1 MGAQVPQS
9 GANAARRTLWSASMI
24 FKVVAVLLILHATC
38 GTYHTATAKQLS
50 NAELN
55 IDDTFDIDQFEEAPA
70 ANPKL
75 LLVRNERDLDNESLL
90 EDELQP
96 IAAEEDTDA
105 DADSGSWLA
114 KGVKRVRR
122 ELSRLFGKAEDKSA
136 AHRHR
141 VNGGTKNTHV
151 KHPKHHKAH
160 GGDDKKHHS
169 KHQLH
174 GKHRAHRLLQ
184 QQRPDGN
191 GHDNLE
197 HQGKQ
202 INKLAKKHSKRQ
214 SDYDVDGSGDG
225 DEDFVV
231 PDTELWH
238 TYFIINEPWTDDFSY
253 ELSEKFLELHR
264 QLEIAFRDLFHA
276 TFSDEDFEINP
287 TLKSISPNND
297 KFKVYALVE
306 LQLPRGNTD
315 FKNVFETQIARY
327 HRLGGL
333 GVEADE
339 RFYFKRETEDLED
352 AVYNPAKEYDGEGG
366 DEVPTGYE
374 CDPEVG
380 FRCADGSSIACESLC
395 NNQSDCSDGDDEE
408 EAFCEERQRIQMEE
422 RRRQQAEQDEER
434 QRAKAEEEEEEARRQ
449 AEDEQRRA
457 DEDRLRA
464 EEEEARRQAE
474 DEQRRAEEERLRA
487 EEEVARR
494 QAEDEQRRAEEERM
508 RAEEEEARRQA
519 EEEDKA
525 NELAEKEEEE
535 RRQQEGQHNQLEE
548 DADKIPY
555 DRYEPYP
562 DQENDLFTPYPTE
575 EDNDVE
581 YDEETR
587 RRNEEERARIEQE
600 EEERRLA
607 EEKRQQEEDEHR
619 QAEEKRQQEEN
630 EHRRLQYE
638 EFERRRAEEER
649 QRAAQEEEEYR
660 RAEEERRLADEAEAR
675 RRAEQAEAERRR
687 YEYEEEQRNRE
698 DAAGRDPYEE
708 PEQPKGPETP
718 TEAPEVSET
727 DEPAYNPN
735 FDEGSG
741 DDYGISTDR
750 STVFTAAGCRGD
762 ATYTCYKSGSRICDE
777 QRCDD
782 HEDCPDGEDE
792 EDCGFISGGLD
803 DKEGDVDGNLPGG
816 EDDGGYEHV
825 CSDAE
830 FKCDGRCLPLEYFCN
845 GRVECLDGTDERDC
859 PDTKPEATV
868 CQPDEYKCRAG
879 NCIDSARR
887 CDRVPDCPDGDDEDA
902 SCLIG
907 CREDEY
913 LCKDGMRCISNSKVC
928 DRVTDCIDA
937 DDEDGC
943 EGSGESACR
952 YNEFQCGNGQCI
964 PMRELC
970 DNIYDCVDY
979 SDERDCDLED
989 IGRNIFDEDEIIREY
1004 APHDHRVLTTEAPVL
1019 EGLDAKEYYLYN
1031 SGLYEK
1037 SNAQHSCNE
1046 RQFECG
1052 NKVCIPLQLR
1062 CDGFYHCND
1071 LTDEYGCDQ
1080 YRPESRRTTLPPPKL
1095 VRTTHSPW
1103 WNTTAATTT
1112 TSRPS
1117 TTTTDANIVT
1127 PVVPSYNNNT
1137 CLENLEFACR
1147 NGDCIPIESVCD
1159 GAADCRQRED
1169 EDYNLCNC
1177 SSDKW
1182 KCLRGGGCIAKTQV
1196 CDGRRQCKDG
1206 SDESICHFH
1215 AKYNKTRI
1223 VNECHSFQYQCADGI
1238 CISGYKRCNG
1248 ITDCVDGS
1256 DENNCPLNYDD
1267 TTYDFEPDPA
1277 LSECDIYE
1285 FECDY
1290 SRCIPIEKKCDG
1302 YPDCD
1307 DETDELQCP
1316 PFTEH
1321 CHENEFECDENY
1333 CVLRD
1338 QQCNG
1343 IVNCNDGTDEQNC
1356 TFCRD
1361 KAFLCHTG
1369 ECILPQQRCNGHP
1382 DCIDA
1387 SDEQNCAA
1395 KIECPRLKFLCN
1407 GTCVDWSLYC
1417 NGKIDC
1423 DDGQDEKN
1431 CDVATRHTPE
1441 DCTADQYFCDDECH
1455 PDSIRCNNI
1464 RECTDGSDELN
1475 CTPYPPT
1482 RPRPLPTYPCPMHTC
1497 PNGKCYSESERC
1509 DGSRDCDDGA
1519 DEANCCAANQFRCRN
1534 GDCVSSNAQCNGY
1547 QDCRDGSDEEDCS
1560 EPAYVVPCTGS
1571 QFRCNNGQCINAAA
1585 RCDGYTDCADSSDE
1599 ISCKAVDFPASNPEL
1614 NLKTYPESQIIK
1626 ERYIKEGREVIF
1638 RCRDEGS
1645 LRARVK
1651 WTRPGGRPLPIGA
1664 RDNGDGRLEIPN
1676 IRVEDSGPYICEA
1689 AGYPR
1694 HVSGQQV
1701 TVHLTVEKLNP
1712 DNERPPTACRAYQ
1725 ATCRDN
1731 QCIDKSQICDGTPH
1745 CADGSDEESCSHGL
1759 KCQPNQFMCRNSR
1772 CIDRIWRCDGEDDC
1786 FDNSDE
1792 DSCDPEPSGAPC
1804 RYDEFQCRSGHCIP
1818 KNFQCDD
1825 TNDCLDGS
1833 DEIGCMGPAAIRPPP
1848 PNVRLESGE
1857 ALNITC
1863 VGTGVP
1869 VPLIVWRLNW
1879 GHVPDKCVTKNYG
1892 GTATLYCP
1900 NMASQDQGAYS
1911 CEILNPKGR
1920 VFVTPDTQVTVNIPT
1935 TADVCPAG
1943 FFNMLARRPDECIDC
1958 FCFGISKT
1966 CKSANLFNFAIQ
1978 PSISS
1983 HKVKNVELNPYGD
1996 IIINDAPVPNILS
2009 RHHGVQ
2015 FRVSDVGYNSRE
2027 QPYLAL
2033 PNEYMGNQLKSY
2045 GGYLRYEVNYMGN
2058 GRSNNAPDVII
2069 TGNGITL
2076 TQRVR
2081 NQPEPNV
2088 KNKISVQFSSGNWYK
2103 TDGRRATRGEVMM
2116 VLANVDNILIRLSY
2130 IDATEREVELTN
2142 IVMDSASLDD
2152 QGLGSASL
2160 VEKCVCPPGYI
2171 GDSCETCAPGYVRE
2185 KYGPW
2190 LGRCVPFVPEPCQ
2203 PGTYGDPARGIPCRS
2218 CPCPQ
2223 TGSSNFA
2230 SGCQLSPDG
2239 DVTCNCLEGYT
2250 GRRCEICA
2258 AGYQGNPLI
2267 PGGSCHP
2274 IPESTCNAEGTYYPH
2289 PNGTCECKPLVVGPR
2304 CDTCAPESFHLNS
2317 FTYTGCI
2324 ECFCSGLTKQCS
2336 SSSWYRDQISSSFG
2350 RSGAPHGFEL
2360 IRDYKAAQ
2368 PSKVNFQQYN
2378 SALTFNQQLSPDPLY
2393 WSLPAPFLGDKIT
2406 AYGGKLSYNL
2416 SYNPLPGG
2424 LMSRNTAPDVVI
2436 SGEDIT
2442 IIHYRKA
2449 GVNPSQPSSYSVP
2462 IIESAWQRPDGQV
2475 VNREHL
2481 LMTLSKIDAI
2491 YIKATYTTS
2500 TKDGQLTQVS
2510 LDIAT
2515 QNNIGTP
2522 RAYEVEECRCPV
2534 GYIGLSCERCA
2545 PGYKRLSEGG
2555 LYLGVCIQCE
2565 CNGHS
2570 DQCDAETGTCI
2581 NCEHNTAGEFCDR
2594 CAPGYVGNA
2603 SGGTPNDCSPDY
2615 EPYPPPAP
2623 GNQTIECA
2631 YCNRDG
2637 TASCSGNYCACKPN
2651 VVGPYCSECRPGTYG
2666 LSERNPDGCEECYC
2680 SGKSTKCSSAVLY
2693 RQLIPVDFILSK
2705 PLLTDEEGSIVDEEN
2720 LSFDIP
2726 TNMFTYNYNSYTQ
2739 KYWSIRGSVLG
2750 NQLYS
2755 YGGHLSYRLDVDSYG
2770 NSVPGS
2776 DVILIGNGMK
2786 LVWSRPRE
2794 EQDNSEYRVRLHE
2807 DENWQ
2812 RKEFGRSVN
2821 AGRLDFM
2828 SVLSNLEHI
2837 LIRATPKIPTTR
2849 TSIRDVILESAVE
2862 HRTPDAQQ
2870 AIEVEVCTC
2879 PAGYSGTSCEK
2890 CEPLHYKDNY
2900 GSCVACPC
2908 REDTTDSCYL
2918 QDSEVTCRC
2927 KPGYSGQQCQID
2939 DGYARP
2945 EPPRPVPTP
2954 LPDYQTQI
2962 TVSIA
2967 PPEITIIPIGGS
2979 LTLSCT
2985 GRMAWNG
2992 VPVFVSWSKLGDRLP
3007 IGAEED
3013 GGVLRLY
3020 NLEIHDSGVYVC
3032 RAVNNETN
3040 RVFEDRIS
3048 ITITEQSQRT
3058 PSQIVNL
3065 PQVVTFEEYQ
3075 RNEIYC
3081 EVSGHPTPTV
3091 TWTRVEG
3098 QMSLEARTE
3107 DTRLIFEAPRKS
3119 DEGRYRCR
3127 ASNENGIDEK
3137 YTQVYVRVAPPVAP
3151 PPPRELI
3158 YIDPPSYTGESGQ
3171 QVRLTCQ
3178 PTTSISLIYEWNKDG
3193 YPLYRQRNVII
3204 SGNTIEIR
3212 DPTPRDSGLYT
3223 CIGIDLRGRRN
3234 YTNDAQVLIED
3245 SGYPAPGPGPYPGQL
3260 PGTIGPV
3267 VKRLPEQNLIIQ
3279 GQDFSITCEATGS
3292 PYPSIK
3298 WTKVHEALADNV
3310 QQTGNVLRIINARP
3324 ENRGMYLCI
3333 AENIAGS
3340 EESNT
3345 IIDVEPRESP
3355 TVDVHPPGP
3364 QSVTVG
3370 TEAMLYCSGTGIPDP
3385 SVQWRRVDGKP
3396 LSPRC
3401 QEISPGYI
3409 MIREIQLEDSG
3420 DYECIA
3426 QNDVGRVTV
3435 VQKVNVMLPPVI
3447 TLEPNDEYLSLTEG
3461 DELKVI
3467 CTATGVPSPIV
3478 QWVDDTTEFNRGLPP
3493 SPQHSQAFLEK
3504 YRVDR
3509 NDAKTYKC
3517 IASNEAGTAE
3527 SSVTVDVR
3535 PRRGDV
3541 PHDGDVI
3548 RNPYPIYP
3556 RPPQYDPPQNVYRA
3570 NKGEAVRLTC
3580 DLGPELMTSWQREDG
3595 RPLPPNSYL
3604 EQSSLIITAVEEQNS
3619 GKYIC
3624 NAIDNR
3630 GAIVSFVIAELVLVP
3645 IPQITFHPNIPI
3657 VVTVNDNIDVY
3668 CEVTGEQPIEVS
3680 WHTDHNR
3687 PLTDTARIEGQY
3699 LRFNGITP
3707 ADAGRYYCSASNRYG
3722 NTTKMAEVT
3731 VNRRGP
3737 YLPSP
3742 RAQTY
3747 NIREGDDVTLDCDVQ
3762 SVRETL
3768 RGEIRYEWHR
3778 EDGRPLP
3785 RNALVRDQRLYLRG
3799 VQKPDEGRYVCE
3811 SYSTGGSRSAP
3822 SFVDLIVKR
3831 GYSISEVPC
3840 VVFYICT
3847 DFKAPKALVSKPP
3860 TRLSYACQPSDFKC
3874 VSHPHTCIKA
3884 AMVCDGIHDCTD
3896 HSDEFNC
3903 TPQQPPTTL
3912 ATAQSLTTPT
3922 ATPLPPPMSAPP
3934 THKPLATQKPAQ
3946 KASQKSSQ
3954 KPSYKRWRKR
3964 HSSHS
3969 SHKERRNNHTHTH
3982 KRKQRLRLKKRRHL
3996 LPTTVFR
4003 PPLAAAVP
4011 TLRLPAIPQALPELS
4026 TPPPLQQTF
4035 PRDRSLKLDQQSSQ
4049 LRIGESTEV
4058 ECYSSDSSYTD
4069 VVWERADGSPLPLNI
4084 QQIGN
4089 RLVISHVS
4097 ASDAGD
4103 YRCKCK
4109 TDEGELYTTSYTLGI
4124 EEWPHEWKR
4133 PKLVH
4138 ANVGSSAQLNCD
4150 AEVPGSYRWSRQYG
4164 QMQGDRDLYNERLE
4178 LQDVQANDAGTYIC
4192 TSSTPDGQSVD
4203 YPVILVVTGAI
4214 PRFHQEPISYMS
4226 FPTLPESYIKFNFD
4240 ITFRPEQ
4247 PNGLLLFNGQKRG
4260 SGDYISLSL
4269 KDRYPEFRFDFDG
4282 KPMVIR
4288 SERPVSLNE
4297 WHTVRVNRFR
4307 RDGYIQ
4313 VDDQHPVAFP
4323 TLAQISPLDLI
4334 EDLYI
4339 GGVPNW
4345 DMLPHDAVDQ
4355 QAGFVGCISRLTL
4368 QGTIVELM
4376 KEAKLKEGIT
4386 ACRPCQQNPCENG
4399 GICLESQ
4406 TEVAYTCICQQGWT
4420 GHNCGVEGTQ
4430 CTPGICGSGRCE
4442 NTETGMECL
4451 CPLNK
4456 TGDRCQYIEHLNENS
4471 LAFKLNSYAAYPTP
4485 RASKLNV
4492 KLKVRPNSLHD
4503 AILLYAA
4510 ESKLPSGD
4518 FIAVLLR
4525 DKHVELIINT
4535 GARLNPVLVRSQN
4548 PLPVNKWTEIEI
4560 SRRFGEGILR
4570 VGNEPEQRAKAT
4582 KLARMLYIKTP
4593 LYVGGYDH
4601 ENVKLNR
4608 DVNITQGFDGC
4619 ISGLFEGQ
4627 RQIHLIADVIDAA
4640 NIQNCGEINEIDQN
4654 ESFDNFEQDATKL
4667 QPAKGTESKAR
4678 SENVDQLVDACASD
4692 PCENGGS
4699 CSVHDS
4705 EAVCSCPVGFTGM
4718 HCEEHIS
4725 LVYDANFHGNGYL
4738 EINRDQFNSDVE
4750 QKYSFAAMVFST
4762 TDPNGL
4768 LLWWGQ
4774 KKDEEYTGQD
4784 FMALAIVDGT
4794 VEFSFRLNGEETV
4807 IRNPDKRIDDGGRH
4821 IVLIKRTDNTAVLEL
4836 DHLLDAGET
4845 RPTGKDQMNLP
4856 GHVFIGGT
4864 PDVAKFTGGRYTKNF
4879 NGCVRVVE
4887 GEARGII
4894 QLGTA
4899 AISGQNVDTCPQTDD
4914 GTEPP
4919 VV

>member
-9 GANAARRTLWSASMI
+9 GANAARRTLWSVSMI
-24 FKVVAVLLILHATC
+24 FKVVAVLLILHTTC

-96 IAAEEDTDA
+96 IAAEEDADA

-136 AHRHR
+136 AHRHHR
-141 VNGGTKNTHV
+141 VSGGTKNKHV

-160 GGDDKKHHS
+160 GGDDKKHHN
-169 KHQLH
+169 KHQLN

-184 QQRPDGN
+184 RQRPDGN
-191 GHDNLE
+191 EHDNFE

-202 INKLAKKHSKRQ
+202 INKLAKKHTKRQ

-238 TYFIINEPWTDDFSY
+238 TFFIITEPWTEDFSR
-253 ELSEKFLELHR
+253 ESSEKFLELHR

-287 TLKSISPNND
+287 TLKSISPSND

-315 FKNVFETQIARY
+315 FKNVFESQITRY

-339 RFYFKRETEDLED
+339 RFYFKRE
-352 AVYNPAKEYDGEGG
+352 A
-366 DEVPTGYE
+366 
-374 CDPEVG
+374 
-380 FRCADGSSIACESLC
+380 
-395 NNQSDCSDGDDEE
+395 
-408 EAFCEERQRIQMEE
+408 
-422 RRRQQAEQDEER
+422 
-434 QRAKAEEEEEEARRQ
+434 
-449 AEDEQRRA
+449 
-457 DEDRLRA
+457 
-464 EEEEARRQAE
+464 
-474 DEQRRAEEERLRA
+474 
-487 EEEVARR
+487 
-494 QAEDEQRRAEEERM
+494 
-508 RAEEEEARRQA
+508 
-519 EEEDKA
+519 
-525 NELAEKEEEE
+525 
-535 RRQQEGQHNQLEE
+535 
-548 DADKIPY
+548 
-555 DRYEPYP
+555 
-562 DQENDLFTPYPTE
+562 
-575 EDNDVE
+575 
-581 YDEETR
+581 
-587 RRNEEERARIEQE
+587 
-600 EEERRLA
+600 
-607 EEKRQQEEDEHR
+607 
-619 QAEEKRQQEEN
+619 
-630 EHRRLQYE
+630 
-638 EFERRRAEEER
+638 
-649 QRAAQEEEEYR
+649 
-660 RAEEERRLADEAEAR
+660 
-675 RRAEQAEAERRR
+675 
-687 YEYEEEQRNRE
+687 
-698 DAAGRDPYEE
+698 DPYEE
-708 PEQPKGPETP
+708 PEGPETP

-727 DEPAYNPN
+727 NEPAYNPN

-792 EDCGFISGGLD
+792 EDCGFISGGFD
-803 DKEGDVDGNLPGG
+803 DKEDDVGGEDDNQAGGG

-825 CSDAE
+825 CSDSE

-868 CQPDEYKCRAG
+868 CQPDEYRCRAG

-887 CDRVPDCPDGDDEDA
+887 CNRVPDCPDGDDEDA

-913 LCKDGMRCISNSKVC
+913 LCKDGMRCISNSKIC

-1037 SNAQHSCNE
+1037 SNAQHACNE

-1052 NKVCIPLQLR
+1052 NKVCIPLHLR

-1080 YRPESRRTTLPPPKL
+1080 YRPEPRRTTLPPPKL

-1103 WNTTAATTT
+1103 WNTTAATRTTTTTT
-1112 TSRPS
+1112 TSRAS

-1127 PVVPSYNNNT
+1127 PLVPSYNNNT

-1169 EDYNLCNC
+1169 EDYSLCNC

-1316 PFTEH
+1316 PFT
-1321 CHENEFECDENY
+1321 
-1333 CVLRD
+1333 
-1338 QQCNG
+1338 
-1343 IVNCNDGTDEQNC
+1343 
-1356 TFCRD
+1356 
-1361 KAFLCHTG
+1361 
-1369 ECILPQQRCNGHP
+1369 
-1382 DCIDA
+1382 
-1387 SDEQNCAA
+1387 
-1395 KIECPRLKFLCN
+1395 
-1407 GTCVDWSLYC
+1407 
-1417 NGKIDC
+1417 
-1423 DDGQDEKN
+1423 
-1431 CDVATRHTPE
+1431 VATRHTPE

-1920 VFVTPDTQVTVNIPT
+1920 VFVTPDTQVTVNTPT

-1966 CKSANLFNFAIQ
+1966 CRSANLFNFAIQ

-2058 GRSNNAPDVII
+2058 GRANNAPDVII
-2069 TGNGITL
+2069 TGNGLTL

-2481 LMTLSKIDAI
+2481 LMALSKIDAI

-2555 LYLGVCIQCE
+2555 LYLGVCIPCE

-2615 EPYPPPAP
+2615 DEPYPPPAP

-2693 RQLIPVDFILSK
+2693 RQLIPVDFILFK

-2794 EQDNSEYRVRLHE
+2794 EQDSSEYRVRLHE

-2849 TSIRDVILESAVE
+2849 TSIRDVILESAGE

-3048 ITITEQSQRT
+3048 ITITAYASEMLARYEQSQRT

-3158 YIDPPSYTGESGQ
+3158 YIDPPSFTGESGQ
-3171 QVRLTCQ
+3171 PVRLTCQ

-3212 DPTPRDSGLYT
+3212 DSTPRDSGLYT

-3245 SGYPAPGPGPYPGQL
+3245 SGYPAPGPGPYPGPL
-3260 PGTIGPV
+3260 PGTIEPA
-3267 VKRLPEQNLIIQ
+3267 VKHLPEQNRIIQ

-3333 AENIAGS
+3333 AESIAGS
-3340 EESNT
+3340 DESNT

-3435 VQKVNVMLPPVI
+3435 VQKVIVMLPPVI

-3493 SPQHSQAFLEK
+3493 THNQVFLEK

-3527 SSVTVDVR
+3527 SSVTVEVR

-3630 GAIVSFVIAELVLVP
+3630 GSIVSFVIAELVLVP

-3822 SFVDLIVKR
+3822 SFVDLIIKR

-3860 TRLSYACQPSDFKC
+3860 TRLSYACQSSDFKC

-3903 TPQQPPTTL
+3903 TPPQPPTTL
-3912 ATAQSLTTPT
+3912 ATAQSLTTPP
-3922 ATPLPPPMSAPP
+3922 ATPLPAPMSAPP

-3946 KASQKSSQ
+3946 KATQKPSQ
-3954 KPSYKRWRKR
+3954 KPSYKRWKKR

-3996 LPTTVFR
+3996 LPTSAFR
-4003 PPLAAAVP
+4003 QPLAAAVP

-4203 YPVILVVTGAI
+4203 YPIILVVTGAI
-4214 PRFHQEPISYMS
+4214 PRFHQEPVSYMS

-4503 AILLYAA
+4503 AVLLYAA

-4667 QPAKGTESKAR
+4667 QPATGTESKAR
-4678 SENVDQLVDACASD
+4678 SEKVDQLVDACASD

-4899 AISGQNVDTCPQTDD
+4899 AISGQNVDTCSHSWNPSSLVYHEIDFIDARFDPSLFDEFDQP
-4914 GTEPP
+4914 PP
-4919 VV
+4919 VHILYPRPTNNPYYRNSAPNAYSQTNSLHLECIVRWNVVSLRCCCLPLTLTITLLAYVHSCAQNVLPRGSLQAQRQYTLGSGLK

>member
-9 GANAARRTLWSASMI
+9 GANAARRTLWSVSMI
-24 FKVVAVLLILHATC
+24 FKVVAVLLILHTTC

-96 IAAEEDTDA
+96 IAAEEDADA

-136 AHRHR
+136 AHRHHR
-141 VNGGTKNTHV
+141 VSGGTKNKHV

-160 GGDDKKHHS
+160 GGDDKKHHN
-169 KHQLH
+169 KHQLN

-184 QQRPDGN
+184 RQRPDGN
-191 GHDNLE
+191 EHDNFE

-202 INKLAKKHSKRQ
+202 INKLAKKHTKRQ

-238 TYFIINEPWTDDFSY
+238 TFFIITEPWTEDFSR
-253 ELSEKFLELHR
+253 ESSEKFLELHR

-287 TLKSISPNND
+287 TLKSISPSND

-315 FKNVFETQIARY
+315 FKNVFESQITRY

-339 RFYFKRETEDLED
+339 RFYFKRE
-352 AVYNPAKEYDGEGG
+352 A
-366 DEVPTGYE
+366 
-374 CDPEVG
+374 
-380 FRCADGSSIACESLC
+380 
-395 NNQSDCSDGDDEE
+395 
-408 EAFCEERQRIQMEE
+408 
-422 RRRQQAEQDEER
+422 
-434 QRAKAEEEEEEARRQ
+434 
-449 AEDEQRRA
+449 
-457 DEDRLRA
+457 
-464 EEEEARRQAE
+464 
-474 DEQRRAEEERLRA
+474 
-487 EEEVARR
+487 
-494 QAEDEQRRAEEERM
+494 
-508 RAEEEEARRQA
+508 
-519 EEEDKA
+519 
-525 NELAEKEEEE
+525 
-535 RRQQEGQHNQLEE
+535 
-548 DADKIPY
+548 
-555 DRYEPYP
+555 
-562 DQENDLFTPYPTE
+562 
-575 EDNDVE
+575 
-581 YDEETR
+581 
-587 RRNEEERARIEQE
+587 
-600 EEERRLA
+600 
-607 EEKRQQEEDEHR
+607 
-619 QAEEKRQQEEN
+619 
-630 EHRRLQYE
+630 
-638 EFERRRAEEER
+638 
-649 QRAAQEEEEYR
+649 
-660 RAEEERRLADEAEAR
+660 
-675 RRAEQAEAERRR
+675 
-687 YEYEEEQRNRE
+687 
-698 DAAGRDPYEE
+698 
-708 PEQPKGPETP
+708 
-718 TEAPEVSET
+718 
-727 DEPAYNPN
+727 
-735 FDEGSG
+735 
-741 DDYGISTDR
+741 
-750 STVFTAAGCRGD
+750 
-762 ATYTCYKSGSRICDE
+762 
-777 QRCDD
+777 
-782 HEDCPDGEDE
+782 
-792 EDCGFISGGLD
+792 
-803 DKEGDVDGNLPGG
+803 
-816 EDDGGYEHV
+816 V
-825 CSDAE
+825 CSDSE

-868 CQPDEYKCRAG
+868 CQPDEYRCRAG

-887 CDRVPDCPDGDDEDA
+887 CNRVPDCPDGDDEDA

-913 LCKDGMRCISNSKVC
+913 LCKDGMRCISNSKIC

-1037 SNAQHSCNE
+1037 SNAQHACNE

-1052 NKVCIPLQLR
+1052 NKVCIPLHLR

-1080 YRPESRRTTLPPPKL
+1080 YRPEPRRTTLPPPKL

-1103 WNTTAATTT
+1103 WNTTAATRTTTTTT
-1112 TSRPS
+1112 TSRAS

-1127 PVVPSYNNNT
+1127 PLVPSYNNNT

-1169 EDYNLCNC
+1169 EDYSLCNC

-1316 PFTEH
+1316 PFT
-1321 CHENEFECDENY
+1321 
-1333 CVLRD
+1333 
-1338 QQCNG
+1338 
-1343 IVNCNDGTDEQNC
+1343 
-1356 TFCRD
+1356 
-1361 KAFLCHTG
+1361 
-1369 ECILPQQRCNGHP
+1369 
-1382 DCIDA
+1382 
-1387 SDEQNCAA
+1387 
-1395 KIECPRLKFLCN
+1395 
-1407 GTCVDWSLYC
+1407 
-1417 NGKIDC
+1417 
-1423 DDGQDEKN
+1423 
-1431 CDVATRHTPE
+1431 VATRHTPE

-1920 VFVTPDTQVTVNIPT
+1920 VFVTPDTQVTVNTPT

-1966 CKSANLFNFAIQ
+1966 CRSANLFNFAIQ

-2058 GRSNNAPDVII
+2058 GRANNAPDVII
-2069 TGNGITL
+2069 TGNGLTL

-2481 LMTLSKIDAI
+2481 LMALSKIDAI

-2555 LYLGVCIQCE
+2555 LYLGVCIPCE

-2615 EPYPPPAP
+2615 DEPYPPPAP

-2693 RQLIPVDFILSK
+2693 RQLIPVDFILFK

-2794 EQDNSEYRVRLHE
+2794 EQDSSEYRVRLHE

-2849 TSIRDVILESAVE
+2849 TSIRDVILESAGE

-3048 ITITEQSQRT
+3048 ITITAYASEMLARYEQSQRT

-3158 YIDPPSYTGESGQ
+3158 YIDPPSFTGESGQ
-3171 QVRLTCQ
+3171 PVRLTCQ

-3212 DPTPRDSGLYT
+3212 DSTPRDSGLYT

-3245 SGYPAPGPGPYPGQL
+3245 SGYPAPGPGPYPGPL
-3260 PGTIGPV
+3260 PGTIEPA
-3267 VKRLPEQNLIIQ
+3267 VKHLPEQNRIIQ

-3333 AENIAGS
+3333 AESIAGS
-3340 EESNT
+3340 DESNT

-3435 VQKVNVMLPPVI
+3435 VQKVIVMLPPVI

-3493 SPQHSQAFLEK
+3493 THNQVFLEK

-3527 SSVTVDVR
+3527 SSVTVEVR

-3630 GAIVSFVIAELVLVP
+3630 GSIVSFVIAELVLVP

-3822 SFVDLIVKR
+3822 SFVDLIIKR

-3860 TRLSYACQPSDFKC
+3860 TRLSYACQSSDFKC

-3903 TPQQPPTTL
+3903 TPPQPPTTL
-3912 ATAQSLTTPT
+3912 ATAQSLTTPP
-3922 ATPLPPPMSAPP
+3922 ATPLPAPMSAPP

-3946 KASQKSSQ
+3946 KATQKPSQ
-3954 KPSYKRWRKR
+3954 KPSYKRWKKR

-3996 LPTTVFR
+3996 LPTSAFR
-4003 PPLAAAVP
+4003 QPLAAAVP

-4203 YPVILVVTGAI
+4203 YPIILVVTGAI
-4214 PRFHQEPISYMS
+4214 PRFHQEPVSYMS

-4503 AILLYAA
+4503 AVLLYAA

-4667 QPAKGTESKAR
+4667 QPATGTESKAR
-4678 SENVDQLVDACASD
+4678 SEKVDQLVDACASD

-4899 AISGQNVDTCPQTDD
+4899 AISGQNVDTCSHSWNPSSLVYHEIDFIDARFDPSLFDEFDQP
-4914 GTEPP
+4914 PP
-4919 VV
+4919 VHILYPRPTNNPYYRNSAPNAYSQTNSLHLECIVRWNVVSLRCCCLPLTLTITLLAYVHSCAQNVLPRGSLQAQRQYTLGSGLK

>member
-9 GANAARRTLWSASMI
+9 GANAARRTLWSVSMI
-24 FKVVAVLLILHATC
+24 FKVVAVLLILHTTC

-96 IAAEEDTDA
+96 IAAEEDADA

-136 AHRHR
+136 AHRHHR
-141 VNGGTKNTHV
+141 VSGGTKNKHV

-160 GGDDKKHHS
+160 GGDDKKHHN
-169 KHQLH
+169 KHQLN

-184 QQRPDGN
+184 RQRPDSN
-191 GHDNLE
+191 EHDNLE

-202 INKLAKKHSKRQ
+202 INKLAKKHTKRQ

-238 TYFIINEPWTDDFSY
+238 TFFIITEPWTEDFSR
-253 ELSEKFLELHR
+253 ESSEKFLELHR

-287 TLKSISPNND
+287 TLKSISPSND

-315 FKNVFETQIARY
+315 FKNVFESQITRY

-339 RFYFKRETEDLED
+339 RFYFKREAEDLED
-352 AVYNPAKEYDGEGG
+352 VVYNPAKEYDGEGG
-366 DEVPTGYE
+366 NEVPTGYE

-395 NNQSDCSDGDDEE
+395 NNQSDCFDGDDEE
-408 EAFCEERQRIQMEE
+408 EAFCEERQRIEMEE
-422 RRRQQAEQDEER
+422 RRRQHAEEEDKKRREQDEKR
-434 QRAKAEEEEEEARRQ
+434 QRAEAERRRVEEEEEEEARRR

-464 EEEEARRQAE
+464 EEEEARRQVE

-494 QAEDEQRRAEEERM
+494 QAEDEQRRAEEERFKT
-508 RAEEEEARRQA
+508 EEEEAHRQA

-525 NELAEKEEEE
+525 NELAEREEEE
-535 RRQQEGQHNQLEE
+535 RRQEEEHRSRGEE
-548 DADKIPY
+548 DADNIPY
-555 DRYEPYP
+555 DTYAPYP
-562 DQENDLFTPYPTE
+562 DEENNLFTPYPTE

-587 RRNEEERARIEQE
+587 RRNEEERTRIEQE
-600 EEERRLA
+600 EEDRRLA

-619 QAEEKRQQEEN
+619 QAEEKRQQEEDD
-630 EHRRLQYE
+630 HRRVQYE
-638 EFERRRAEEER
+638 EFERRRAEEEH

-708 PEQPKGPETP
+708 PEGPETP

-727 DEPAYNPN
+727 NEPAYNPN

-792 EDCGFISGGLD
+792 EDCGFISGGFD
-803 DKEGDVDGNLPGG
+803 DKEDDVGGEDDNQAGGG

-825 CSDAE
+825 CSDSE

-868 CQPDEYKCRAG
+868 CQPDEYRCRAG

-887 CDRVPDCPDGDDEDA
+887 CNRVPDCPDGDDEDA
-902 SCLIG
+902 SCL
-907 CREDEY
+907 
-913 LCKDGMRCISNSKVC
+913 
-928 DRVTDCIDA
+928 
-937 DDEDGC
+937 
-943 EGSGESACR
+943 
-952 YNEFQCGNGQCI
+952 
-964 PMRELC
+964 
-970 DNIYDCVDY
+970 
-979 SDERDCDLED
+979 
-989 IGRNIFDEDEIIREY
+989 
-1004 APHDHRVLTTEAPVL
+1004 
-1019 EGLDAKEYYLYN
+1019 
-1031 SGLYEK
+1031 
-1037 SNAQHSCNE
+1037 
-1046 RQFECG
+1046 
-1052 NKVCIPLQLR
+1052 
-1062 CDGFYHCND
+1062 
-1071 LTDEYGCDQ
+1071 
-1080 YRPESRRTTLPPPKL
+1080 
-1095 VRTTHSPW
+1095 
-1103 WNTTAATTT
+1103 
-1112 TSRPS
+1112 
-1117 TTTTDANIVT
+1117 
-1127 PVVPSYNNNT
+1127 
-1137 CLENLEFACR
+1137 
-1147 NGDCIPIESVCD
+1147 
-1159 GAADCRQRED
+1159 
-1169 EDYNLCNC
+1169 
-1177 SSDKW
+1177 
-1182 KCLRGGGCIAKTQV
+1182 
-1196 CDGRRQCKDG
+1196 
-1206 SDESICHFH
+1206 
-1215 AKYNKTRI
+1215 
-1223 VNECHSFQYQCADGI
+1223 
-1238 CISGYKRCNG
+1238 
-1248 ITDCVDGS
+1248 
-1256 DENNCPLNYDD
+1256 
-1267 TTYDFEPDPA
+1267 
-1277 LSECDIYE
+1277 
-1285 FECDY
+1285 
-1290 SRCIPIEKKCDG
+1290 
-1302 YPDCD
+1302 
-1307 DETDELQCP
+1307 
-1316 PFTEH
+1316 
-1321 CHENEFECDENY
+1321 
-1333 CVLRD
+1333 
-1338 QQCNG
+1338 
-1343 IVNCNDGTDEQNC
+1343 
-1356 TFCRD
+1356 
-1361 KAFLCHTG
+1361 
-1369 ECILPQQRCNGHP
+1369 
-1382 DCIDA
+1382 
-1387 SDEQNCAA
+1387 
-1395 KIECPRLKFLCN
+1395 
-1407 GTCVDWSLYC
+1407 
-1417 NGKIDC
+1417 
-1423 DDGQDEKN
+1423 
-1431 CDVATRHTPE
+1431 ATRHTPE

-1920 VFVTPDTQVTVNIPT
+1920 VFVTPDTQVTVNTPT

-1966 CKSANLFNFAIQ
+1966 CRSANLFNFAIQ

-2058 GRSNNAPDVII
+2058 GRANNAPDVII
-2069 TGNGITL
+2069 TGNGLTL

-2481 LMTLSKIDAI
+2481 LMALSKIDAI

-2555 LYLGVCIQCE
+2555 LYLGVCIPCE

-2615 EPYPPPAP
+2615 DEPYPPPAP

-2693 RQLIPVDFILSK
+2693 RQLIPVDFILFK

-2794 EQDNSEYRVRLHE
+2794 EQDSSEYRVRLHE

-2849 TSIRDVILESAVE
+2849 TSIRDVILESAGE

-3158 YIDPPSYTGESGQ
+3158 YIDPPSFTGESGQ
-3171 QVRLTCQ
+3171 PVRLTCQ

-3212 DPTPRDSGLYT
+3212 DSTPRDSGLYT

-3245 SGYPAPGPGPYPGQL
+3245 SGYPAPGPGPYPGPL
-3260 PGTIGPV
+3260 PGTIEPA
-3267 VKRLPEQNLIIQ
+3267 VKHLPEQNRIIQ

-3333 AENIAGS
+3333 AESIAGS
-3340 EESNT
+3340 DESNT

-3435 VQKVNVMLPPVI
+3435 VQKVIVMLPPVI

-3493 SPQHSQAFLEK
+3493 THNQVFLEK

-3527 SSVTVDVR
+3527 SSVTVEVR

-3630 GAIVSFVIAELVLVP
+3630 GSIVSFVIAELVLVP

-3822 SFVDLIVKR
+3822 SFVDLIIKR

-3903 TPQQPPTTL
+3903 TPPQPPTTL
-3912 ATAQSLTTPT
+3912 ATAQSLTTPP
-3922 ATPLPPPMSAPP
+3922 ATPLPAPMSAPP

-3946 KASQKSSQ
+3946 KATQKPSQ
-3954 KPSYKRWRKR
+3954 KPSYKRWKKR

-3996 LPTTVFR
+3996 LPTSAFR
-4003 PPLAAAVP
+4003 QPLAAAVP

-4203 YPVILVVTGAI
+4203 YPIILVVTGAI
-4214 PRFHQEPISYMS
+4214 PRFHQEPVSYMS

-4503 AILLYAA
+4503 AVLLYAA

-4667 QPAKGTESKAR
+4667 QPATGTESKAR
-4678 SENVDQLVDACASD
+4678 SEKVDQLVDACASD

-4899 AISGQNVDTCPQTDD
+4899 AISGQNVDTCSHSWNPSSLVYHEIDFIDARFDPSLFDEFDQP
-4914 GTEPP
+4914 PP
-4919 VV
+4919 VHILYPRPTNNPYYRNSAPNAYSQTNSLHLECIVRWNVVSLRCCCLPLTLTITLLAYVHSCAQNVLPRGSLQAQRQYTLGSGLK

>member
-9 GANAARRTLWSASMI
+9 GASAARRTLWSASMI

-38 GTYHTATAKQLS
+38 GTYHMATAKQLS
-50 NAELN
+50 NGELN

-70 ANPKL
+70 ANAKL

-96 IAAEEDTDA
+96 IAAEEDADA

-141 VNGGTKNTHV
+141 VNGGAKNKHV
-151 KHPKHHKAH
+151 KHPKQQKAH

-174 GKHRAHRLLQ
+174 GKHRPHRLLQ
-184 QQRPDGN
+184 RQRPDGN
-191 GHDNLE
+191 EHDNLE

-202 INKLAKKHSKRQ
+202 INKLAKKHTKRQ

-225 DEDFVV
+225 DEDFV

-238 TYFIINEPWTDDFSY
+238 TFFIITEPWTDDFSY
-253 ELSEKFLELHR
+253 ELNEKFLELHR

-287 TLKSISPNND
+287 TLKSISPSND

-315 FKNVFETQIARY
+315 FKNAFETQIARY
-327 HRLGGL
+327 HRLGSL

-339 RFYFKRETEDLED
+339 RFYFKRATEDPEEG
-352 AVYNPAKEYDGEGG
+352 VYNPAKEYDGEGDNEG
-366 DEVPTGYE
+366 PTGYE

-380 FRCADGSSIACESLC
+380 FRCGDGSSIACESLC
-395 NNQSDCSDGDDEE
+395 NNQIDCSDGEDEE
-408 EAFCEERQRIQMEE
+408 EALCEERQRIEMEE
-422 RRRQQAEQDEER
+422 RRRQQAEEEDKNRREQDEER
-434 QRAKAEEEEEEARRQ
+434 QRAEAERRRVEE
-449 AEDEQRRA
+449 
-457 DEDRLRA
+457 

-487 EEEVARR
+487 EEEVARH

-525 NELAEKEEEE
+525 NELAEREEEE
-535 RRQQEGQHNQLEE
+535 RRQEEEQRGQGKE

-555 DRYEPYP
+555 DTYEPYP
-562 DQENDLFTPYPTE
+562 DQKNDLFTPYPTE

-581 YDEETR
+581 YDEDTR
-587 RRNEEERARIEQE
+587 RRNEEERTRIEHE

-619 QAEEKRQQEEN
+619 QAEEKRQQEED
-630 EHRRLQYE
+630 EHRRVQYE

-660 RAEEERRLADEAEAR
+660 RAEEERRLADETEAR

-698 DAAGRDPYEE
+698 DAEGRDPYEV
-708 PEQPKGPETP
+708 PEQPTGPETP
-718 TEAPEVSET
+718 TEAPEESET

-741 DDYGISTDR
+741 DDFGISTDR

-762 ATYTCYKSGSRICDE
+762 ATYTCHKSGSRICDE

-803 DKEGDVDGNLPGG
+803 DNEGEDGNLPGGG

-825 CSDAE
+825 CSDSE

-859 PDTKPEATV
+859 PYTKPEVTV

-902 SCLIG
+902 SCL
-907 CREDEY
+907 
-913 LCKDGMRCISNSKVC
+913 
-928 DRVTDCIDA
+928 
-937 DDEDGC
+937 
-943 EGSGESACR
+943 
-952 YNEFQCGNGQCI
+952 
-964 PMRELC
+964 
-970 DNIYDCVDY
+970 
-979 SDERDCDLED
+979 
-989 IGRNIFDEDEIIREY
+989 
-1004 APHDHRVLTTEAPVL
+1004 
-1019 EGLDAKEYYLYN
+1019 
-1031 SGLYEK
+1031 
-1037 SNAQHSCNE
+1037 
-1046 RQFECG
+1046 
-1052 NKVCIPLQLR
+1052 
-1062 CDGFYHCND
+1062 
-1071 LTDEYGCDQ
+1071 
-1080 YRPESRRTTLPPPKL
+1080 
-1095 VRTTHSPW
+1095 
-1103 WNTTAATTT
+1103 
-1112 TSRPS
+1112 
-1117 TTTTDANIVT
+1117 
-1127 PVVPSYNNNT
+1127 
-1137 CLENLEFACR
+1137 
-1147 NGDCIPIESVCD
+1147 
-1159 GAADCRQRED
+1159 
-1169 EDYNLCNC
+1169 
-1177 SSDKW
+1177 
-1182 KCLRGGGCIAKTQV
+1182 
-1196 CDGRRQCKDG
+1196 
-1206 SDESICHFH
+1206 
-1215 AKYNKTRI
+1215 
-1223 VNECHSFQYQCADGI
+1223 
-1238 CISGYKRCNG
+1238 
-1248 ITDCVDGS
+1248 
-1256 DENNCPLNYDD
+1256 
-1267 TTYDFEPDPA
+1267 
-1277 LSECDIYE
+1277 
-1285 FECDY
+1285 
-1290 SRCIPIEKKCDG
+1290 
-1302 YPDCD
+1302 
-1307 DETDELQCP
+1307 
-1316 PFTEH
+1316 
-1321 CHENEFECDENY
+1321 
-1333 CVLRD
+1333 
-1338 QQCNG
+1338 
-1343 IVNCNDGTDEQNC
+1343 
-1356 TFCRD
+1356 
-1361 KAFLCHTG
+1361 
-1369 ECILPQQRCNGHP
+1369 
-1382 DCIDA
+1382 
-1387 SDEQNCAA
+1387 
-1395 KIECPRLKFLCN
+1395 
-1407 GTCVDWSLYC
+1407 
-1417 NGKIDC
+1417 
-1423 DDGQDEKN
+1423 
-1431 CDVATRHTPE
+1431 ATRHTPE
-1441 DCTADQYFCDDECH
+1441 DCTAEQYFCDDECH

-1626 ERYIKEGREVIF
+1626 ESREVIF

-1920 VFVTPDTQVTVNIPT
+1920 VFVTPDTQVTVNPPT

-2009 RHHGVQ
+2009 RHHGIQ

-2069 TGNGITL
+2069 TGNGVTL

-2239 DVTCNCLEGYT
+2239 DVTCNCHEGYT

-2481 LMTLSKIDAI
+2481 LMALSKIDAI

-2555 LYLGVCIQCE
+2555 LYLGVCIPCE

-2581 NCEHNTAGEFCDR
+2581 NCEHNTGGEFCDR

-2603 SGGTPNDCSPDY
+2603 SGGTPSDCSPDY
-2615 EPYPPPAP
+2615 DEPYPPPAP

-2651 VVGPYCSECRPGTYG
+2651 AVGPYCSECRPGTYG

-2945 EPPRPVPTP
+2945 EPPRPVPQP
-2954 LPDYQTQI
+2954 PPDYQTQI

-3013 GGVLRLY
+3013 GGILRLY

-3171 QVRLTCQ
+3171 PVRLTCQ

-3204 SGNTIEIR
+3204 NGNTIEIR
-3212 DPTPRDSGLYT
+3212 DSSPRDSGLYT

-3245 SGYPAPGPGPYPGQL
+3245 SGYPAPRPGPYPGPL
-3260 PGTIGPV
+3260 PGTIEPV
-3267 VKRLPEQNLIIQ
+3267 VKRLPEQNRIIQ

-3340 EESNT
+3340 DESNT

-3426 QNDVGRVTV
+3426 QNDVGRATV
-3435 VQKVNVMLPPVI
+3435 VQKVTVMSPPVI

-3493 SPQHSQAFLEK
+3493 THNQAFLEK

-3517 IASNEAGTAE
+3517 IASNEAGTAD
-3527 SSVTVDVR
+3527 SSVSVEVR

-3580 DLGPELMTSWQREDG
+3580 DLGPELMTSWKREDG

-3604 EQSSLIITAVEEQNS
+3604 EQRSLIITAVEEQNS

-3630 GAIVSFVIAELVLVP
+3630 GTIVSFVIAELVLVP

-3822 SFVDLIVKR
+3822 SFVDLIIKR

-3840 VVFYICT
+3840 VVLYFCA
-3847 DFKAPKALVSKPP
+3847 DFKAPKALISKPP
-3860 TRLSYACQPSDFKC
+3860 TRLSYACQPNDFKC

-3903 TPQQPPTTL
+3903 TPPQPPTTL
-3912 ATAQSLTTPT
+3912 VTAQSLTTPT
-3922 ATPLPPPMSAPP
+3922 ATPLPAPMSAPP
-3934 THKPLATQKPAQ
+3934 THKSPQKATQKPT
-3946 KASQKSSQ
+3946 Q
-3954 KPSYKRWRKR
+3954 KPSYKRWKKR

-3969 SHKERRNNHTHTH
+3969 SHKERRNNHTHSH

-4011 TLRLPAIPQALPELS
+4011 TIRLPAIPQALPELS

-4069 VVWERADGSPLPLNI
+4069 VIWERADGSPLPLNI

-4214 PRFHQEPISYMS
+4214 PRFHQEPVSYMS

-4260 SGDYISLSL
+4260 SGDYISLLL

-4430 CTPGICGSGRCE
+4430 CTPGICGRGRCE

-4503 AILLYAA
+4503 AVLLYAA

-4667 QPAKGTESKAR
+4667 QPAKGTESKAP
-4678 SENVDQLVDACASD
+4678 SEKVDQLVDACASD

-4699 CSVHDS
+4699 CSVHDT
-4705 EAVCSCPVGFTGM
+4705 EAVCSCPVGFAGM

-4899 AISGQNVDTCPQTDD
+4899 AISGQNVDTCSQTDD

>member
-9 GANAARRTLWSASMI
+9 GASAARRTLWSASMI

-38 GTYHTATAKQLS
+38 GTYHMATAKQLS
-50 NAELN
+50 NGELN

-70 ANPKL
+70 ANAKL

-96 IAAEEDTDA
+96 IAAEEDADA

-141 VNGGTKNTHV
+141 VNGGAKNKHV
-151 KHPKHHKAH
+151 KHPKQQKAH

-174 GKHRAHRLLQ
+174 GKHRPHRLLQ
-184 QQRPDGN
+184 RQRPDGN
-191 GHDNLE
+191 EHDNLE

-202 INKLAKKHSKRQ
+202 INKLAKKHTKRQ

-225 DEDFVV
+225 DEDFV

-238 TYFIINEPWTDDFSY
+238 TFFIITEPWTDDFSY
-253 ELSEKFLELHR
+253 ELNEKFLELHR

-287 TLKSISPNND
+287 TLKSISPSND

-315 FKNVFETQIARY
+315 FKNAFETQIARY
-327 HRLGGL
+327 HRLGSL

-339 RFYFKRETEDLED
+339 RFYFKRATEDPEEG
-352 AVYNPAKEYDGEGG
+352 VYNPAKEYDGEGDNEG
-366 DEVPTGYE
+366 PTGYE

-380 FRCADGSSIACESLC
+380 FRCGDGSSIACESLC
-395 NNQSDCSDGDDEE
+395 NNQIDCSDGEDEE
-408 EAFCEERQRIQMEE
+408 EALCEERQRIEMEE
-422 RRRQQAEQDEER
+422 RRRQQAEEEDKNRREQDEER
-434 QRAKAEEEEEEARRQ
+434 QRAEAERRRVEE
-449 AEDEQRRA
+449 
-457 DEDRLRA
+457 

-487 EEEVARR
+487 EEEVARH

-525 NELAEKEEEE
+525 NELAEREEEE
-535 RRQQEGQHNQLEE
+535 RRQEEEQRGQGKE

-555 DRYEPYP
+555 DTYEPYP
-562 DQENDLFTPYPTE
+562 DQKNDLFTPYPTE

-581 YDEETR
+581 YDEDTR
-587 RRNEEERARIEQE
+587 RRNEEERTRIEHE

-619 QAEEKRQQEEN
+619 QAEEKRQQEED
-630 EHRRLQYE
+630 EHRRVQYE

-660 RAEEERRLADEAEAR
+660 RAEEERRLADETEAR

-698 DAAGRDPYEE
+698 DAEGRDPYEV
-708 PEQPKGPETP
+708 PEQPTGPETP
-718 TEAPEVSET
+718 TEAPEESET

-741 DDYGISTDR
+741 DDFGISTDR

-762 ATYTCYKSGSRICDE
+762 ATYTCHKSGSRICDE

-803 DKEGDVDGNLPGG
+803 DNEGEDGNLPGGG

-825 CSDAE
+825 CSDSE

-859 PDTKPEATV
+859 PYTKPEVTV

-902 SCLIG
+902 SCH
-907 CREDEY
+907 
-913 LCKDGMRCISNSKVC
+913 
-928 DRVTDCIDA
+928 
-937 DDEDGC
+937 
-943 EGSGESACR
+943 
-952 YNEFQCGNGQCI
+952 
-964 PMRELC
+964 
-970 DNIYDCVDY
+970 
-979 SDERDCDLED
+979 LED

-1004 APHDHRVLTTEAPVL
+1004 APHDHRVLATEAPAL

-1052 NKVCIPLQLR
+1052 NKVCIPLHLR

-1080 YRPESRRTTLPPPKL
+1080 YRAEPRRTTLPPPNL

-1103 WNTTAATTT
+1103 WNTTAATTTTTT

-1137 CLENLEFACR
+1137 CLESLEFACR

-1169 EDYNLCNC
+1169 EDYSLCNC
-1177 SSDKW
+1177 SSEKW

-1206 SDESICHFH
+1206 SDESIC
-1215 AKYNKTRI
+1215 R
-1223 VNECHSFQYQCADGI
+1223 
-1238 CISGYKRCNG
+1238 
-1248 ITDCVDGS
+1248 
-1256 DENNCPLNYDD
+1256 
-1267 TTYDFEPDPA
+1267 
-1277 LSECDIYE
+1277 
-1285 FECDY
+1285 
-1290 SRCIPIEKKCDG
+1290 
-1302 YPDCD
+1302 
-1307 DETDELQCP
+1307 
-1316 PFTEH
+1316 
-1321 CHENEFECDENY
+1321 
-1333 CVLRD
+1333 
-1338 QQCNG
+1338 
-1343 IVNCNDGTDEQNC
+1343 
-1356 TFCRD
+1356 
-1361 KAFLCHTG
+1361 
-1369 ECILPQQRCNGHP
+1369 
-1382 DCIDA
+1382 
-1387 SDEQNCAA
+1387 
-1395 KIECPRLKFLCN
+1395 
-1407 GTCVDWSLYC
+1407 
-1417 NGKIDC
+1417 
-1423 DDGQDEKN
+1423 
-1431 CDVATRHTPE
+1431 
-1441 DCTADQYFCDDECH
+1441 
-1455 PDSIRCNNI
+1455 
-1464 RECTDGSDELN
+1464 
-1475 CTPYPPT
+1475 
-1482 RPRPLPTYPCPMHTC
+1482 
-1497 PNGKCYSESERC
+1497 
-1509 DGSRDCDDGA
+1509 
-1519 DEANCCAANQFRCRN
+1519 CAANQFRCRN

-1626 ERYIKEGREVIF
+1626 ESREVIF

-1920 VFVTPDTQVTVNIPT
+1920 VFVTPDTQVTVNPPT

-2009 RHHGVQ
+2009 RHHGIQ

-2069 TGNGITL
+2069 TGNGVTL

-2239 DVTCNCLEGYT
+2239 DVTCNCHEGYT

-2481 LMTLSKIDAI
+2481 LMALSKIDAI

-2555 LYLGVCIQCE
+2555 LYLGVCIPCE

-2581 NCEHNTAGEFCDR
+2581 NCEHNTGGEFCDR

-2603 SGGTPNDCSPDY
+2603 SGGTPSDCSPDY
-2615 EPYPPPAP
+2615 DEPYPPPAP

-2651 VVGPYCSECRPGTYG
+2651 AVGPYCSECRPGTYG

-2945 EPPRPVPTP
+2945 EPPRPVPQP
-2954 LPDYQTQI
+2954 PPDYQTQI

-3013 GGVLRLY
+3013 GGILRLY

-3171 QVRLTCQ
+3171 PVRLTCQ

-3204 SGNTIEIR
+3204 NGNTIEIR
-3212 DPTPRDSGLYT
+3212 DSSPRDSGLYT

-3245 SGYPAPGPGPYPGQL
+3245 SGYPAPRPGPYPGPL
-3260 PGTIGPV
+3260 PGTIEPV
-3267 VKRLPEQNLIIQ
+3267 VKRLPEQNRIIQ

-3340 EESNT
+3340 DESNT

-3426 QNDVGRVTV
+3426 QNDVGRATV
-3435 VQKVNVMLPPVI
+3435 VQKVTVMSPPVI

-3493 SPQHSQAFLEK
+3493 THNQAFLEK

-3517 IASNEAGTAE
+3517 IASNEAGTAD
-3527 SSVTVDVR
+3527 SSVSVEVR

-3580 DLGPELMTSWQREDG
+3580 DLGPELMTSWKREDG

-3604 EQSSLIITAVEEQNS
+3604 EQRSLIITAVEEQNS

-3630 GAIVSFVIAELVLVP
+3630 GTIVSFVIAELVLVP

-3822 SFVDLIVKR
+3822 SFVDLIIKR
-3831 GYSISEVPC
+3831 EYNPYFPDTIGR
-3840 VVFYICT
+3840 
-3847 DFKAPKALVSKPP
+3847 A
-3860 TRLSYACQPSDFKC
+3860 
-3874 VSHPHTCIKA
+3874 
-3884 AMVCDGIHDCTD
+3884 
-3896 HSDEFNC
+3896 
-3903 TPQQPPTTL
+3903 
-3912 ATAQSLTTPT
+3912 
-3922 ATPLPPPMSAPP
+3922 
-3934 THKPLATQKPAQ
+3934 
-3946 KASQKSSQ
+3946 
-3954 KPSYKRWRKR
+3954 
-3964 HSSHS
+3964 
-3969 SHKERRNNHTHTH
+3969 KERT
-3982 KRKQRLRLKKRRHL
+3982 RR
-3996 LPTTVFR
+3996 
-4003 PPLAAAVP
+4003 
-4011 TLRLPAIPQALPELS
+4011 
-4026 TPPPLQQTF
+4026 
-4035 PRDRSLKLDQQSSQ
+4035 
-4049 LRIGESTEV
+4049 
-4058 ECYSSDSSYTD
+4058 Y
-4069 VVWERADGSPLPLNI
+4069 
-4084 QQIGN
+4084 
-4089 RLVISHVS
+4089 
-4097 ASDAGD
+4097 
-4103 YRCKCK
+4103 
-4109 TDEGELYTTSYTLGI
+4109 
-4124 EEWPHEWKR
+4124 
-4133 PKLVH
+4133 
-4138 ANVGSSAQLNCD
+4138 
-4150 AEVPGSYRWSRQYG
+4150 
-4164 QMQGDRDLYNERLE
+4164 
-4178 LQDVQANDAGTYIC
+4178 
-4192 TSSTPDGQSVD
+4192 
-4203 YPVILVVTGAI
+4203 
-4214 PRFHQEPISYMS
+4214 
-4226 FPTLPESYIKFNFD
+4226 
-4240 ITFRPEQ
+4240 
-4247 PNGLLLFNGQKRG
+4247 
-4260 SGDYISLSL
+4260 
-4269 KDRYPEFRFDFDG
+4269 
-4282 KPMVIR
+4282 
-4288 SERPVSLNE
+4288 
-4297 WHTVRVNRFR
+4297 
-4307 RDGYIQ
+4307 
-4313 VDDQHPVAFP
+4313 
-4323 TLAQISPLDLI
+4323 
-4334 EDLYI
+4334 
-4339 GGVPNW
+4339 
-4345 DMLPHDAVDQ
+4345 
-4355 QAGFVGCISRLTL
+4355 
-4368 QGTIVELM
+4368 
-4376 KEAKLKEGIT
+4376 
-4386 ACRPCQQNPCENG
+4386 
-4399 GICLESQ
+4399 
-4406 TEVAYTCICQQGWT
+4406 
-4420 GHNCGVEGTQ
+4420 
-4430 CTPGICGSGRCE
+4430 
-4442 NTETGMECL
+4442 
-4451 CPLNK
+4451 
-4456 TGDRCQYIEHLNENS
+4456 
-4471 LAFKLNSYAAYPTP
+4471 
-4485 RASKLNV
+4485 
-4492 KLKVRPNSLHD
+4492 
-4503 AILLYAA
+4503 
-4510 ESKLPSGD
+4510 
-4518 FIAVLLR
+4518 
-4525 DKHVELIINT
+4525 
-4535 GARLNPVLVRSQN
+4535 
-4548 PLPVNKWTEIEI
+4548 
-4560 SRRFGEGILR
+4560 
-4570 VGNEPEQRAKAT
+4570 
-4582 KLARMLYIKTP
+4582 
-4593 LYVGGYDH
+4593 
-4601 ENVKLNR
+4601 
-4608 DVNITQGFDGC
+4608 
-4619 ISGLFEGQ
+4619 
-4627 RQIHLIADVIDAA
+4627 
-4640 NIQNCGEINEIDQN
+4640 
-4654 ESFDNFEQDATKL
+4654 
-4667 QPAKGTESKAR
+4667 KAR
-4678 SENVDQLVDACASD
+4678 RA
-4692 PCENGGS
+4692 
-4699 CSVHDS
+4699 
-4705 EAVCSCPVGFTGM
+4705 
-4718 HCEEHIS
+4718 
-4725 LVYDANFHGNGYL
+4725 
-4738 EINRDQFNSDVE
+4738 
-4750 QKYSFAAMVFST
+4750 
-4762 TDPNGL
+4762 
-4768 LLWWGQ
+4768 
-4774 KKDEEYTGQD
+4774 
-4784 FMALAIVDGT
+4784 
-4794 VEFSFRLNGEETV
+4794 
-4807 IRNPDKRIDDGGRH
+4807 
-4821 IVLIKRTDNTAVLEL
+4821 
-4836 DHLLDAGET
+4836 
-4845 RPTGKDQMNLP
+4845 
-4856 GHVFIGGT
+4856 
-4864 PDVAKFTGGRYTKNF
+4864 
-4879 NGCVRVVE
+4879 
-4887 GEARGII
+4887 
-4894 QLGTA
+4894 
-4899 AISGQNVDTCPQTDD
+4899 
-4914 GTEPP
+4914 
-4919 VV
+4919 

>member
-9 GANAARRTLWSASMI
+9 GANAARRTLWSVSMI
-24 FKVVAVLLILHATC
+24 FKVVAVLLILHTTC

-96 IAAEEDTDA
+96 IAAEEDADA

-136 AHRHR
+136 AHRHHR
-141 VNGGTKNTHV
+141 VSGGTKNKHV

-160 GGDDKKHHS
+160 GGDDKKHHN
-169 KHQLH
+169 KHQLN

-184 QQRPDGN
+184 RQRPDSN
-191 GHDNLE
+191 EHDNLE

-202 INKLAKKHSKRQ
+202 INKLAKKHTKRQ

-238 TYFIINEPWTDDFSY
+238 TFFIITEPWTEDFSR
-253 ELSEKFLELHR
+253 ESSEKFLELHR

-287 TLKSISPNND
+287 TLKSISPSND

-315 FKNVFETQIARY
+315 FKNVFESQITRY

-339 RFYFKRETEDLED
+339 RFYFKREAEDLED
-352 AVYNPAKEYDGEGG
+352 VVYNPAKEYDGEGG
-366 DEVPTGYE
+366 NEVPTGYE

-395 NNQSDCSDGDDEE
+395 NNQSDCFDGDDEE
-408 EAFCEERQRIQMEE
+408 EAFCEERQRIEMEE
-422 RRRQQAEQDEER
+422 RRRQHAEEEDKKRREQDEKR
-434 QRAKAEEEEEEARRQ
+434 QRAEAERRRVEEEEEEEARRR

-464 EEEEARRQAE
+464 EEEEARRQVE

-494 QAEDEQRRAEEERM
+494 QAEDEQRRAEEERFKT
-508 RAEEEEARRQA
+508 EEEEAHRQA

-525 NELAEKEEEE
+525 NELAEREEEE
-535 RRQQEGQHNQLEE
+535 RRQEEEHRSRGEE
-548 DADKIPY
+548 DADNIPY
-555 DRYEPYP
+555 DTYAPYP
-562 DQENDLFTPYPTE
+562 DEENNLFTPYPTE

-587 RRNEEERARIEQE
+587 RRNEEERTRIEQE
-600 EEERRLA
+600 EEDRRLA

-619 QAEEKRQQEEN
+619 QAEEKRQQEEDD
-630 EHRRLQYE
+630 HRRVQYE
-638 EFERRRAEEER
+638 EFERRRAEEEH

-708 PEQPKGPETP
+708 PEGPETP

-727 DEPAYNPN
+727 NEPAYNPN

-792 EDCGFISGGLD
+792 EDCGFISGGFD
-803 DKEGDVDGNLPGG
+803 DKEDDVGGEDDNQAGGG

-825 CSDAE
+825 CSDSE

-868 CQPDEYKCRAG
+868 CQPDEYRCRAG

-887 CDRVPDCPDGDDEDA
+887 CNRVPDCPDGDDEDA

-913 LCKDGMRCISNSKVC
+913 LCKDGMRCISNSKIC

-1037 SNAQHSCNE
+1037 SNAQHACNE

-1052 NKVCIPLQLR
+1052 NKVCIPLHLR

-1080 YRPESRRTTLPPPKL
+1080 YRPEPQRTTLPPPKL

-1103 WNTTAATTT
+1103 WNTTAATRTTTTTT
-1112 TSRPS
+1112 TSRAS

-1169 EDYNLCNC
+1169 EDYSLCNC

-1206 SDESICHFH
+1206 SDESIC
-1215 AKYNKTRI
+1215 
-1223 VNECHSFQYQCADGI
+1223 
-1238 CISGYKRCNG
+1238 
-1248 ITDCVDGS
+1248 
-1256 DENNCPLNYDD
+1256 
-1267 TTYDFEPDPA
+1267 
-1277 LSECDIYE
+1277 
-1285 FECDY
+1285 
-1290 SRCIPIEKKCDG
+1290 
-1302 YPDCD
+1302 
-1307 DETDELQCP
+1307 
-1316 PFTEH
+1316 
-1321 CHENEFECDENY
+1321 
-1333 CVLRD
+1333 
-1338 QQCNG
+1338 
-1343 IVNCNDGTDEQNC
+1343 
-1356 TFCRD
+1356 
-1361 KAFLCHTG
+1361 
-1369 ECILPQQRCNGHP
+1369 QR
-1382 DCIDA
+1382 A
-1387 SDEQNCAA
+1387 TVAA

-1423 DDGQDEKN
+1423 DDEQDEKN
-1431 CDVATRHTPE
+1431 CDGTERDKDVIQLVSNKSCHAYQWQCGNYQCINKDYLCDGHADCIDGSDEAPRQCSKNVATRHTPE

-1920 VFVTPDTQVTVNIPT
+1920 VFVTPDTQVTVNTPT

-1966 CKSANLFNFAIQ
+1966 CRSANLFNFAIQ

-2058 GRSNNAPDVII
+2058 GRANNAPDVII
-2069 TGNGITL
+2069 TGNGLTL

-2481 LMTLSKIDAI
+2481 LMALSKIDAI

-2555 LYLGVCIQCE
+2555 LYLGVCIPCE

-2615 EPYPPPAP
+2615 DEPYPPPAP

-2693 RQLIPVDFILSK
+2693 RQLIPVDFILFK

-2794 EQDNSEYRVRLHE
+2794 EQDSSEYRVRLHE

-2849 TSIRDVILESAVE
+2849 TSIRDVILESAGE

-3158 YIDPPSYTGESGQ
+3158 YIDPPSFTGESGQ
-3171 QVRLTCQ
+3171 PVRLTCQ

-3212 DPTPRDSGLYT
+3212 DSTPRDSGLYT

-3245 SGYPAPGPGPYPGQL
+3245 SGYPAPGPGPYPGPL
-3260 PGTIGPV
+3260 PGTIEPA
-3267 VKRLPEQNLIIQ
+3267 VKHLPEQNRIIQ

-3333 AENIAGS
+3333 AESIAGS
-3340 EESNT
+3340 DESNT

-3435 VQKVNVMLPPVI
+3435 VQKVIVMLPPVI

-3493 SPQHSQAFLEK
+3493 THNQVFLEK

-3527 SSVTVDVR
+3527 SSVTVEVR

-3630 GAIVSFVIAELVLVP
+3630 GSIVSFVIAELVLVP

-3822 SFVDLIVKR
+3822 SFVDLIIKR

-3847 DFKAPKALVSKPP
+3847 
-3860 TRLSYACQPSDFKC
+3860 
-3874 VSHPHTCIKA
+3874 
-3884 AMVCDGIHDCTD
+3884 
-3896 HSDEFNC
+3896 
-3903 TPQQPPTTL
+3903 
-3912 ATAQSLTTPT
+3912 
-3922 ATPLPPPMSAPP
+3922 
-3934 THKPLATQKPAQ
+3934 
-3946 KASQKSSQ
+3946 
-3954 KPSYKRWRKR
+3954 
-3964 HSSHS
+3964 
-3969 SHKERRNNHTHTH
+3969 
-3982 KRKQRLRLKKRRHL
+3982 
-3996 LPTTVFR
+3996 
-4003 PPLAAAVP
+4003 AAVP

-4203 YPVILVVTGAI
+4203 YPIILVVTGAI
-4214 PRFHQEPISYMS
+4214 PRFHQEPVSYMS

-4503 AILLYAA
+4503 AVLLYAA

-4667 QPAKGTESKAR
+4667 QPATGTESKAR
-4678 SENVDQLVDACASD
+4678 SEKVDQLVDACASD

-4899 AISGQNVDTCPQTDD
+4899 AISGQNVDTCSHSWNPSSLVYHEIDFIDARFDPSLFDEFDQP
-4914 GTEPP
+4914 PP
-4919 VV
+4919 VHILYPRPTNNPYYRNSAPNAYSQTNSLHLECIVRWNVVSLRCCCLPLTLTITLLAYVHSCAQNVLPRGSLQAQRQYTLGSGLK

>member
-9 GANAARRTLWSASMI
+9 GANAARRTLWSVSMI
-24 FKVVAVLLILHATC
+24 FKVVAVLLILHTTC

-96 IAAEEDTDA
+96 IAAEEDADA

-136 AHRHR
+136 AHRHHR
-141 VNGGTKNTHV
+141 VSGGTKNKHV

-160 GGDDKKHHS
+160 GGDDKKHHN
-169 KHQLH
+169 KHQLN

-184 QQRPDGN
+184 RQRPDGN
-191 GHDNLE
+191 EHDNFE

-202 INKLAKKHSKRQ
+202 INKLAKKHTKRQ

-238 TYFIINEPWTDDFSY
+238 TFFIITEPWTEDFSR
-253 ELSEKFLELHR
+253 ESSEKFLELHR

-287 TLKSISPNND
+287 TLKSISPSND

-315 FKNVFETQIARY
+315 FKNVFESQITRY

-339 RFYFKRETEDLED
+339 RFYFKREAEDLED
-352 AVYNPAKEYDGEGG
+352 VVYNPAKEYDGEGG
-366 DEVPTGYE
+366 NEVPTGYE

-395 NNQSDCSDGDDEE
+395 NNQSDCFDGDDEE
-408 EAFCEERQRIQMEE
+408 EAFCEERQRIEMEE
-422 RRRQQAEQDEER
+422 RRRQHAEEEDKKRREQDEKR
-434 QRAKAEEEEEEARRQ
+434 QRAEAERRRVEEEEEEEARRR

-464 EEEEARRQAE
+464 EEEEARRQVE

-494 QAEDEQRRAEEERM
+494 QAEDEQRRAEEERFK
-508 RAEEEEARRQA
+508 AEEEEAHRQA

-525 NELAEKEEEE
+525 NELAEREEEE
-535 RRQQEGQHNQLEE
+535 RRQEEEHRSRGEE
-548 DADKIPY
+548 DADNIPY
-555 DRYEPYP
+555 DTYAPYP
-562 DQENDLFTPYPTE
+562 DEENNLFTPYPTE

-587 RRNEEERARIEQE
+587 RRNEEERTRIEQE
-600 EEERRLA
+600 EEDRRLA

-619 QAEEKRQQEEN
+619 QAEEKRQQEEDD
-630 EHRRLQYE
+630 HRRVQYE

-708 PEQPKGPETP
+708 PEGPETP

-727 DEPAYNPN
+727 NEPAYNPN

-792 EDCGFISGGLD
+792 EDCGFISGGFD
-803 DKEGDVDGNLPGG
+803 DKEDDVGGEDDNQAGGG

-825 CSDAE
+825 CSDSE

-868 CQPDEYKCRAG
+868 CQPDEYRCRAG

-887 CDRVPDCPDGDDEDA
+887 CNRVPDCPDGDDEDA

-913 LCKDGMRCISNSKVC
+913 LCKDGMRCISNSKIC

-943 EGSGESACR
+943 EGIVPQLR
-952 YNEFQCGNGQCI
+952 YFCPKGKFTCHDLSCISIVHRCDGKTDCPNDRADEEGCPCLYERWMCDDGTCVPQNLRCNGNI
-964 PMRELC
+964 
-970 DNIYDCVDY
+970 DCPNDV
-979 SDERDCDLED
+979 SDER
-989 IGRNIFDEDEIIREY
+989 
-1004 APHDHRVLTTEAPVL
+1004 
-1019 EGLDAKEYYLYN
+1019 
-1031 SGLYEK
+1031 
-1037 SNAQHSCNE
+1037 
-1046 RQFECG
+1046 
-1052 NKVCIPLQLR
+1052 
-1062 CDGFYHCND
+1062 
-1071 LTDEYGCDQ
+1071 
-1080 YRPESRRTTLPPPKL
+1080 
-1095 VRTTHSPW
+1095 
-1103 WNTTAATTT
+1103 
-1112 TSRPS
+1112 
-1117 TTTTDANIVT
+1117 
-1127 PVVPSYNNNT
+1127 
-1137 CLENLEFACR
+1137 
-1147 NGDCIPIESVCD
+1147 
-1159 GAADCRQRED
+1159 
-1169 EDYNLCNC
+1169 
-1177 SSDKW
+1177 
-1182 KCLRGGGCIAKTQV
+1182 
-1196 CDGRRQCKDG
+1196 
-1206 SDESICHFH
+1206 
-1215 AKYNKTRI
+1215 
-1223 VNECHSFQYQCADGI
+1223 
-1238 CISGYKRCNG
+1238 
-1248 ITDCVDGS
+1248 
-1256 DENNCPLNYDD
+1256 
-1267 TTYDFEPDPA
+1267 
-1277 LSECDIYE
+1277 
-1285 FECDY
+1285 
-1290 SRCIPIEKKCDG
+1290 
-1302 YPDCD
+1302 
-1307 DETDELQCP
+1307 
-1316 PFTEH
+1316 
-1321 CHENEFECDENY
+1321 
-1333 CVLRD
+1333 
-1338 QQCNG
+1338 
-1343 IVNCNDGTDEQNC
+1343 NCN
-1356 TFCRD
+1356 
-1361 KAFLCHTG
+1361 
-1369 ECILPQQRCNGHP
+1369 
-1382 DCIDA
+1382 
-1387 SDEQNCAA
+1387 
-1395 KIECPRLKFLCN
+1395 
-1407 GTCVDWSLYC
+1407 
-1417 NGKIDC
+1417 
-1423 DDGQDEKN
+1423 
-1431 CDVATRHTPE
+1431 VATRHTPE

-1920 VFVTPDTQVTVNIPT
+1920 VFVTPDTQVTVNTPT

-1966 CKSANLFNFAIQ
+1966 CRSANLFNFAIQ

-2058 GRSNNAPDVII
+2058 GRANNAPDVII
-2069 TGNGITL
+2069 TGNGLTL

-2481 LMTLSKIDAI
+2481 LMALSKIDAI

-2555 LYLGVCIQCE
+2555 LYLGVCIPCE

-2615 EPYPPPAP
+2615 DEPYPPPAP

-2693 RQLIPVDFILSK
+2693 RQLIPVDFILFK

-2794 EQDNSEYRVRLHE
+2794 EQDSSEYRVRLHE

-2849 TSIRDVILESAVE
+2849 TSIRDVILESAGE

-3048 ITITEQSQRT
+3048 ITITAYASEMLARYEQSQRT

-3158 YIDPPSYTGESGQ
+3158 YIDPPSFTGESGQ
-3171 QVRLTCQ
+3171 PVRLTCQ

-3212 DPTPRDSGLYT
+3212 DSTPRDSGLYT

-3245 SGYPAPGPGPYPGQL
+3245 SGYPAPGPGPYPGPL
-3260 PGTIGPV
+3260 PGTIEPA
-3267 VKRLPEQNLIIQ
+3267 VKHLPEQNRIIQ

-3333 AENIAGS
+3333 AESIAGS
-3340 EESNT
+3340 DESNT

-3435 VQKVNVMLPPVI
+3435 VQKVIVMLPPVI

-3493 SPQHSQAFLEK
+3493 THNQVFLEK

-3527 SSVTVDVR
+3527 SSVTVEVR

-3630 GAIVSFVIAELVLVP
+3630 GSIVSFVIAELVLVP

-3822 SFVDLIVKR
+3822 SFVDLIIKR

-3860 TRLSYACQPSDFKC
+3860 TRLSYACQSSDFKC

-3903 TPQQPPTTL
+3903 TPPQPPTTL
-3912 ATAQSLTTPT
+3912 ATAQSLTTPP
-3922 ATPLPPPMSAPP
+3922 ATPLPAPMSAPP

-3946 KASQKSSQ
+3946 KATQKPSQ
-3954 KPSYKRWRKR
+3954 KPSYKRWKKR

-3996 LPTTVFR
+3996 LPTSAFR
-4003 PPLAAAVP
+4003 QPLAAAVP

-4203 YPVILVVTGAI
+4203 YPIILVVTGAI
-4214 PRFHQEPISYMS
+4214 PRFHQEPVSYMS

-4503 AILLYAA
+4503 AVLLYAA

-4667 QPAKGTESKAR
+4667 QPATGTESKAR
-4678 SENVDQLVDACASD
+4678 SEKVDQLVDACASD

-4899 AISGQNVDTCPQTDD
+4899 AISGQNVDTCSHSWNPSSLVYHEIDFIDARFDPSLFDEFDQP
-4914 GTEPP
+4914 PP
-4919 VV
+4919 VHILYPRPTNNPYYRNSAPNAYSQTNSLHLECIVRWNVVSLRCCCLPLTLTITLLAYVHSCAQNVLPRGSLQAQRQYTLGSGLK

>member
-9 GANAARRTLWSASMI
+9 GASAARRTLWSASMI

-38 GTYHTATAKQLS
+38 GTYHMATAKQLS
-50 NAELN
+50 NGELN

-70 ANPKL
+70 ANAKL

-96 IAAEEDTDA
+96 IAAEEDADA

-141 VNGGTKNTHV
+141 VNGGAKNKHV
-151 KHPKHHKAH
+151 KHPKQQKAH

-174 GKHRAHRLLQ
+174 GKHRPHRLLQ
-184 QQRPDGN
+184 RQRPDGN
-191 GHDNLE
+191 EHDNLE

-202 INKLAKKHSKRQ
+202 INKLAKKHTKRQ

-225 DEDFVV
+225 DEDFV

-238 TYFIINEPWTDDFSY
+238 TFFIITEPWTDDFSY
-253 ELSEKFLELHR
+253 ELNEKFLELHR

-287 TLKSISPNND
+287 TLKSISPSND

-315 FKNVFETQIARY
+315 FKNAFETQIARY
-327 HRLGGL
+327 HRLGSL

-339 RFYFKRETEDLED
+339 RFYFKRATEDPEEG
-352 AVYNPAKEYDGEGG
+352 VYNPAKEYDGEGDNEG
-366 DEVPTGYE
+366 PTGYE

-380 FRCADGSSIACESLC
+380 FRCGDGSSIACESLC
-395 NNQSDCSDGDDEE
+395 NNQIDCSDGEDEE
-408 EAFCEERQRIQMEE
+408 EALCEERQRIEMEE
-422 RRRQQAEQDEER
+422 RRRQQAEEEDKNRREQDEER
-434 QRAKAEEEEEEARRQ
+434 QRAEAERRRVEE
-449 AEDEQRRA
+449 
-457 DEDRLRA
+457 

-487 EEEVARR
+487 EEEVARH

-525 NELAEKEEEE
+525 NELAEREEEE
-535 RRQQEGQHNQLEE
+535 RRQEEEQRGQGKE

-555 DRYEPYP
+555 DTYEPYP
-562 DQENDLFTPYPTE
+562 DQKNDLFTPYPTE

-581 YDEETR
+581 YDEDTR
-587 RRNEEERARIEQE
+587 RRNEEERTRIEHE

-619 QAEEKRQQEEN
+619 QAEEKRQQEED
-630 EHRRLQYE
+630 EHRRVQYE

-660 RAEEERRLADEAEAR
+660 RAEEERRLADETEAR

-698 DAAGRDPYEE
+698 DAEGRDPYEV
-708 PEQPKGPETP
+708 PEQPTGPETP
-718 TEAPEVSET
+718 TEAPEESET

-741 DDYGISTDR
+741 DDFGISTDR

-762 ATYTCYKSGSRICDE
+762 ATYTCHKSGSRICDE

-803 DKEGDVDGNLPGG
+803 DNEGEDGNLPGGG

-825 CSDAE
+825 CSDSE

-859 PDTKPEATV
+859 PYTKPEVTV

-902 SCLIG
+902 SC
-907 CREDEY
+907 
-913 LCKDGMRCISNSKVC
+913 
-928 DRVTDCIDA
+928 
-937 DDEDGC
+937 
-943 EGSGESACR
+943 
-952 YNEFQCGNGQCI
+952 
-964 PMRELC
+964 
-970 DNIYDCVDY
+970 
-979 SDERDCDLED
+979 
-989 IGRNIFDEDEIIREY
+989 
-1004 APHDHRVLTTEAPVL
+1004 H
-1019 EGLDAKEYYLYN
+1019 
-1031 SGLYEK
+1031 
-1037 SNAQHSCNE
+1037 
-1046 RQFECG
+1046 
-1052 NKVCIPLQLR
+1052 
-1062 CDGFYHCND
+1062 
-1071 LTDEYGCDQ
+1071 
-1080 YRPESRRTTLPPPKL
+1080 
-1095 VRTTHSPW
+1095 
-1103 WNTTAATTT
+1103 
-1112 TSRPS
+1112 
-1117 TTTTDANIVT
+1117 
-1127 PVVPSYNNNT
+1127 
-1137 CLENLEFACR
+1137 
-1147 NGDCIPIESVCD
+1147 
-1159 GAADCRQRED
+1159 
-1169 EDYNLCNC
+1169 
-1177 SSDKW
+1177 
-1182 KCLRGGGCIAKTQV
+1182 
-1196 CDGRRQCKDG
+1196 
-1206 SDESICHFH
+1206 
-1215 AKYNKTRI
+1215 
-1223 VNECHSFQYQCADGI
+1223 
-1238 CISGYKRCNG
+1238 
-1248 ITDCVDGS
+1248 
-1256 DENNCPLNYDD
+1256 
-1267 TTYDFEPDPA
+1267 FEPDPA

-1333 CVLRD
+1333 CILRD

-1387 SDEQNCAA
+1387 SDEQNCELATVAA

-1423 DDGQDEKN
+1423 DDEQDEKN
-1431 CDVATRHTPE
+1431 CDGTERDKDVIELVSNKTCHAYQWQCGNYQCINKDYLCDGHADCPDGSDEAPRQCSKNVATRHTPE
-1441 DCTADQYFCDDECH
+1441 DCTAEQYFCDDECH

-1626 ERYIKEGREVIF
+1626 ESREVIF

-1920 VFVTPDTQVTVNIPT
+1920 VFVTPDTQVTVNPPT

-2009 RHHGVQ
+2009 RHHGIQ

-2069 TGNGITL
+2069 TGNGVTL

-2239 DVTCNCLEGYT
+2239 DVTCNCHEGYT

-2481 LMTLSKIDAI
+2481 LMALSKIDAI

-2555 LYLGVCIQCE
+2555 LYLGVCIPCE

-2581 NCEHNTAGEFCDR
+2581 NCEHNTGGEFCDR

-2603 SGGTPNDCSPDY
+2603 SGGTPSDCSPDY
-2615 EPYPPPAP
+2615 DEPYPPPAP

-2651 VVGPYCSECRPGTYG
+2651 AVGPYCSECRPGTYG

-2945 EPPRPVPTP
+2945 EPPRPVPQP
-2954 LPDYQTQI
+2954 PPDYQTQI

-3013 GGVLRLY
+3013 GGILRLY

-3171 QVRLTCQ
+3171 PVRLTCQ

-3204 SGNTIEIR
+3204 NGNTIEIR
-3212 DPTPRDSGLYT
+3212 DSSPRDSGLYT

-3245 SGYPAPGPGPYPGQL
+3245 SGYPAPRPGPYPGPL
-3260 PGTIGPV
+3260 PGTIEPV
-3267 VKRLPEQNLIIQ
+3267 VKRLPEQNRIIQ

-3340 EESNT
+3340 DESNT

-3426 QNDVGRVTV
+3426 QNDVGRATV
-3435 VQKVNVMLPPVI
+3435 VQKVTVMSPPVI

-3493 SPQHSQAFLEK
+3493 THNQAFLEK

-3517 IASNEAGTAE
+3517 IASNEAGTAD
-3527 SSVTVDVR
+3527 SSVSVEVR

-3580 DLGPELMTSWQREDG
+3580 DLGPELMTSWKREDG

-3604 EQSSLIITAVEEQNS
+3604 EQRSLIITAVEEQNS

-3630 GAIVSFVIAELVLVP
+3630 GTIVSFVIAELVLVP

-3822 SFVDLIVKR
+3822 SFVDLIIKR

-3840 VVFYICT
+3840 VVLYFCA
-3847 DFKAPKALVSKPP
+3847 DFKAPKALISKPP
-3860 TRLSYACQPSDFKC
+3860 TRLSYACQPNDFKC

-3903 TPQQPPTTL
+3903 TPPQPPTTL
-3912 ATAQSLTTPT
+3912 VTAQSLTTPT
-3922 ATPLPPPMSAPP
+3922 ATPLPAPMSAPP
-3934 THKPLATQKPAQ
+3934 THKSPQKATQKPT
-3946 KASQKSSQ
+3946 Q
-3954 KPSYKRWRKR
+3954 KPSYKRWKKR

-3969 SHKERRNNHTHTH
+3969 SHKERRNNHTHSH

-4011 TLRLPAIPQALPELS
+4011 TIRLPAIPQALPELS

-4069 VVWERADGSPLPLNI
+4069 VIWERADGSPLPLNI

-4214 PRFHQEPISYMS
+4214 PRFHQEPVSYMS

-4260 SGDYISLSL
+4260 SGDYISLLL

-4430 CTPGICGSGRCE
+4430 CTPGICGRGRCE

-4503 AILLYAA
+4503 AVLLYAA

-4667 QPAKGTESKAR
+4667 QPAKGTESKAP
-4678 SENVDQLVDACASD
+4678 SEKVDQLVDACASD

-4699 CSVHDS
+4699 CSVHDT
-4705 EAVCSCPVGFTGM
+4705 EAVCSCPVGFAGM

-4899 AISGQNVDTCPQTDD
+4899 AISGQNVDTCSQTDD

>member
-1 MGAQVPQS
+1 MGSQVPQS

-55 IDDTFDIDQFEEAPA
+55 IDDTFDIDEFEEAPA
-70 ANPKL
+70 ANPKML
-75 LLVRNERDLDNESLL
+75 LLRNERDLDNDSLR
-90 EDELQP
+90 EEELQP
-96 IAAEEDTDA
+96 IAADED
-105 DADSGSWLA
+105 SSSWLV

-122 ELSRLFGKAEDKSA
+122 ELNRLFGKSA
-136 AHRHR
+136 DESATQRR
-141 VNGGTKNTHV
+141 GVSASTKG
-151 KHPKHHKAH
+151 KRPKQQKAH
-160 GGDDKKHHS
+160 SDDGKKHHN

-174 GKHRAHRLLQ
+174 GKHRAHQLLHR
-184 QQRPDGN
+184 QRSDGN
-191 GHDNLE
+191 EHDNSE
-197 HQGKQ
+197 HQGKHV
-202 INKLAKKHSKRQ
+202 KKFAKKHSKRQ

-225 DEDFVV
+225 GEDFEAAE
-231 PDTELWH
+231 TESWL
-238 TYFIINEPWTDDFSY
+238 TYFIINEPWTDAFSNSNSNEFM
-253 ELSEKFLELHR
+253 ELYR
-264 QLEIAFRDLFHA
+264 QLEVSFRDLFHE
-276 TFSDEDFEINP
+276 TISDEDFDI
-287 TLKSISPNND
+287 TISLKSLSPTTD
-297 KFKVYALVE
+297 KFKVYALVQLE
-306 LQLPRGNTD
+306 LPAGNTV
-315 FKNVFETQIARY
+315 FKSAFENQISRY

-333 GVEADE
+333 GVESDE
-339 RFYFKRETEDLED
+339 RFYFRRESEFLDENDL
-352 AVYNPAKEYDGEGG
+352 APPGEYAGG
-366 DEVPTGYE
+366 DVVSTDNDID
-374 CDPEVG
+374 CNPEIG
-380 FRCADGSSIACESLC
+380 FT
-395 NNQSDCSDGDDEE
+395 CSDGSAISCENVCNSFQDCYDGADEDDAYCQALLDKENRKIE
-408 EAFCEERQRIQMEE
+408 EAAERERVEDE
-422 RRRQQAEQDEER
+422 RRRA
-434 QRAKAEEEEEEARRQ
+434 EEEARRK
-449 AEDEQRRA
+449 AE
-457 DEDRLRA
+457 
-464 EEEEARRQAE
+464 
-474 DEQRRAEEERLRA
+474 EEERLRA
-487 EEEVARR
+487 E
-494 QAEDEQRRAEEERM
+494 
-508 RAEEEEARRQA
+508 AEEEEARRQA
-519 EEEDKA
+519 EEERLREEDEEARRQVEDERRRAEEKRLRAEAEEEEARRKAEEEDARRQAEEDRLRAEEEAAARRQAADEDRA

-535 RRQQEGQHNQLEE
+535 RRQEE
-548 DADKIPY
+548 EEQRRREEA
-555 DRYEPYP
+555 E
-562 DQENDLFTPYPTE
+562 ENAYFGGEDVATPHPE
-575 EDNDVE
+575 EEE
-581 YDEETR
+581 YDEYAR
-587 RRNEEERARIEQE
+587 QRADDERKRIE
-600 EEERRLA
+600 EEEEAQRLA
-607 EEKRQQEEDEHR
+607 VERRQKEEEAHR
-619 QAEEKRQQEEN
+619 QAEEKRQQDDER
-630 EHRRLQYE
+630 RRLQYE
-638 EFERRRAEEER
+638 EFERRRVEKE
-649 QRAAQEEEEYR
+649 
-660 RAEEERRLADEAEAR
+660 RAEEERRLAEEAE
-675 RRAEQAEAERRR
+675 EQAKA
-687 YEYEEEQRNRE
+687 EYEEEQRRL
-698 DAAGRDPYEE
+698 AGEGRE
-708 PEQPKGPETP
+708 PEEEEEVLVSP
-718 TEAPEVSET
+718 TEAPEV
-727 DEPAYNPN
+727 DNDGLN
-735 FDEGSG
+735 DVFDEGSG

-750 STVFTAAGCRGD
+750 STVFIEEGCRGD
-762 ATYTCYKSGSRICDE
+762 ATYTCYHSNRQICDE
-777 QRCDD
+777 QRCDGR
-782 HEDCPDGEDE
+782 EDCPDGEDE
-792 EDCGFISGGLD
+792 ADCDFIAGG
-803 DKEGDVDGNLPGG
+803 VDGNGG
-816 EDDGGYEHV
+816 NVGGVGVDVPVREDDGDDINE
-825 CSDAE
+825 CNDSQ
-830 FKCDGRCLPLEYFCN
+830 FKCDGNCLSLDLKCD
-845 GRVECLDGTDERDC
+845 GVEDCVDATDELDC
-859 PDTKPEATV
+859 PGIEPDV
-868 CQPDEYKCRAG
+868 CQPNEYRCRAG
-879 NCIDSARR
+879 NCIPSERR
-887 CDRVPDCPDGDDEDA
+887 CDGVPDCSDRDDEDA
-902 SCLIG
+902 SC
-907 CREDEY
+907 
-913 LCKDGMRCISNSKVC
+913 RC
-928 DRVTDCIDA
+928 A
-937 DDEDGC
+937 
-943 EGSGESACR
+943 
-952 YNEFQCGNGQCI
+952 Y
-964 PMRELC
+964 
-970 DNIYDCVDY
+970 
-979 SDERDCDLED
+979 
-989 IGRNIFDEDEIIREY
+989 
-1004 APHDHRVLTTEAPVL
+1004 
-1019 EGLDAKEYYLYN
+1019 
-1031 SGLYEK
+1031 
-1037 SNAQHSCNE
+1037 
-1046 RQFECG
+1046 
-1052 NKVCIPLQLR
+1052 
-1062 CDGFYHCND
+1062 
-1071 LTDEYGCDQ
+1071 
-1080 YRPESRRTTLPPPKL
+1080 
-1095 VRTTHSPW
+1095 
-1103 WNTTAATTT
+1103 
-1112 TSRPS
+1112 
-1117 TTTTDANIVT
+1117 
-1127 PVVPSYNNNT
+1127 
-1137 CLENLEFACR
+1137 
-1147 NGDCIPIESVCD
+1147 
-1159 GAADCRQRED
+1159 
-1169 EDYNLCNC
+1169 
-1177 SSDKW
+1177 
-1182 KCLRGGGCIAKTQV
+1182 
-1196 CDGRRQCKDG
+1196 
-1206 SDESICHFH
+1206 
-1215 AKYNKTRI
+1215 
-1223 VNECHSFQYQCADGI
+1223 
-1238 CISGYKRCNG
+1238 
-1248 ITDCVDGS
+1248 
-1256 DENNCPLNYDD
+1256 
-1267 TTYDFEPDPA
+1267 
-1277 LSECDIYE
+1277 
-1285 FECDY
+1285 
-1290 SRCIPIEKKCDG
+1290 
-1302 YPDCD
+1302 
-1307 DETDELQCP
+1307 
-1316 PFTEH
+1316 
-1321 CHENEFECDENY
+1321 
-1333 CVLRD
+1333 
-1338 QQCNG
+1338 
-1343 IVNCNDGTDEQNC
+1343 
-1356 TFCRD
+1356 
-1361 KAFLCHTG
+1361 
-1369 ECILPQQRCNGHP
+1369 
-1382 DCIDA
+1382 
-1387 SDEQNCAA
+1387 
-1395 KIECPRLKFLCN
+1395 
-1407 GTCVDWSLYC
+1407 
-1417 NGKIDC
+1417 
-1423 DDGQDEKN
+1423 
-1431 CDVATRHTPE
+1431 
-1441 DCTADQYFCDDECH
+1441 
-1455 PDSIRCNNI
+1455 
-1464 RECTDGSDELN
+1464 
-1475 CTPYPPT
+1475 
-1482 RPRPLPTYPCPMHTC
+1482 
-1497 PNGKCYSESERC
+1497 
-1509 DGSRDCDDGA
+1509 
-1519 DEANCCAANQFRCRN
+1519 NQFRCNN
-1534 GDCVSSNAQCNGY
+1534 GDCVSGNAQCNSY
-1547 QDCRDGSDEEDCS
+1547 RDCRDGSDEEQCS
-1560 EPAYVVPCTGS
+1560 EPAYGVACTSS

-1599 ISCKAVDFPASNPEL
+1599 TSCRPQYAPAAPEL

-1626 ERYIKEGREVIF
+1626 ESREVIF
-1638 RCRDEGS
+1638 RCRDEGPQ
-1645 LRARVK
+1645 RARVK
-1651 WTRPGGRPLPIGA
+1651 WTRPGGRPLPIGS

-1676 IRVEDSGPYICEA
+1676 IRVEDSGQYICEA
-1689 AGYPR
+1689 AGFPR

-1731 QCIDKSQICDGTPH
+1731 TCIDKSQICDGTPH

-1825 TNDCLDGS
+1825 TNDCMDGS
-1833 DEIGCMGPAAIRPPP
+1833 DEIGCMAPAPIRPPP
-1848 PNVRLESGE
+1848 PYVRLQSGDP
-1857 ALNITC
+1857 LNITC

-1879 GHVPDKCVTKNYG
+1879 GHVPEKCISKNYG

-1900 NMASQDQGAYS
+1900 NMESVDQGAYS

-1920 VFVTPDTQVTVNIPT
+1920 IFVTPDTQVTVVSEPNL
-1935 TADVCPAG
+1935 DVCPSG
-1943 FFNMLARRPDECIDC
+1943 FFNMLARSPTDCIDC
-1958 FCFGISKT
+1958 FCFGITKN
-1966 CKSANLFNFAIQ
+1966 CKSANLYNFAIQ
-1978 PSISS
+1978 PPISS
-1983 HKVKNVELNPYGD
+1983 HKVKNVELNAYGD
-1996 IIINDAPVPNILS
+1996 IIINEVPVPNILL

-2015 FRVSDVGYNSRE
+2015 FRASDVGYNNRE

-2045 GGYLRYEVNYMGN
+2045 GGYLRYEVNYIGN
-2058 GRSNNAPDVII
+2058 GRSNKAPDVII
-2069 TGNGITL
+2069 TGNGLTL
-2076 TQRVR
+2076 TQRVL

-2088 KNKISVQFSSGNWYK
+2088 NNNVAVQFSPGNWYK

-2130 IDATEREVELTN
+2130 VDVTEREVELTN
-2142 IVMDSASLDD
+2142 IVMDSAGLED

-2160 VEKCVCPPGYI
+2160 VEKCACPSGYV
-2171 GDSCETCAPGYVRE
+2171 GDSCESCAPGYVRE

-2203 PGTYGDPARGIPCRS
+2203 PGTYGDPARGLPCRP

-2230 SGCQLSPDG
+2230 SGCQLSPDN
-2239 DVTCNCLEGYT
+2239 DVTCNCNEGYT

-2258 AGYQGNPLI
+2258 DGYQGNPLI

-2289 PNGTCECKPLVVGPR
+2289 PNGTCECKPLVTGPR

-2350 RSGAPHGFEL
+2350 RSGAPHGFAL
-2360 IRDYKAAQ
+2360 IRDYKAEQ
-2368 PSKVNFQQYN
+2368 PSQVSFQQYN
-2378 SALTFNQQLSPDPLY
+2378 SALTFSQQSSPDPLY
-2393 WSLPAPFLGDKIT
+2393 WSLPAPFLGDKIS

-2436 SGEDIT
+2436 TGEDIT

-2449 GVNPSQPSSYSVP
+2449 GVNPNQPSSYSVP
-2462 IIESAWQRPDGQV
+2462 MIESAWQRPDGQV

-2481 LMTLSKIDAI
+2481 LMALSKIDAI

-2515 QNNIGTP
+2515 KNNIGTQ

-2545 PGYKRLSEGG
+2545 PGYKRVTEEG
-2555 LYLGVCIQCE
+2555 LYLGVCAPCE

-2594 CAPGYVGNA
+2594 CAPGYSGNA
-2603 SGGTPNDCSPDY
+2603 SGGQPNDCSPDY
-2615 EPYPPPAP
+2615 GQPAP

-2651 VVGPYCSECRPGTYG
+2651 VVGQYCDQCRSGTYG

-2680 SGKSTKCSSAVLY
+2680 SGKSTKCNSAVLY
-2693 RQLIPVDFILSK
+2693 RQLIPVDFILSN

-2720 LSFDIP
+2720 ISFDLP
-2726 TNMFTYNYNSYTQ
+2726 TNMYTYNYISYTQ

-2755 YGGHLSYRLDVDSYG
+2755 YGGHLSYKLDVESYG
-2770 NSVPGS
+2770 DSVSGS

-2786 LVWSRPRE
+2786 LVWSRPSE

-2870 AIEVEVCTC
+2870 AIEVEVCAC
-2879 PAGYSGTSCEK
+2879 PAGYAGTSCES
-2890 CEPLHYKDNY
+2890 CEPLYYKDNY
-2900 GSCVACPC
+2900 GRCVSCPC
-2908 REDTTDSCYL
+2908 REDTTDSCL
-2918 QDSEVTCRC
+2918 LHNGEVNCRC

-2939 DGYARP
+2939 DGYNRP
-2945 EPPRPVPTP
+2945 EPPRPVPQQR
-2954 LPDYQTQI
+2954 PDYLTKI

-2967 PPEITIIPIGGS
+2967 PPEISIIPIGGS
-2979 LTLSCT
+2979 LTLSCS
-2985 GRMAWNG
+2985 GKMAWNG
-2992 VPVFVSWSKLGDRLP
+2992 VPVLVSWFKQGGRLP
-3007 IGAEED
+3007 NSAEED

-3020 NLEIHDSGVYVC
+3020 NLQIYDSGVYVC
-3032 RAVNNETN
+3032 RAVNNETK
-3040 RVFEDRIS
+3040 RVFEDQVS
-3048 ITITEQSQRT
+3048 ITITEDSQRT
-3058 PSQIVNL
+3058 PPQIINL

-3081 EVSGHPTPTV
+3081 EVSGYPTPAV
-3091 TWTRVEG
+3091 TWTRVDG
-3098 QMSLEARTE
+3098 RMSPEARTE

-3119 DEGRYRCR
+3119 DEGNYRCE
-3127 ASNENGIDEK
+3127 ASNEMGNDQK
-3137 YTQVYVRVAPPVAP
+3137 YTQIYVRIAPPVAP
-3151 PPPRELI
+3151 QPPRELI
-3158 YIDPPSYTGESGQ
+3158 YIDPPSYTGEAGRP
-3171 QVRLTCQ
+3171 VRLTCQ
-3178 PTTSISLIYEWNKDG
+3178 PTTSISLTYQWNKDG
-3193 YPLYRQRNVII
+3193 YPLYRQRNII
-3204 SGNTIEIR
+3204 INGNVIEIR
-3212 DPTPRDSGLYT
+3212 DSTPRDSGLYT

-3234 YTNDAQVLIED
+3234 YTNDAQVLIEE
-3245 SGYPAPGPGPYPGQL
+3245 SGGPGPGPYPGPQ
-3260 PGTIGPV
+3260 PGTIEPT
-3267 VKRLPEQNLIIQ
+3267 VKRLPDQNRIIQ

-3298 WTKVHEALADNV
+3298 WTKVHEALGDNV
-3310 QQTGNVLRIINARP
+3310 QQSGNVLRIINARP
-3324 ENRGMYLCI
+3324 DNRGMYVCV
-3333 AENIAGS
+3333 AESIAGS
-3340 EESNT
+3340 DESNT

-3370 TEAMLYCSGTGIPDP
+3370 TEAMLYCSANGIPDP

-3420 DYECIA
+3420 DYECVA
-3426 QNDVGRVTV
+3426 QNDVGRVTA
-3435 VQKVNVMLPPVI
+3435 VQKVIVMLAPVI
-3447 TLEPNDEYLSLTEG
+3447 TLEPNVEYLSLTEG
-3461 DELKVI
+3461 DDFKVT
-3467 CTATGVPSPIV
+3467 CSATGVPSPIV
-3478 QWVDDTTEFNRGLPP
+3478 QWVAEDTEFDRSFPP
-3493 SPQHSQAFLEK
+3493 STQYNQAFLEK

-3527 SSVTVDVR
+3527 SSVTVDIR
-3535 PRRGDV
+3535 PRRGDA
-3541 PHDGDVI
+3541 PNDGDVI
-3548 RNPYPIYP
+3548 RNPYSIYA
-3556 RPPQYDPPQNVYRA
+3556 RPPTYDPPQNVYRA
-3570 NKGEAVRLTC
+3570 NKGEDVNLTC
-3580 DLGPELMTSWQREDG
+3580 DLGPEWMTSWQREDG

-3604 EQSSLIITAVEEQNS
+3604 NQGSLMIQKVEEQNS

-3624 NAIDNR
+3624 NALDNR
-3630 GAIVSFVIAELVLVP
+3630 GTIVAYLIAELILVP
-3645 IPQITFHPNIPI
+3645 IPHITFHPNIPI
-3657 VVTVNDNIDVY
+3657 SVTVNDNIDIY

-3687 PLTDTARIEGQY
+3687 PLTNNARIEGQY

-3722 NTTKMAEVT
+3722 NTTKMAEVI
-3731 VNRRGP
+3731 VNRRGG
-3737 YLPSP
+3737 YVPSP
-3742 RAQTY
+3742 RAQDY
-3747 NIREGDDVTLDCDVQ
+3747 NIREGEDVTLECDVH
-3762 SVRETL
+3762 SVREPI
-3768 RGEIRYEWHR
+3768 RGEIKYEWHR

-3785 RNALVRDQRLYLRG
+3785 RNALIRDQRLYLRG
-3799 VQKPDEGRYVCE
+3799 VQKSDEGRYVCE
-3811 SYSTGGSRSAP
+3811 SYTTAGGYSPP
-3822 SFVDLIVKR
+3822 SVVQLNIKR

-3847 DFKAPKALVSKPP
+3847 DFKAPKAIVSKPP
-3860 TRLSYACQPSDFKC
+3860 TRLSYTCQPNDFKC

-3884 AMVCDGIHDCTD
+3884 SMVCDGIHDCTD

-3903 TPQQPPTTL
+3903 TPPQALSTA
-3912 ATAQSLTTPT
+3912 ATAQTVTPPT
-3922 ATPLPPPMSAPP
+3922 PTPLPPPMSVLPSKKSAP
-3934 THKPLATQKPAQ
+3934 TLKPSPKP
-3946 KASQKSSQ
+3946 SQ
-3954 KPSYKRWRKR
+3954 KPSYKRWKKR

-3969 SHKERRNNHTHTH
+3969 SHKERRNNRTHTH

-3996 LPTTVFR
+3996 LPTTIFR
-4003 PPLAAAVP
+4003 PFAAAVP
-4011 TLRLPAIPQALPELS
+4011 TLRLPQLPQPLPELS
-4026 TPPPLQQTF
+4026 TPPPPPQTH

-4049 LRIGESTEV
+4049 LRVGESTEV

-4069 VVWERADGSPLPLNI
+4069 VVWERADGLPLPSNI

-4150 AEVPGSYRWSRQYG
+4150 ADVPGSYRWSRQYG
-4164 QMQGDRDLYNERLE
+4164 QMQSDRDLYNERLE

-4247 PNGLLLFNGQKRG
+4247 ADGLLLFNGQKRG

-4345 DMLPHDAVDQ
+4345 DMLPHDAIDQ
-4355 QAGFVGCISRLTL
+4355 KVGFVGCISRLTL

-4376 KEAKLKEGIT
+4376 KEAKLKEGVT
-4386 ACRPCQQNPCENG
+4386 ACRPCQENPCENG

-4471 LAFKLNSYAAYPTP
+4471 LAFKLNSYAAYPSP

-4492 KLKVRPNSLHD
+4492 KFKVRPNSLQD

-4548 PLPVNKWTEIEI
+4548 PLPVNKWTEIEV

-4627 RQIHLIADVIDAA
+4627 RQIHLIADVVDAA

-4667 QPAKGTESKAR
+4667 QPATGTQSKAQIDKM
-4678 SENVDQLVDACASD
+4678 DQQVDACASD

-4699 CSVHDS
+4699 CSVHDG
-4705 EAVCSCPVGFTGM
+4705 EAVCACPIGFTGK
-4718 HCEEHIS
+4718 HCEEHIT

-4845 RPTGKDQMNLP
+4845 RPTGKDQMSLP

-4899 AISGQNVDTCPQTDD
+4899 AISGQNVDTCPQADD
-4914 GTEPP
+4914 EPLGTEPP

>member
-9 GANAARRTLWSASMI
+9 GANAARRTLWSVSMI
-24 FKVVAVLLILHATC
+24 FKVVAVLLILHTTC

-96 IAAEEDTDA
+96 IAAEEDADA

-136 AHRHR
+136 AHRHHR
-141 VNGGTKNTHV
+141 VSGGTKNKHV

-160 GGDDKKHHS
+160 GGDDKKHHN
-169 KHQLH
+169 KHQLN

-184 QQRPDGN
+184 RQRPDGN
-191 GHDNLE
+191 EHDNFE

-202 INKLAKKHSKRQ
+202 INKLAKKHTKRQ

-238 TYFIINEPWTDDFSY
+238 TFFIITEPWTEDFSR
-253 ELSEKFLELHR
+253 ESSEKFLELHR

-287 TLKSISPNND
+287 TLKSISPSND

-315 FKNVFETQIARY
+315 FKNVFESQITRY

-339 RFYFKRETEDLED
+339 RFYFKREAEDLED
-352 AVYNPAKEYDGEGG
+352 VVYNPAKEYDGEGG
-366 DEVPTGYE
+366 NEVPTGYE

-395 NNQSDCSDGDDEE
+395 NNQSDCFDGDDEE
-408 EAFCEERQRIQMEE
+408 EAFCEERQRIEMEE
-422 RRRQQAEQDEER
+422 RRRQHAEEEDKKRREQDEKR
-434 QRAKAEEEEEEARRQ
+434 QRAEAERRRVEEEEEEEARRR

-464 EEEEARRQAE
+464 EEEEARRQVE

-494 QAEDEQRRAEEERM
+494 QAEDEQRRAEEERFK
-508 RAEEEEARRQA
+508 AEEEEAHRQA

-525 NELAEKEEEE
+525 NELAEREEEE
-535 RRQQEGQHNQLEE
+535 RRQEEEHRSRGEE
-548 DADKIPY
+548 DADNIPY
-555 DRYEPYP
+555 DTYAPYP
-562 DQENDLFTPYPTE
+562 DEENNLFTPYPTE

-587 RRNEEERARIEQE
+587 RRNEEERTRIEQE
-600 EEERRLA
+600 EEDRRLA

-619 QAEEKRQQEEN
+619 QAEEKRQQEEDD
-630 EHRRLQYE
+630 HRRVQYE

-708 PEQPKGPETP
+708 PEGPETP

-727 DEPAYNPN
+727 NEPAYNPN

-792 EDCGFISGGLD
+792 EDCGFISGGFD
-803 DKEGDVDGNLPGG
+803 DKEDDVGGEDDNQAGGG

-825 CSDAE
+825 CSDSE

-868 CQPDEYKCRAG
+868 CQPDEYRCRAG

-887 CDRVPDCPDGDDEDA
+887 CNRVPDCPDGDDEDA

-913 LCKDGMRCISNSKVC
+913 LCKDGMRCISNSKIC

-1037 SNAQHSCNE
+1037 SNAQHACNE

-1052 NKVCIPLQLR
+1052 NKVCIPLHLR

-1080 YRPESRRTTLPPPKL
+1080 YRPEPRRTTLPPPKL

-1103 WNTTAATTT
+1103 WNTTAATRTTTTTT
-1112 TSRPS
+1112 TSRAS

-1127 PVVPSYNNNT
+1127 PLVPSYNNNT

-1169 EDYNLCNC
+1169 EDYSLCNC

-1206 SDESICHFH
+1206 SDESIC
-1215 AKYNKTRI
+1215 R
-1223 VNECHSFQYQCADGI
+1223 
-1238 CISGYKRCNG
+1238 
-1248 ITDCVDGS
+1248 
-1256 DENNCPLNYDD
+1256 
-1267 TTYDFEPDPA
+1267 
-1277 LSECDIYE
+1277 
-1285 FECDY
+1285 
-1290 SRCIPIEKKCDG
+1290 
-1302 YPDCD
+1302 
-1307 DETDELQCP
+1307 
-1316 PFTEH
+1316 
-1321 CHENEFECDENY
+1321 
-1333 CVLRD
+1333 
-1338 QQCNG
+1338 
-1343 IVNCNDGTDEQNC
+1343 
-1356 TFCRD
+1356 
-1361 KAFLCHTG
+1361 
-1369 ECILPQQRCNGHP
+1369 
-1382 DCIDA
+1382 
-1387 SDEQNCAA
+1387 
-1395 KIECPRLKFLCN
+1395 
-1407 GTCVDWSLYC
+1407 
-1417 NGKIDC
+1417 
-1423 DDGQDEKN
+1423 
-1431 CDVATRHTPE
+1431 
-1441 DCTADQYFCDDECH
+1441 
-1455 PDSIRCNNI
+1455 
-1464 RECTDGSDELN
+1464 
-1475 CTPYPPT
+1475 
-1482 RPRPLPTYPCPMHTC
+1482 
-1497 PNGKCYSESERC
+1497 
-1509 DGSRDCDDGA
+1509 
-1519 DEANCCAANQFRCRN
+1519 CAANQFRCRN

-1920 VFVTPDTQVTVNIPT
+1920 VFVTPDTQVTVNTPT

-1966 CKSANLFNFAIQ
+1966 CRSANLFNFAIQ

-2058 GRSNNAPDVII
+2058 GRANNAPDVII
-2069 TGNGITL
+2069 TGNGLTL

-2481 LMTLSKIDAI
+2481 LMALSKIDAI

-2555 LYLGVCIQCE
+2555 LYLGVCIPCE

-2615 EPYPPPAP
+2615 DEPYPPPAP

-2693 RQLIPVDFILSK
+2693 RQLIPVDFILFK

-2794 EQDNSEYRVRLHE
+2794 EQDSSEYRVRLHE

-2849 TSIRDVILESAVE
+2849 TSIRDVILESAGE

-3048 ITITEQSQRT
+3048 ITITAYASEMLARYEQSQRT

-3158 YIDPPSYTGESGQ
+3158 YIDPPSFTGESGQ
-3171 QVRLTCQ
+3171 PVRLTCQ

-3212 DPTPRDSGLYT
+3212 DSTPRDSGLYT

-3245 SGYPAPGPGPYPGQL
+3245 SGYPAPGPGPYPGPL
-3260 PGTIGPV
+3260 PGTIEPA
-3267 VKRLPEQNLIIQ
+3267 VKHLPEQNRIIQ

-3333 AENIAGS
+3333 AESIAGS
-3340 EESNT
+3340 DESNT

-3435 VQKVNVMLPPVI
+3435 VQKVIVMLPPVI

-3493 SPQHSQAFLEK
+3493 THNQVFLEK

-3527 SSVTVDVR
+3527 SSVTVEVR

-3630 GAIVSFVIAELVLVP
+3630 GSIVSFVIAELVLVP

-3822 SFVDLIVKR
+3822 SFVDLIIKR

-3860 TRLSYACQPSDFKC
+3860 TRLSYACQSSDFKC

-3903 TPQQPPTTL
+3903 TPPQPPTTL
-3912 ATAQSLTTPT
+3912 ATAQSLTTPP
-3922 ATPLPPPMSAPP
+3922 ATPLPAPMSAPP

-3946 KASQKSSQ
+3946 KATQKPSQ
-3954 KPSYKRWRKR
+3954 KPSYKRWKKR

-3996 LPTTVFR
+3996 LPTSAFR
-4003 PPLAAAVP
+4003 QPLAAAVP

-4203 YPVILVVTGAI
+4203 YPIILVVTGAI
-4214 PRFHQEPISYMS
+4214 PRFHQEPVSYMS

-4503 AILLYAA
+4503 AVLLYAA

-4667 QPAKGTESKAR
+4667 QPATGTESKAR
-4678 SENVDQLVDACASD
+4678 SEKVDQLVDACASD

-4899 AISGQNVDTCPQTDD
+4899 AISGQNVDTCSHSWNPSSLVYHEIDFIDARFDPSLFDEFDQP
-4914 GTEPP
+4914 PP
-4919 VV
+4919 VHILYPRPTNNPYYRNSAPNAYSQTNSLHLECIVRWNVVSLRCCCLPLTLTITLLAYVHSCAQNVLPRGSLQAQRQYTLGSGLK

>member
-9 GANAARRTLWSASMI
+9 GASAARRTLWSASMI

-38 GTYHTATAKQLS
+38 GTYHMATAKQLS
-50 NAELN
+50 NGELN

-70 ANPKL
+70 ANAKL

-96 IAAEEDTDA
+96 IAAEEDADA

-141 VNGGTKNTHV
+141 VNGGAKNKHV
-151 KHPKHHKAH
+151 KHPKQQKAH

-174 GKHRAHRLLQ
+174 GKHRPHRLLQ
-184 QQRPDGN
+184 RQRPDGN
-191 GHDNLE
+191 EHDNLE

-202 INKLAKKHSKRQ
+202 INKLAKKHTKRQ

-225 DEDFVV
+225 DEDFV

-238 TYFIINEPWTDDFSY
+238 TFFIITEPWTDDFSY
-253 ELSEKFLELHR
+253 ELNEKFLELHR

-287 TLKSISPNND
+287 TLKSISPSND

-315 FKNVFETQIARY
+315 FKNAFETQIARY
-327 HRLGGL
+327 HRLGSL

-339 RFYFKRETEDLED
+339 RFYFKRATEDPEEG
-352 AVYNPAKEYDGEGG
+352 VYNPAKEYDGEGDNEG
-366 DEVPTGYE
+366 PTGYE

-380 FRCADGSSIACESLC
+380 FRCGDGSSIACESLC
-395 NNQSDCSDGDDEE
+395 NNQIDCSDGEDEE
-408 EAFCEERQRIQMEE
+408 EALCEERQRIEMEE
-422 RRRQQAEQDEER
+422 RRRQQAEEEDKNRREQDEER
-434 QRAKAEEEEEEARRQ
+434 QRAEAERRRVEE
-449 AEDEQRRA
+449 
-457 DEDRLRA
+457 

-487 EEEVARR
+487 EEEVARH

-525 NELAEKEEEE
+525 NELAEREEEE
-535 RRQQEGQHNQLEE
+535 RRQEEEQRGQGKE

-555 DRYEPYP
+555 DTYEPYP
-562 DQENDLFTPYPTE
+562 DQKNDLFTPYPTE

-581 YDEETR
+581 YDEDTR
-587 RRNEEERARIEQE
+587 RRNEEERTRIEHE

-619 QAEEKRQQEEN
+619 QAEEKRQQEED
-630 EHRRLQYE
+630 EHRRVQYE

-660 RAEEERRLADEAEAR
+660 RAEEERRLADETEAR

-698 DAAGRDPYEE
+698 DAEGRDPYEV
-708 PEQPKGPETP
+708 PEQPTGPETP
-718 TEAPEVSET
+718 TEAPEESET

-741 DDYGISTDR
+741 DDFGISTDR

-762 ATYTCYKSGSRICDE
+762 ATYTCHKSGSRICDE

-803 DKEGDVDGNLPGG
+803 DNEGEDGNLPGGG

-825 CSDAE
+825 CSDSE

-859 PDTKPEATV
+859 PYTKPEVTV

-902 SCLIG
+902 SC
-907 CREDEY
+907 R
-913 LCKDGMRCISNSKVC
+913 
-928 DRVTDCIDA
+928 
-937 DDEDGC
+937 
-943 EGSGESACR
+943 
-952 YNEFQCGNGQCI
+952 
-964 PMRELC
+964 
-970 DNIYDCVDY
+970 
-979 SDERDCDLED
+979 
-989 IGRNIFDEDEIIREY
+989 
-1004 APHDHRVLTTEAPVL
+1004 
-1019 EGLDAKEYYLYN
+1019 
-1031 SGLYEK
+1031 
-1037 SNAQHSCNE
+1037 
-1046 RQFECG
+1046 
-1052 NKVCIPLQLR
+1052 
-1062 CDGFYHCND
+1062 
-1071 LTDEYGCDQ
+1071 
-1080 YRPESRRTTLPPPKL
+1080 
-1095 VRTTHSPW
+1095 
-1103 WNTTAATTT
+1103 
-1112 TSRPS
+1112 
-1117 TTTTDANIVT
+1117 
-1127 PVVPSYNNNT
+1127 
-1137 CLENLEFACR
+1137 
-1147 NGDCIPIESVCD
+1147 
-1159 GAADCRQRED
+1159 
-1169 EDYNLCNC
+1169 
-1177 SSDKW
+1177 
-1182 KCLRGGGCIAKTQV
+1182 
-1196 CDGRRQCKDG
+1196 
-1206 SDESICHFH
+1206 
-1215 AKYNKTRI
+1215 
-1223 VNECHSFQYQCADGI
+1223 
-1238 CISGYKRCNG
+1238 
-1248 ITDCVDGS
+1248 
-1256 DENNCPLNYDD
+1256 
-1267 TTYDFEPDPA
+1267 
-1277 LSECDIYE
+1277 
-1285 FECDY
+1285 
-1290 SRCIPIEKKCDG
+1290 
-1302 YPDCD
+1302 
-1307 DETDELQCP
+1307 
-1316 PFTEH
+1316 
-1321 CHENEFECDENY
+1321 
-1333 CVLRD
+1333 
-1338 QQCNG
+1338 
-1343 IVNCNDGTDEQNC
+1343 
-1356 TFCRD
+1356 
-1361 KAFLCHTG
+1361 
-1369 ECILPQQRCNGHP
+1369 
-1382 DCIDA
+1382 
-1387 SDEQNCAA
+1387 
-1395 KIECPRLKFLCN
+1395 
-1407 GTCVDWSLYC
+1407 
-1417 NGKIDC
+1417 
-1423 DDGQDEKN
+1423 
-1431 CDVATRHTPE
+1431 
-1441 DCTADQYFCDDECH
+1441 
-1455 PDSIRCNNI
+1455 
-1464 RECTDGSDELN
+1464 
-1475 CTPYPPT
+1475 
-1482 RPRPLPTYPCPMHTC
+1482 
-1497 PNGKCYSESERC
+1497 
-1509 DGSRDCDDGA
+1509 
-1519 DEANCCAANQFRCRN
+1519 CAANQFRCRN

-1626 ERYIKEGREVIF
+1626 ESREVIF

-1920 VFVTPDTQVTVNIPT
+1920 VFVTPDTQVTVNPPT

-2009 RHHGVQ
+2009 RHHGIQ

-2069 TGNGITL
+2069 TGNGVTL

-2239 DVTCNCLEGYT
+2239 DVTCNCHEGYT

-2481 LMTLSKIDAI
+2481 LMALSKIDAI

-2555 LYLGVCIQCE
+2555 LYLGVCIPCE

-2581 NCEHNTAGEFCDR
+2581 NCEHNTGGEFCDR

-2603 SGGTPNDCSPDY
+2603 SGGTPSDCSPDY
-2615 EPYPPPAP
+2615 DEPYPPPAP

-2651 VVGPYCSECRPGTYG
+2651 AVGPYCSECRPGTYG

-2945 EPPRPVPTP
+2945 EPPRPVPQP
-2954 LPDYQTQI
+2954 PPDYQTQI

-3013 GGVLRLY
+3013 GGILRLY

-3171 QVRLTCQ
+3171 PVRLTCQ

-3204 SGNTIEIR
+3204 NGNTIEIR
-3212 DPTPRDSGLYT
+3212 DSSPRDSGLYT

-3245 SGYPAPGPGPYPGQL
+3245 SGYPAPRPGPYPGPL
-3260 PGTIGPV
+3260 PGTIEPV
-3267 VKRLPEQNLIIQ
+3267 VKRLPEQNRIIQ

-3340 EESNT
+3340 DESNT

-3426 QNDVGRVTV
+3426 QNDVGRATV
-3435 VQKVNVMLPPVI
+3435 VQKVTVMSPPVI

-3493 SPQHSQAFLEK
+3493 THNQAFLEK

-3517 IASNEAGTAE
+3517 IASNEAGTAD
-3527 SSVTVDVR
+3527 SSVSVEVR

-3580 DLGPELMTSWQREDG
+3580 DLGPELMTSWKREDG

-3604 EQSSLIITAVEEQNS
+3604 EQRSLIITAVEEQNS

-3630 GAIVSFVIAELVLVP
+3630 GTIVSFVIAELVLVP

-3822 SFVDLIVKR
+3822 SFVDLIIKR

-3840 VVFYICT
+3840 VVLYFCA
-3847 DFKAPKALVSKPP
+3847 DFKAPKALISKPP
-3860 TRLSYACQPSDFKC
+3860 TRLSYACQPNDFKC

-3903 TPQQPPTTL
+3903 TPPQPPTTL
-3912 ATAQSLTTPT
+3912 VTAQSLTTPT
-3922 ATPLPPPMSAPP
+3922 ATPLPAPMSAPP
-3934 THKPLATQKPAQ
+3934 THKSPQKATQKPT
-3946 KASQKSSQ
+3946 Q
-3954 KPSYKRWRKR
+3954 KPSYKRWKKR

-3969 SHKERRNNHTHTH
+3969 SHKERRNNHTHSH

-4011 TLRLPAIPQALPELS
+4011 TIRLPAIPQALPELS

-4069 VVWERADGSPLPLNI
+4069 VIWERADGSPLPLNI

-4214 PRFHQEPISYMS
+4214 PRFHQEPVSYMS

-4260 SGDYISLSL
+4260 SGDYISLLL

-4430 CTPGICGSGRCE
+4430 CTPGICGRGRCE

-4503 AILLYAA
+4503 AVLLYAA

-4667 QPAKGTESKAR
+4667 QPAKGTESKAP
-4678 SENVDQLVDACASD
+4678 SEKVDQLVDACASD

-4699 CSVHDS
+4699 CSVHDT
-4705 EAVCSCPVGFTGM
+4705 EAVCSCPVGFAGM

-4899 AISGQNVDTCPQTDD
+4899 AISGQNVDTCSQTDD

>member
-902 SCLIG
+902 SCL
-907 CREDEY
+907 
-913 LCKDGMRCISNSKVC
+913 
-928 DRVTDCIDA
+928 
-937 DDEDGC
+937 
-943 EGSGESACR
+943 
-952 YNEFQCGNGQCI
+952 
-964 PMRELC
+964 
-970 DNIYDCVDY
+970 
-979 SDERDCDLED
+979 
-989 IGRNIFDEDEIIREY
+989 
-1004 APHDHRVLTTEAPVL
+1004 
-1019 EGLDAKEYYLYN
+1019 
-1031 SGLYEK
+1031 
-1037 SNAQHSCNE
+1037 
-1046 RQFECG
+1046 
-1052 NKVCIPLQLR
+1052 
-1062 CDGFYHCND
+1062 
-1071 LTDEYGCDQ
+1071 
-1080 YRPESRRTTLPPPKL
+1080 
-1095 VRTTHSPW
+1095 
-1103 WNTTAATTT
+1103 
-1112 TSRPS
+1112 
-1117 TTTTDANIVT
+1117 
-1127 PVVPSYNNNT
+1127 
-1137 CLENLEFACR
+1137 
-1147 NGDCIPIESVCD
+1147 
-1159 GAADCRQRED
+1159 
-1169 EDYNLCNC
+1169 
-1177 SSDKW
+1177 
-1182 KCLRGGGCIAKTQV
+1182 
-1196 CDGRRQCKDG
+1196 
-1206 SDESICHFH
+1206 
-1215 AKYNKTRI
+1215 
-1223 VNECHSFQYQCADGI
+1223 
-1238 CISGYKRCNG
+1238 
-1248 ITDCVDGS
+1248 
-1256 DENNCPLNYDD
+1256 
-1267 TTYDFEPDPA
+1267 
-1277 LSECDIYE
+1277 
-1285 FECDY
+1285 
-1290 SRCIPIEKKCDG
+1290 
-1302 YPDCD
+1302 
-1307 DETDELQCP
+1307 
-1316 PFTEH
+1316 
-1321 CHENEFECDENY
+1321 
-1333 CVLRD
+1333 
-1338 QQCNG
+1338 
-1343 IVNCNDGTDEQNC
+1343 
-1356 TFCRD
+1356 
-1361 KAFLCHTG
+1361 
-1369 ECILPQQRCNGHP
+1369 
-1382 DCIDA
+1382 
-1387 SDEQNCAA
+1387 
-1395 KIECPRLKFLCN
+1395 
-1407 GTCVDWSLYC
+1407 
-1417 NGKIDC
+1417 
-1423 DDGQDEKN
+1423 
-1431 CDVATRHTPE
+1431 ATRHTPE

>member
-9 GANAARRTLWSASMI
+9 GANAARRTLWSVSMI
-24 FKVVAVLLILHATC
+24 FKVVAVLLILHTTC

-96 IAAEEDTDA
+96 IAAEEDADA

-136 AHRHR
+136 AHRHHR
-141 VNGGTKNTHV
+141 VSGGTKNKHV

-160 GGDDKKHHS
+160 GGDDKKHHN
-169 KHQLH
+169 KHQLN

-184 QQRPDGN
+184 RQRPDGN
-191 GHDNLE
+191 EHDNFE

-202 INKLAKKHSKRQ
+202 INKLAKKHTKRQ

-238 TYFIINEPWTDDFSY
+238 TFFIITEPWTEDFSR
-253 ELSEKFLELHR
+253 ESSEKFLELHR

-287 TLKSISPNND
+287 TLKSISPSND

-315 FKNVFETQIARY
+315 FKNVFESQITRY

-339 RFYFKRETEDLED
+339 RFYFKREAEDLED
-352 AVYNPAKEYDGEGG
+352 VVYNPAKEYDGEGG
-366 DEVPTGYE
+366 NEVPTGYE

-395 NNQSDCSDGDDEE
+395 NNQSDCFDGDDEE
-408 EAFCEERQRIQMEE
+408 EAFCEERQRIEMEE
-422 RRRQQAEQDEER
+422 RRRQHAEEEDKKRREQDEKR
-434 QRAKAEEEEEEARRQ
+434 QRAEAERRRVEEEEEEEARRR

-464 EEEEARRQAE
+464 EEEEARRQVE

-494 QAEDEQRRAEEERM
+494 QAEDEQRRAEEERFK
-508 RAEEEEARRQA
+508 AEEEEAHRQA

-525 NELAEKEEEE
+525 NELAEREEEE
-535 RRQQEGQHNQLEE
+535 RRQEEEHRSRGEE
-548 DADKIPY
+548 DADNIPY
-555 DRYEPYP
+555 DTYAPYP
-562 DQENDLFTPYPTE
+562 DEENNLFTPYPTE

-587 RRNEEERARIEQE
+587 RRNEEERTRIEQE
-600 EEERRLA
+600 EEDRRLA

-619 QAEEKRQQEEN
+619 QAEEKRQQEEDD
-630 EHRRLQYE
+630 HRRVQYE

-708 PEQPKGPETP
+708 PEGPETP

-727 DEPAYNPN
+727 NEPAYNPN

-792 EDCGFISGGLD
+792 EDCGFISGGFD
-803 DKEGDVDGNLPGG
+803 DKEDDVGGEDDNQAGGG

-825 CSDAE
+825 CSDSE

-868 CQPDEYKCRAG
+868 CQPDEYRCRAG

-887 CDRVPDCPDGDDEDA
+887 CNRVPDCPDGDDEDA
-902 SCLIG
+902 SC
-907 CREDEY
+907 R
-913 LCKDGMRCISNSKVC
+913 
-928 DRVTDCIDA
+928 
-937 DDEDGC
+937 
-943 EGSGESACR
+943 
-952 YNEFQCGNGQCI
+952 
-964 PMRELC
+964 
-970 DNIYDCVDY
+970 
-979 SDERDCDLED
+979 
-989 IGRNIFDEDEIIREY
+989 
-1004 APHDHRVLTTEAPVL
+1004 
-1019 EGLDAKEYYLYN
+1019 
-1031 SGLYEK
+1031 
-1037 SNAQHSCNE
+1037 
-1046 RQFECG
+1046 
-1052 NKVCIPLQLR
+1052 
-1062 CDGFYHCND
+1062 
-1071 LTDEYGCDQ
+1071 
-1080 YRPESRRTTLPPPKL
+1080 
-1095 VRTTHSPW
+1095 
-1103 WNTTAATTT
+1103 
-1112 TSRPS
+1112 
-1117 TTTTDANIVT
+1117 
-1127 PVVPSYNNNT
+1127 YNNNT

-1169 EDYNLCNC
+1169 EDYSLCNC

-1316 PFTEH
+1316 PFT
-1321 CHENEFECDENY
+1321 
-1333 CVLRD
+1333 
-1338 QQCNG
+1338 
-1343 IVNCNDGTDEQNC
+1343 
-1356 TFCRD
+1356 
-1361 KAFLCHTG
+1361 
-1369 ECILPQQRCNGHP
+1369 
-1382 DCIDA
+1382 
-1387 SDEQNCAA
+1387 
-1395 KIECPRLKFLCN
+1395 
-1407 GTCVDWSLYC
+1407 
-1417 NGKIDC
+1417 
-1423 DDGQDEKN
+1423 
-1431 CDVATRHTPE
+1431 VATRHTPE

-1920 VFVTPDTQVTVNIPT
+1920 VFVTPDTQVTVNTPT

-1966 CKSANLFNFAIQ
+1966 CRSANLFNFAIQ

-2058 GRSNNAPDVII
+2058 GRANNAPDVII
-2069 TGNGITL
+2069 TGNGLTL

-2481 LMTLSKIDAI
+2481 LMALSKIDAI

-2555 LYLGVCIQCE
+2555 LYLGVCIPCE

-2615 EPYPPPAP
+2615 DEPYPPPAP

-2693 RQLIPVDFILSK
+2693 RQLIPVDFILFK

-2794 EQDNSEYRVRLHE
+2794 EQDSSEYRVRLHE

-2849 TSIRDVILESAVE
+2849 TSIRDVILESAGE

-3048 ITITEQSQRT
+3048 ITITAYASEMLARYEQSQRT

-3158 YIDPPSYTGESGQ
+3158 YIDPPSFTGESGQ
-3171 QVRLTCQ
+3171 PVRLTCQ

-3212 DPTPRDSGLYT
+3212 DSTPRDSGLYT

-3245 SGYPAPGPGPYPGQL
+3245 SGYPAPGPGPYPGPL
-3260 PGTIGPV
+3260 PGTIEPA
-3267 VKRLPEQNLIIQ
+3267 VKHLPEQNRIIQ

-3333 AENIAGS
+3333 AESIAGS
-3340 EESNT
+3340 DESNT

-3435 VQKVNVMLPPVI
+3435 VQKVIVMLPPVI

-3493 SPQHSQAFLEK
+3493 THNQVFLEK

-3527 SSVTVDVR
+3527 SSVTVEVR

-3630 GAIVSFVIAELVLVP
+3630 GSIVSFVIAELVLVP

-3822 SFVDLIVKR
+3822 SFVDLIIKR

-3860 TRLSYACQPSDFKC
+3860 TRLSYACQSSDFKC

-3903 TPQQPPTTL
+3903 TPPQPPTTL
-3912 ATAQSLTTPT
+3912 ATAQSLTTPP
-3922 ATPLPPPMSAPP
+3922 ATPLPAPMSAPP

-3946 KASQKSSQ
+3946 KATQKPSQ
-3954 KPSYKRWRKR
+3954 KPSYKRWKKR

-3996 LPTTVFR
+3996 LPTSAFR
-4003 PPLAAAVP
+4003 QPLAAAVP

-4203 YPVILVVTGAI
+4203 YPIILVVTGAI
-4214 PRFHQEPISYMS
+4214 PRFHQEPVSYMS

-4503 AILLYAA
+4503 AVLLYAA

-4667 QPAKGTESKAR
+4667 QPATGTESKAR
-4678 SENVDQLVDACASD
+4678 SEKVDQLVDACASD

-4899 AISGQNVDTCPQTDD
+4899 AISGQNVDTCSHSWNPSSLVYHEIDFIDARFDPSLFDEFDQP
-4914 GTEPP
+4914 PP
-4919 VV
+4919 VHILYPRPTNNPYYRNSAPNAYSQTNSLHLECIVRWNVVSLRCCCLPLTLTITLLAYVHSCAQNVLPRGSLQAQRQYTLGSGLK

>member
-9 GANAARRTLWSASMI
+9 GANAARRTLWSVSMI
-24 FKVVAVLLILHATC
+24 FKVVAVLLILHTTC

-96 IAAEEDTDA
+96 IAAEEDADA

-136 AHRHR
+136 AHRHHR
-141 VNGGTKNTHV
+141 VSGGTKNKHV

-160 GGDDKKHHS
+160 GGDDKKHHN
-169 KHQLH
+169 KHQLN

-184 QQRPDGN
+184 RQRPDGN
-191 GHDNLE
+191 EHDNFE

-202 INKLAKKHSKRQ
+202 INKLAKKHTKRQ

-238 TYFIINEPWTDDFSY
+238 TFFIITEPWTEDFSR
-253 ELSEKFLELHR
+253 ESSEKFLELHR

-287 TLKSISPNND
+287 TLKSISPSND

-315 FKNVFETQIARY
+315 FKNVFESQITRY

-339 RFYFKRETEDLED
+339 RFYFKREAEDLED
-352 AVYNPAKEYDGEGG
+352 VVYNPAKEYDGEGG
-366 DEVPTGYE
+366 NEVPTGYE

-395 NNQSDCSDGDDEE
+395 NNQSDCFDGDDEE
-408 EAFCEERQRIQMEE
+408 EAFCEERQRIEMEE
-422 RRRQQAEQDEER
+422 RRRQHAEEEDKKRREQDEKR
-434 QRAKAEEEEEEARRQ
+434 QRAEAERRRVEEEEEEEARRR

-464 EEEEARRQAE
+464 EEEEARRQVE

-494 QAEDEQRRAEEERM
+494 QAEDEQRRAEEERFK
-508 RAEEEEARRQA
+508 AEEEEAHRQA

-525 NELAEKEEEE
+525 NELAEREEEE
-535 RRQQEGQHNQLEE
+535 RRQEEEHRSRGEE
-548 DADKIPY
+548 DADNIPY
-555 DRYEPYP
+555 DTYAPYP
-562 DQENDLFTPYPTE
+562 DEENNLFTPYPTE

-587 RRNEEERARIEQE
+587 RRNEEERTRIEQE
-600 EEERRLA
+600 EEDRRLA

-619 QAEEKRQQEEN
+619 QAEEKRQQEEDD
-630 EHRRLQYE
+630 HRRVQYE

-708 PEQPKGPETP
+708 PEGPETP

-727 DEPAYNPN
+727 NEPAYNPN

-792 EDCGFISGGLD
+792 EDCGFISGGFD
-803 DKEGDVDGNLPGG
+803 DKEDDVGGEDDNQAGGG

-825 CSDAE
+825 CSDSE

-868 CQPDEYKCRAG
+868 CQPDEYRCRAG

-887 CDRVPDCPDGDDEDA
+887 CNRVPDCPDGDDEDA
-902 SCLIG
+902 SC
-907 CREDEY
+907 R
-913 LCKDGMRCISNSKVC
+913 
-928 DRVTDCIDA
+928 
-937 DDEDGC
+937 
-943 EGSGESACR
+943 
-952 YNEFQCGNGQCI
+952 
-964 PMRELC
+964 
-970 DNIYDCVDY
+970 
-979 SDERDCDLED
+979 
-989 IGRNIFDEDEIIREY
+989 
-1004 APHDHRVLTTEAPVL
+1004 
-1019 EGLDAKEYYLYN
+1019 
-1031 SGLYEK
+1031 
-1037 SNAQHSCNE
+1037 
-1046 RQFECG
+1046 
-1052 NKVCIPLQLR
+1052 
-1062 CDGFYHCND
+1062 
-1071 LTDEYGCDQ
+1071 
-1080 YRPESRRTTLPPPKL
+1080 
-1095 VRTTHSPW
+1095 
-1103 WNTTAATTT
+1103 
-1112 TSRPS
+1112 
-1117 TTTTDANIVT
+1117 
-1127 PVVPSYNNNT
+1127 
-1137 CLENLEFACR
+1137 
-1147 NGDCIPIESVCD
+1147 
-1159 GAADCRQRED
+1159 
-1169 EDYNLCNC
+1169 
-1177 SSDKW
+1177 
-1182 KCLRGGGCIAKTQV
+1182 
-1196 CDGRRQCKDG
+1196 
-1206 SDESICHFH
+1206 
-1215 AKYNKTRI
+1215 
-1223 VNECHSFQYQCADGI
+1223 
-1238 CISGYKRCNG
+1238 
-1248 ITDCVDGS
+1248 
-1256 DENNCPLNYDD
+1256 
-1267 TTYDFEPDPA
+1267 
-1277 LSECDIYE
+1277 
-1285 FECDY
+1285 
-1290 SRCIPIEKKCDG
+1290 
-1302 YPDCD
+1302 
-1307 DETDELQCP
+1307 
-1316 PFTEH
+1316 
-1321 CHENEFECDENY
+1321 
-1333 CVLRD
+1333 
-1338 QQCNG
+1338 
-1343 IVNCNDGTDEQNC
+1343 
-1356 TFCRD
+1356 
-1361 KAFLCHTG
+1361 
-1369 ECILPQQRCNGHP
+1369 
-1382 DCIDA
+1382 
-1387 SDEQNCAA
+1387 
-1395 KIECPRLKFLCN
+1395 
-1407 GTCVDWSLYC
+1407 
-1417 NGKIDC
+1417 
-1423 DDGQDEKN
+1423 
-1431 CDVATRHTPE
+1431 
-1441 DCTADQYFCDDECH
+1441 
-1455 PDSIRCNNI
+1455 
-1464 RECTDGSDELN
+1464 
-1475 CTPYPPT
+1475 
-1482 RPRPLPTYPCPMHTC
+1482 
-1497 PNGKCYSESERC
+1497 
-1509 DGSRDCDDGA
+1509 
-1519 DEANCCAANQFRCRN
+1519 CAANQFRCRN

-1920 VFVTPDTQVTVNIPT
+1920 VFVTPDTQVTVNTPT

-1966 CKSANLFNFAIQ
+1966 CRSANLFNFAIQ

-2058 GRSNNAPDVII
+2058 GRANNAPDVII
-2069 TGNGITL
+2069 TGNGLTL

-2481 LMTLSKIDAI
+2481 LMALSKIDAI

-2555 LYLGVCIQCE
+2555 LYLGVCIPCE

-2615 EPYPPPAP
+2615 DEPYPPPAP

-2693 RQLIPVDFILSK
+2693 RQLIPVDFILFK

-2794 EQDNSEYRVRLHE
+2794 EQDSSEYRVRLHE

-2849 TSIRDVILESAVE
+2849 TSIRDVILESAGE

-3048 ITITEQSQRT
+3048 ITITAYASEMLARYEQSQRT

-3158 YIDPPSYTGESGQ
+3158 YIDPPSFTGESGQ
-3171 QVRLTCQ
+3171 PVRLTCQ

-3212 DPTPRDSGLYT
+3212 DSTPRDSGLYT

-3245 SGYPAPGPGPYPGQL
+3245 SGYPAPGPGPYPGPL
-3260 PGTIGPV
+3260 PGTIEPA
-3267 VKRLPEQNLIIQ
+3267 VKHLPEQNRIIQ

-3333 AENIAGS
+3333 AESIAGS
-3340 EESNT
+3340 DESNT

-3435 VQKVNVMLPPVI
+3435 VQKVIVMLPPVI

-3493 SPQHSQAFLEK
+3493 THNQVFLEK

-3527 SSVTVDVR
+3527 SSVTVEVR

-3630 GAIVSFVIAELVLVP
+3630 GSIVSFVIAELVLVP

-3822 SFVDLIVKR
+3822 SFVDLIIKR

-3860 TRLSYACQPSDFKC
+3860 TRLSYACQSSDFKC

-3903 TPQQPPTTL
+3903 TPPQPPTTL
-3912 ATAQSLTTPT
+3912 ATAQSLTTPP
-3922 ATPLPPPMSAPP
+3922 ATPLPAPMSAPP

-3946 KASQKSSQ
+3946 KATQKPSQ
-3954 KPSYKRWRKR
+3954 KPSYKRWKKR

-3996 LPTTVFR
+3996 LPTSAFR
-4003 PPLAAAVP
+4003 QPLAAAVP

-4203 YPVILVVTGAI
+4203 YPIILVVTGAI
-4214 PRFHQEPISYMS
+4214 PRFHQEPVSYMS

-4503 AILLYAA
+4503 AVLLYAA

-4667 QPAKGTESKAR
+4667 QPATGTESKAR
-4678 SENVDQLVDACASD
+4678 SEKVDQLVDACASD

-4899 AISGQNVDTCPQTDD
+4899 AISGQNVDTCSHSWNPSSLVYHEIDFIDARFDPSLFDEFDQP
-4914 GTEPP
+4914 PP
-4919 VV
+4919 VHILYPRPTNNPYYRNSAPNAYSQTNSLHLECIVRWNVVSLRCCCLPLTLTITLLAYVHSCAQNVLPRGSLQAQRQYTLGSGLK

>member
-9 GANAARRTLWSASMI
+9 GANAARRTLWSVSMI
-24 FKVVAVLLILHATC
+24 FKVVAVLLILHTTC

-96 IAAEEDTDA
+96 IAAEEDADA

-136 AHRHR
+136 AHRHHR
-141 VNGGTKNTHV
+141 VSGGTKNKHV

-160 GGDDKKHHS
+160 GGDDKKHHN
-169 KHQLH
+169 KHQLN

-184 QQRPDGN
+184 RQRPDSN
-191 GHDNLE
+191 EHDNLE

-202 INKLAKKHSKRQ
+202 INKLAKKHTKRQ

-238 TYFIINEPWTDDFSY
+238 TFFIITEPWTEDFSR
-253 ELSEKFLELHR
+253 ESSEKFLELHR

-287 TLKSISPNND
+287 TLKSISPSND

-315 FKNVFETQIARY
+315 FKNVFESQITRY

-339 RFYFKRETEDLED
+339 RFYFKREAEDLED
-352 AVYNPAKEYDGEGG
+352 VVYNPAKEYDGEGG
-366 DEVPTGYE
+366 NEVPTGYE

-395 NNQSDCSDGDDEE
+395 NNQSDCFDGDDEE
-408 EAFCEERQRIQMEE
+408 EAFCEERQRIEMEE
-422 RRRQQAEQDEER
+422 RRRQHAEEEDKKRREQDEKR
-434 QRAKAEEEEEEARRQ
+434 QRAEAERRRVEEEEEEEARRR

-464 EEEEARRQAE
+464 EEEEARRQVE

-494 QAEDEQRRAEEERM
+494 QAEDEQRRAEEERFKT
-508 RAEEEEARRQA
+508 EEEEAHRQA

-525 NELAEKEEEE
+525 NELAEREEEE
-535 RRQQEGQHNQLEE
+535 RRQEEEHRSRGEE
-548 DADKIPY
+548 DADNIPY
-555 DRYEPYP
+555 DTYAPYP
-562 DQENDLFTPYPTE
+562 DEENNLFTPYPTE

-587 RRNEEERARIEQE
+587 RRNEEERTRIEQE
-600 EEERRLA
+600 EEDRRLA

-619 QAEEKRQQEEN
+619 QAEEKRQQEEDD
-630 EHRRLQYE
+630 HRRVQYE
-638 EFERRRAEEER
+638 EFERRRAEEEH

-708 PEQPKGPETP
+708 PEGPETP

-727 DEPAYNPN
+727 NEPAYNPN

-792 EDCGFISGGLD
+792 EDCGFISGGFD
-803 DKEGDVDGNLPGG
+803 DKEDDVGGEDDNQAGGG

-825 CSDAE
+825 CSDSE

-868 CQPDEYKCRAG
+868 CQPDEYRCRAG

-887 CDRVPDCPDGDDEDA
+887 CNRVPDCPDGDDEDA

-913 LCKDGMRCISNSKVC
+913 LCKDGMRCISNSKIC

-1037 SNAQHSCNE
+1037 SNAQHACNE

-1052 NKVCIPLQLR
+1052 NKVCIPLHLR

-1080 YRPESRRTTLPPPKL
+1080 YRPEPQRTTLPPPKL

-1103 WNTTAATTT
+1103 WNTTAATRTTTTTT
-1112 TSRPS
+1112 TSRAS

-1169 EDYNLCNC
+1169 EDYSLCNC

-1206 SDESICHFH
+1206 SDESIC
-1215 AKYNKTRI
+1215 
-1223 VNECHSFQYQCADGI
+1223 
-1238 CISGYKRCNG
+1238 
-1248 ITDCVDGS
+1248 
-1256 DENNCPLNYDD
+1256 
-1267 TTYDFEPDPA
+1267 
-1277 LSECDIYE
+1277 
-1285 FECDY
+1285 
-1290 SRCIPIEKKCDG
+1290 
-1302 YPDCD
+1302 
-1307 DETDELQCP
+1307 
-1316 PFTEH
+1316 
-1321 CHENEFECDENY
+1321 
-1333 CVLRD
+1333 
-1338 QQCNG
+1338 
-1343 IVNCNDGTDEQNC
+1343 
-1356 TFCRD
+1356 
-1361 KAFLCHTG
+1361 
-1369 ECILPQQRCNGHP
+1369 QR
-1382 DCIDA
+1382 A
-1387 SDEQNCAA
+1387 TVAA

-1423 DDGQDEKN
+1423 DDEQDEKN
-1431 CDVATRHTPE
+1431 CDGTERDKDVIQLVSNKSCHAYQWQCGNYQCINKDYLCDGHADCIDGSDEAPRQCSKNVATRHTPE

-1920 VFVTPDTQVTVNIPT
+1920 VFVTPDTQVTVNTPT

-1966 CKSANLFNFAIQ
+1966 CRSANLFNFAIQ

-2058 GRSNNAPDVII
+2058 GRANNAPDVII
-2069 TGNGITL
+2069 TGNGLTL

-2481 LMTLSKIDAI
+2481 LMALSKIDAI

-2555 LYLGVCIQCE
+2555 LYLGVCIPCE

-2615 EPYPPPAP
+2615 DEPYPPPAP

-2693 RQLIPVDFILSK
+2693 RQLIPVDFILFK

-2794 EQDNSEYRVRLHE
+2794 EQDSSEYRVRLHE

-2849 TSIRDVILESAVE
+2849 TSIRDVILESAGE

-3158 YIDPPSYTGESGQ
+3158 YIDPPSFTGESGQ
-3171 QVRLTCQ
+3171 PVRLTCQ

-3212 DPTPRDSGLYT
+3212 DSTPRDSGLYT

-3245 SGYPAPGPGPYPGQL
+3245 SGYPAPGPGPYPGPL
-3260 PGTIGPV
+3260 PGTIEPA
-3267 VKRLPEQNLIIQ
+3267 VKHLPEQNRIIQ

-3333 AENIAGS
+3333 AESIAGS
-3340 EESNT
+3340 DESNT

-3435 VQKVNVMLPPVI
+3435 VQKVIVMLPPVI

-3493 SPQHSQAFLEK
+3493 THNQVFLEK

-3527 SSVTVDVR
+3527 SSVTVEVR

-3630 GAIVSFVIAELVLVP
+3630 GSIVSFVIAELVLVP

-3822 SFVDLIVKR
+3822 SFVDLIIKR

-3847 DFKAPKALVSKPP
+3847 
-3860 TRLSYACQPSDFKC
+3860 
-3874 VSHPHTCIKA
+3874 
-3884 AMVCDGIHDCTD
+3884 
-3896 HSDEFNC
+3896 
-3903 TPQQPPTTL
+3903 
-3912 ATAQSLTTPT
+3912 
-3922 ATPLPPPMSAPP
+3922 
-3934 THKPLATQKPAQ
+3934 
-3946 KASQKSSQ
+3946 
-3954 KPSYKRWRKR
+3954 
-3964 HSSHS
+3964 
-3969 SHKERRNNHTHTH
+3969 
-3982 KRKQRLRLKKRRHL
+3982 
-3996 LPTTVFR
+3996 
-4003 PPLAAAVP
+4003 AAAVP

-4203 YPVILVVTGAI
+4203 YPIILVVTGAI
-4214 PRFHQEPISYMS
+4214 PRFHQEPVSYMS

-4503 AILLYAA
+4503 AVLLYAA

-4667 QPAKGTESKAR
+4667 QPATGTESKAR
-4678 SENVDQLVDACASD
+4678 SEKVDQLVDACASD

-4899 AISGQNVDTCPQTDD
+4899 AISGQNVDTCSHSWNPSSLVYHEIDFIDARFDPSLFDEFDQP
-4914 GTEPP
+4914 PP
-4919 VV
+4919 VHILYPRPTNNPYYRNSAPNAYSQTNSLHLECIVRWNVVSLRCCCLPLTLTITLLAYVHSCAQNVLPRGSLQAQRQYTLGSGLK

>member
-9 GANAARRTLWSASMI
+9 GANAARRTLWSVSMI
-24 FKVVAVLLILHATC
+24 FKVVAVLLILHTTC

-96 IAAEEDTDA
+96 IAAEEDADA

-136 AHRHR
+136 AHRHHR
-141 VNGGTKNTHV
+141 VSGGTKNKHV

-160 GGDDKKHHS
+160 GGDDKKHHN
-169 KHQLH
+169 KHQLN

-184 QQRPDGN
+184 RQRPDGN
-191 GHDNLE
+191 EHDNFE

-202 INKLAKKHSKRQ
+202 INKLAKKHTKRQ

-238 TYFIINEPWTDDFSY
+238 TFFIITEPWTEDFSR
-253 ELSEKFLELHR
+253 ESSEKFLELHR

-287 TLKSISPNND
+287 TLKSISPSND

-315 FKNVFETQIARY
+315 FKNVFESQITRY

-339 RFYFKRETEDLED
+339 RFYFKREAEDLED
-352 AVYNPAKEYDGEGG
+352 VVYNPAKEYDGEGG
-366 DEVPTGYE
+366 NEVPTGYE

-395 NNQSDCSDGDDEE
+395 NNQSDCFDGDDEE
-408 EAFCEERQRIQMEE
+408 EAFCEERQRIEMEE
-422 RRRQQAEQDEER
+422 RRRQHAEEEDKKRREQDEKR
-434 QRAKAEEEEEEARRQ
+434 QRAEAERRRVEEEEEEEARRR

-464 EEEEARRQAE
+464 EEEEARRQVE

-494 QAEDEQRRAEEERM
+494 QAEDEQRRAEEERFK
-508 RAEEEEARRQA
+508 AEEEEAHRQA

-525 NELAEKEEEE
+525 NELAEREEEE
-535 RRQQEGQHNQLEE
+535 RRQEEEHRSRGEE
-548 DADKIPY
+548 DADNIPY
-555 DRYEPYP
+555 DTYAPYP
-562 DQENDLFTPYPTE
+562 DEENNLFTPYPTE

-587 RRNEEERARIEQE
+587 RRNEEERTRIEQE
-600 EEERRLA
+600 EEDRRLA

-619 QAEEKRQQEEN
+619 QAEEKRQQEEDD
-630 EHRRLQYE
+630 HRRVQYE

-708 PEQPKGPETP
+708 PEGPETP

-727 DEPAYNPN
+727 NEPAYNPN

-792 EDCGFISGGLD
+792 EDCGFISGGFD
-803 DKEGDVDGNLPGG
+803 DKEDDVGGEDDNQAGGG

-825 CSDAE
+825 CSDSE

-868 CQPDEYKCRAG
+868 CQPDEYRCRAG

-887 CDRVPDCPDGDDEDA
+887 CNRVPDCPDGDDEDA

-913 LCKDGMRCISNSKVC
+913 LCKDGMRCISNSKIC

-1037 SNAQHSCNE
+1037 SNAQHACNE

-1052 NKVCIPLQLR
+1052 NKVCIPLHLR

-1080 YRPESRRTTLPPPKL
+1080 YRPEPRRTTLPPPKL

-1103 WNTTAATTT
+1103 WNTTAATRTTTTTT
-1112 TSRPS
+1112 TSRAS

-1127 PVVPSYNNNT
+1127 PLVPSYNNNT

-1169 EDYNLCNC
+1169 EDYSLCNC

-1316 PFTEH
+1316 PFT
-1321 CHENEFECDENY
+1321 
-1333 CVLRD
+1333 
-1338 QQCNG
+1338 
-1343 IVNCNDGTDEQNC
+1343 
-1356 TFCRD
+1356 
-1361 KAFLCHTG
+1361 
-1369 ECILPQQRCNGHP
+1369 
-1382 DCIDA
+1382 
-1387 SDEQNCAA
+1387 
-1395 KIECPRLKFLCN
+1395 
-1407 GTCVDWSLYC
+1407 
-1417 NGKIDC
+1417 
-1423 DDGQDEKN
+1423 
-1431 CDVATRHTPE
+1431 VATRHTPE

-1920 VFVTPDTQVTVNIPT
+1920 VFVTPDTQVTVNTPT

-1966 CKSANLFNFAIQ
+1966 CRSANLFNFAIQ

-2058 GRSNNAPDVII
+2058 GRANNAPDVII
-2069 TGNGITL
+2069 TGNGLTL

-2481 LMTLSKIDAI
+2481 LMALSKIDAI

-2555 LYLGVCIQCE
+2555 LYLGVCIPCE

-2615 EPYPPPAP
+2615 DEPYPPPAP

-2693 RQLIPVDFILSK
+2693 RQLIPVDFILFK

-2794 EQDNSEYRVRLHE
+2794 EQDSSEYRVRLHE

-2849 TSIRDVILESAVE
+2849 TSIRDVILESAGE

-3048 ITITEQSQRT
+3048 ITITAYASEMLARYEQSQRT

-3158 YIDPPSYTGESGQ
+3158 YIDPPSFTGESGQ
-3171 QVRLTCQ
+3171 PVRLTCQ

-3212 DPTPRDSGLYT
+3212 DSTPRDSGLYT

-3245 SGYPAPGPGPYPGQL
+3245 SGYPAPGPGPYPGPL
-3260 PGTIGPV
+3260 PGTIEPA
-3267 VKRLPEQNLIIQ
+3267 VKHLPEQNRIIQ

-3333 AENIAGS
+3333 AESIAGS
-3340 EESNT
+3340 DESNT

-3435 VQKVNVMLPPVI
+3435 VQKVIVMLPPVI

-3493 SPQHSQAFLEK
+3493 THNQVFLEK

-3527 SSVTVDVR
+3527 SSVTVEVR

-3630 GAIVSFVIAELVLVP
+3630 GSIVSFVIAELVLVP

-3822 SFVDLIVKR
+3822 SFVDLI
-3831 GYSISEVPC
+3831 I
-3840 VVFYICT
+3840 
-3847 DFKAPKALVSKPP
+3847 KP
-3860 TRLSYACQPSDFKC
+3860 
-3874 VSHPHTCIKA
+3874 
-3884 AMVCDGIHDCTD
+3884 
-3896 HSDEFNC
+3896 
-3903 TPQQPPTTL
+3903 
-3912 ATAQSLTTPT
+3912 
-3922 ATPLPPPMSAPP
+3922 
-3934 THKPLATQKPAQ
+3934 
-3946 KASQKSSQ
+3946 
-3954 KPSYKRWRKR
+3954 
-3964 HSSHS
+3964 
-3969 SHKERRNNHTHTH
+3969 
-3982 KRKQRLRLKKRRHL
+3982 
-3996 LPTTVFR
+3996 
-4003 PPLAAAVP
+4003 AVP

-4203 YPVILVVTGAI
+4203 YPIILVVTGAI
-4214 PRFHQEPISYMS
+4214 PRFHQEPVSYMS

-4503 AILLYAA
+4503 AVLLYAA

-4667 QPAKGTESKAR
+4667 QPATGTESKAR
-4678 SENVDQLVDACASD
+4678 SEKVDQLVDACASD

-4899 AISGQNVDTCPQTDD
+4899 AISGQNVDTCSHSWNPSSLVYHEIDFIDARFDPSLFDEFDQP
-4914 GTEPP
+4914 PP
-4919 VV
+4919 VHILYPRPTNNPYYRNSAPNAYSQTNSLHLECIVRWNVVSLRCCCLPLTLTITLLAYVHSCAQNVLPRGSLQAQRQYTLGSGLK

>member
-9 GANAARRTLWSASMI
+9 GANAARRTLWSVSMI
-24 FKVVAVLLILHATC
+24 FKVVAVLLILHTTC

-96 IAAEEDTDA
+96 IAAEEDADA

-136 AHRHR
+136 AHRHHR
-141 VNGGTKNTHV
+141 VSGGTKNKHV

-160 GGDDKKHHS
+160 GGDDKKHHN
-169 KHQLH
+169 KHQLN

-184 QQRPDGN
+184 RQRPDGN
-191 GHDNLE
+191 EHDNFE

-202 INKLAKKHSKRQ
+202 INKLAKKHTKRQ

-238 TYFIINEPWTDDFSY
+238 TFFIITEPWTEDFSR
-253 ELSEKFLELHR
+253 ESSEKFLELHR

-287 TLKSISPNND
+287 TLKSISPSND

-315 FKNVFETQIARY
+315 FKNVFESQITRY

-339 RFYFKRETEDLED
+339 RFYFKREAEDLED
-352 AVYNPAKEYDGEGG
+352 VVYNPAKEYDGEGG
-366 DEVPTGYE
+366 NEVPTGYE

-395 NNQSDCSDGDDEE
+395 NNQSDCFDGDDEE
-408 EAFCEERQRIQMEE
+408 EAFCEERQRIEMEE
-422 RRRQQAEQDEER
+422 RRRQHAEEEDKKRREQDEKR
-434 QRAKAEEEEEEARRQ
+434 QRAEAERRRVEEEEEEEARRR

-464 EEEEARRQAE
+464 EEEEARRQVE

-494 QAEDEQRRAEEERM
+494 QAEDEQRRAEEERFK
-508 RAEEEEARRQA
+508 AEEEEAHRQA

-525 NELAEKEEEE
+525 NELAEREEEE
-535 RRQQEGQHNQLEE
+535 RRQEEEHRSRGEE
-548 DADKIPY
+548 DADNIPY
-555 DRYEPYP
+555 DTYAPYP
-562 DQENDLFTPYPTE
+562 DEENNLFTPYPTE

-587 RRNEEERARIEQE
+587 RRNEEERTRIEQE
-600 EEERRLA
+600 EEDRRLA

-619 QAEEKRQQEEN
+619 QAEEKRQQEEDD
-630 EHRRLQYE
+630 HRRVQYE

-708 PEQPKGPETP
+708 PEGPETP

-727 DEPAYNPN
+727 NEPAYNPN

-792 EDCGFISGGLD
+792 EDCGFISGGFD
-803 DKEGDVDGNLPGG
+803 DKEDDVGGEDDNQAGGG

-825 CSDAE
+825 CSDSE

-868 CQPDEYKCRAG
+868 CQPDEYRCRAG

-887 CDRVPDCPDGDDEDA
+887 CNRVPDCPDGDDEDA

-913 LCKDGMRCISNSKVC
+913 LCKDGMRCISNSKIC

-1037 SNAQHSCNE
+1037 SNAQHACNE

-1052 NKVCIPLQLR
+1052 NKVCIPLHLR

-1080 YRPESRRTTLPPPKL
+1080 YRPEPRRTTLPPPKL

-1103 WNTTAATTT
+1103 WNTTAATRTTTTTT
-1112 TSRPS
+1112 TSRAS

-1127 PVVPSYNNNT
+1127 PLVPSYNNNT

-1169 EDYNLCNC
+1169 EDYSLCNC

-1316 PFTEH
+1316 PFT
-1321 CHENEFECDENY
+1321 
-1333 CVLRD
+1333 
-1338 QQCNG
+1338 
-1343 IVNCNDGTDEQNC
+1343 
-1356 TFCRD
+1356 
-1361 KAFLCHTG
+1361 
-1369 ECILPQQRCNGHP
+1369 
-1382 DCIDA
+1382 
-1387 SDEQNCAA
+1387 
-1395 KIECPRLKFLCN
+1395 
-1407 GTCVDWSLYC
+1407 
-1417 NGKIDC
+1417 
-1423 DDGQDEKN
+1423 
-1431 CDVATRHTPE
+1431 VATRHTPE

-1920 VFVTPDTQVTVNIPT
+1920 VFVTPDTQVTVNTPT

-1966 CKSANLFNFAIQ
+1966 CRSANLFNFAIQ

-2058 GRSNNAPDVII
+2058 GRANNAPDVII
-2069 TGNGITL
+2069 TGNGLTL

-2481 LMTLSKIDAI
+2481 LMALSKIDAI

-2555 LYLGVCIQCE
+2555 LYLGVCIPCE

-2615 EPYPPPAP
+2615 DEPYPPPAP

-2693 RQLIPVDFILSK
+2693 RQLIPVDFILFK

-2794 EQDNSEYRVRLHE
+2794 EQDSSEYRVRLHE

-2849 TSIRDVILESAVE
+2849 TSIRDVILESAGE

-3048 ITITEQSQRT
+3048 ITITAYASEMLARYEQSQRT

-3158 YIDPPSYTGESGQ
+3158 YIDPPSFTGESGQ
-3171 QVRLTCQ
+3171 PVRLTCQ

-3212 DPTPRDSGLYT
+3212 DSTPRDSGLYT

-3245 SGYPAPGPGPYPGQL
+3245 SGYPAPGPGPYPGPL
-3260 PGTIGPV
+3260 PGTIEPA
-3267 VKRLPEQNLIIQ
+3267 VKHLPEQNRIIQ

-3333 AENIAGS
+3333 AESIAGS
-3340 EESNT
+3340 DESNT

-3435 VQKVNVMLPPVI
+3435 VQKVIVMLPPVI

-3493 SPQHSQAFLEK
+3493 THNQVFLEK

-3527 SSVTVDVR
+3527 SSVTVEVR

-3630 GAIVSFVIAELVLVP
+3630 GSIVSFVIAELVLVP

-3822 SFVDLIVKR
+3822 SFVDLI
-3831 GYSISEVPC
+3831 I
-3840 VVFYICT
+3840 
-3847 DFKAPKALVSKPP
+3847 KP
-3860 TRLSYACQPSDFKC
+3860 
-3874 VSHPHTCIKA
+3874 
-3884 AMVCDGIHDCTD
+3884 
-3896 HSDEFNC
+3896 
-3903 TPQQPPTTL
+3903 
-3912 ATAQSLTTPT
+3912 
-3922 ATPLPPPMSAPP
+3922 
-3934 THKPLATQKPAQ
+3934 
-3946 KASQKSSQ
+3946 
-3954 KPSYKRWRKR
+3954 
-3964 HSSHS
+3964 
-3969 SHKERRNNHTHTH
+3969 
-3982 KRKQRLRLKKRRHL
+3982 
-3996 LPTTVFR
+3996 
-4003 PPLAAAVP
+4003 AAVP

-4203 YPVILVVTGAI
+4203 YPIILVVTGAI
-4214 PRFHQEPISYMS
+4214 PRFHQEPVSYMS

-4503 AILLYAA
+4503 AVLLYAA

-4667 QPAKGTESKAR
+4667 QPATGTESKAR
-4678 SENVDQLVDACASD
+4678 SEKVDQLVDACASD

-4899 AISGQNVDTCPQTDD
+4899 AISGQNVDTCSHSWNPSSLVYHEIDFIDARFDPSLFDEFDQP
-4914 GTEPP
+4914 PP
-4919 VV
+4919 VHILYPRPTNNPYYRNSAPNAYSQTNSLHLECIVRWNVVSLRCCCLPLTLTITLLAYVHSCAQNVLPRGSLQAQRQYTLGSGLK

>member
-902 SCLIG
+902 SC
-907 CREDEY
+907 
-913 LCKDGMRCISNSKVC
+913 
-928 DRVTDCIDA
+928 
-937 DDEDGC
+937 
-943 EGSGESACR
+943 
-952 YNEFQCGNGQCI
+952 
-964 PMRELC
+964 P
-970 DNIYDCVDY
+970 
-979 SDERDCDLED
+979 
-989 IGRNIFDEDEIIREY
+989 
-1004 APHDHRVLTTEAPVL
+1004 
-1019 EGLDAKEYYLYN
+1019 
-1031 SGLYEK
+1031 
-1037 SNAQHSCNE
+1037 
-1046 RQFECG
+1046 
-1052 NKVCIPLQLR
+1052 
-1062 CDGFYHCND
+1062 
-1071 LTDEYGCDQ
+1071 
-1080 YRPESRRTTLPPPKL
+1080 
-1095 VRTTHSPW
+1095 
-1103 WNTTAATTT
+1103 
-1112 TSRPS
+1112 
-1117 TTTTDANIVT
+1117 
-1127 PVVPSYNNNT
+1127 
-1137 CLENLEFACR
+1137 
-1147 NGDCIPIESVCD
+1147 
-1159 GAADCRQRED
+1159 
-1169 EDYNLCNC
+1169 
-1177 SSDKW
+1177 
-1182 KCLRGGGCIAKTQV
+1182 
-1196 CDGRRQCKDG
+1196 
-1206 SDESICHFH
+1206 
-1215 AKYNKTRI
+1215 
-1223 VNECHSFQYQCADGI
+1223 
-1238 CISGYKRCNG
+1238 
-1248 ITDCVDGS
+1248 
-1256 DENNCPLNYDD
+1256 
-1267 TTYDFEPDPA
+1267 
-1277 LSECDIYE
+1277 
-1285 FECDY
+1285 
-1290 SRCIPIEKKCDG
+1290 
-1302 YPDCD
+1302 
-1307 DETDELQCP
+1307 
-1316 PFTEH
+1316 
-1321 CHENEFECDENY
+1321 
-1333 CVLRD
+1333 
-1338 QQCNG
+1338 
-1343 IVNCNDGTDEQNC
+1343 
-1356 TFCRD
+1356 
-1361 KAFLCHTG
+1361 
-1369 ECILPQQRCNGHP
+1369 
-1382 DCIDA
+1382 
-1387 SDEQNCAA
+1387 A

-1431 CDVATRHTPE
+1431 CDGTERDKDVIELVSNKSCHAYQWQCGNYQCINKDYLCDGHADCTDGSDEAPRQCSKNVATRHTPE

>member
-943 EGSGESACR
+943 EGIVPQLR
-952 YNEFQCGNGQCI
+952 YFCPKGKFTCHDLSCISIVHRCDGKTDCPNDRADEEGCPCLYERWMCDDGTCVPQNLRCNGNI
-964 PMRELC
+964 
-970 DNIYDCVDY
+970 DCPNDV
-979 SDERDCDLED
+979 SDER
-989 IGRNIFDEDEIIREY
+989 
-1004 APHDHRVLTTEAPVL
+1004 
-1019 EGLDAKEYYLYN
+1019 
-1031 SGLYEK
+1031 
-1037 SNAQHSCNE
+1037 
-1046 RQFECG
+1046 
-1052 NKVCIPLQLR
+1052 
-1062 CDGFYHCND
+1062 
-1071 LTDEYGCDQ
+1071 
-1080 YRPESRRTTLPPPKL
+1080 
-1095 VRTTHSPW
+1095 
-1103 WNTTAATTT
+1103 
-1112 TSRPS
+1112 
-1117 TTTTDANIVT
+1117 
-1127 PVVPSYNNNT
+1127 
-1137 CLENLEFACR
+1137 
-1147 NGDCIPIESVCD
+1147 
-1159 GAADCRQRED
+1159 
-1169 EDYNLCNC
+1169 
-1177 SSDKW
+1177 
-1182 KCLRGGGCIAKTQV
+1182 
-1196 CDGRRQCKDG
+1196 
-1206 SDESICHFH
+1206 
-1215 AKYNKTRI
+1215 
-1223 VNECHSFQYQCADGI
+1223 
-1238 CISGYKRCNG
+1238 
-1248 ITDCVDGS
+1248 
-1256 DENNCPLNYDD
+1256 
-1267 TTYDFEPDPA
+1267 
-1277 LSECDIYE
+1277 
-1285 FECDY
+1285 
-1290 SRCIPIEKKCDG
+1290 
-1302 YPDCD
+1302 
-1307 DETDELQCP
+1307 
-1316 PFTEH
+1316 
-1321 CHENEFECDENY
+1321 
-1333 CVLRD
+1333 
-1338 QQCNG
+1338 
-1343 IVNCNDGTDEQNC
+1343 NCN
-1356 TFCRD
+1356 
-1361 KAFLCHTG
+1361 
-1369 ECILPQQRCNGHP
+1369 
-1382 DCIDA
+1382 
-1387 SDEQNCAA
+1387 
-1395 KIECPRLKFLCN
+1395 
-1407 GTCVDWSLYC
+1407 
-1417 NGKIDC
+1417 
-1423 DDGQDEKN
+1423 
-1431 CDVATRHTPE
+1431 VATRHTPE

>member
-1 MGAQVPQS
+1 MGSQVPQS

-55 IDDTFDIDQFEEAPA
+55 IDDTFDIDEFEEAPA
-70 ANPKL
+70 ANPKML
-75 LLVRNERDLDNESLL
+75 LLRNERDLDNDSLR
-90 EDELQP
+90 EEELQP
-96 IAAEEDTDA
+96 IAADED
-105 DADSGSWLA
+105 SSSWLV

-122 ELSRLFGKAEDKSA
+122 ELNRLFGKSA
-136 AHRHR
+136 DESATQRR
-141 VNGGTKNTHV
+141 GVSASTKG
-151 KHPKHHKAH
+151 KRPKQQKAH
-160 GGDDKKHHS
+160 SDDGKKHHN

-174 GKHRAHRLLQ
+174 GKHRAHQLLHR
-184 QQRPDGN
+184 QRSDGN
-191 GHDNLE
+191 EHDNSE
-197 HQGKQ
+197 HQGKHV
-202 INKLAKKHSKRQ
+202 KKFAKKHSKRQ

-225 DEDFVV
+225 GEDFEAAE
-231 PDTELWH
+231 TESWL
-238 TYFIINEPWTDDFSY
+238 TYFIINEPWTDAFSNSNSNEFM
-253 ELSEKFLELHR
+253 ELYR
-264 QLEIAFRDLFHA
+264 QLEVSFRDLFHE
-276 TFSDEDFEINP
+276 TISDEDFDI
-287 TLKSISPNND
+287 TISLKSLSPTTD
-297 KFKVYALVE
+297 KFKVYALVQLE
-306 LQLPRGNTD
+306 LPAGNTV
-315 FKNVFETQIARY
+315 FKSAFENQISRY

-333 GVEADE
+333 GVESDE
-339 RFYFKRETEDLED
+339 RFYFRRESEFLDENDL
-352 AVYNPAKEYDGEGG
+352 APPGEYAGG
-366 DEVPTGYE
+366 DVVSTDNDID
-374 CDPEVG
+374 CNPEIG
-380 FRCADGSSIACESLC
+380 FT
-395 NNQSDCSDGDDEE
+395 CSDGSAISCENVCNSFQDCYDGADEDDAYCQALLDKENRKIE
-408 EAFCEERQRIQMEE
+408 EAAERERVEDE
-422 RRRQQAEQDEER
+422 RRRA
-434 QRAKAEEEEEEARRQ
+434 EEEARRK
-449 AEDEQRRA
+449 AE
-457 DEDRLRA
+457 
-464 EEEEARRQAE
+464 
-474 DEQRRAEEERLRA
+474 EEERLRA
-487 EEEVARR
+487 E
-494 QAEDEQRRAEEERM
+494 
-508 RAEEEEARRQA
+508 AEEEEARRQA
-519 EEEDKA
+519 EEERLREEDEEARRQVEDERRRAEEKRLRAEAEEEEARRKAEEEDARRQAEEDRLRAEEEAAARRQAADEDRA

-535 RRQQEGQHNQLEE
+535 RRQEE
-548 DADKIPY
+548 EEQRRREEA
-555 DRYEPYP
+555 E
-562 DQENDLFTPYPTE
+562 ENAYFGGEDVATPHPE
-575 EDNDVE
+575 EEE
-581 YDEETR
+581 YDEYAR
-587 RRNEEERARIEQE
+587 QRADDERKRIE
-600 EEERRLA
+600 EEEEAQRLA
-607 EEKRQQEEDEHR
+607 VERRQKEEEAHR
-619 QAEEKRQQEEN
+619 QAEEKRQQDDER
-630 EHRRLQYE
+630 RRLQYE
-638 EFERRRAEEER
+638 EFERRRVEKE
-649 QRAAQEEEEYR
+649 
-660 RAEEERRLADEAEAR
+660 RAEEERRLAEEAE
-675 RRAEQAEAERRR
+675 EQAKA
-687 YEYEEEQRNRE
+687 EYEEEQRRLAGEGRE
-698 DAAGRDPYEE
+698 CNDS
-708 PEQPKGPETP
+708 Q
-718 TEAPEVSET
+718 
-727 DEPAYNPN
+727 
-735 FDEGSG
+735 
-741 DDYGISTDR
+741 
-750 STVFTAAGCRGD
+750 
-762 ATYTCYKSGSRICDE
+762 
-777 QRCDD
+777 
-782 HEDCPDGEDE
+782 
-792 EDCGFISGGLD
+792 
-803 DKEGDVDGNLPGG
+803 
-816 EDDGGYEHV
+816 
-825 CSDAE
+825 
-830 FKCDGRCLPLEYFCN
+830 FKCDGNCLSLDLKCD
-845 GRVECLDGTDERDC
+845 GVEDCVDATDELDC
-859 PDTKPEATV
+859 PGIEPDV
-868 CQPDEYKCRAG
+868 CQPNEYRCRAG
-879 NCIDSARR
+879 NCIPSERR
-887 CDRVPDCPDGDDEDA
+887 CDGVPDCSDRDDEDA
-902 SCLIG
+902 SCLIA

-928 DRVTDCIDA
+928 DRVSDCVDA
-937 DDEDGC
+937 DDEDEC
-943 EGSGESACR
+943 EGSGESSCR

-979 SDERDCDLED
+979 SDELDCDVED

-1004 APHDHRVLTTEAPVL
+1004 APHNHRTMSTEAPVL

-1031 SGLYEK
+1031 SALYQK
-1037 SNAQHSCNE
+1037 SNAQHTCNE

-1052 NKVCIPLQLR
+1052 NKVCIPLHLR

-1071 LTDEYGCDQ
+1071 LTDEFGCDQ
-1080 YRPESRRTTLPPPKL
+1080 YRTEKRRTTPPPSNL
-1095 VRTTHSPW
+1095 VRTTHLPW

-1112 TSRPS
+1112 TTTAAATTSRPRV
-1117 TTTTDANIVT
+1117 TTAATDAKPTNIVT

-1159 GAADCRQRED
+1159 GAADCQSRED
-1169 EDYNLCNC
+1169 EDYSLCNC

-1182 KCLRGGGCIAKTQV
+1182 RCLRGGGCIAKTQV
-1196 CDGRRQCKDG
+1196 CDGKRQCKDG
-1206 SDESICHFH
+1206 SDETNCHFH

-1238 CISGYKRCNG
+1238 CISAYKRCNG

-1267 TTYDFEPDPA
+1267 STYDFEPETA
-1277 LSECDIYE
+1277 LGGCDIYE

-1307 DETDELQCP
+1307 DETDELECP

-1333 CVLRD
+1333 CILRD

-1343 IVNCNDGTDEQNC
+1343 VVNCNDGTDEQNC

-1361 KAFLCHTG
+1361 KAFLCRTG
-1369 ECILPQQRCNGHP
+1369 ECVLPQLRCNGHA

-1387 SDEQNCAA
+1387 SDEQNCGRTTTTTE
-1395 KIECPRLKFLCN
+1395 KIDCPTLKFLCN
-1407 GTCVDWSLYC
+1407 STCVDWSLYC

-1423 DDGQDEKN
+1423 DDGQDEKD
-1431 CDVATRHTPE
+1431 CDEHENELIAYVSNKTCQAYQWQCGNYECINKIYLCDGHAHCTDGSDESSKQCSKKVATRHTPE
-1441 DCTADQYFCDDECH
+1441 DCTAEQHFCDDECH
-1455 PDSIRCNNI
+1455 SGSIRCNNVS
-1464 RECTDGSDELN
+1464 ECTDGSDELN
-1475 CTPYPPT
+1475 CSPYPT
-1482 RPRPLPTYPCPMHTC
+1482 ARPRPLPTYPCPIHTC

-1519 DEANCCAANQFRCRN
+1519 DEANCCAYNQFRCNN
-1534 GDCVSSNAQCNGY
+1534 GDCVSGNAQCNSY
-1547 QDCRDGSDEEDCS
+1547 RDCRDGSDEEQCS
-1560 EPAYVVPCTGS
+1560 EPAYGVACTSS

-1599 ISCKAVDFPASNPEL
+1599 TSCRPQYAPAAPEL

-1626 ERYIKEGREVIF
+1626 ESREVIF
-1638 RCRDEGS
+1638 RCRDEGPQ
-1645 LRARVK
+1645 RARVK
-1651 WTRPGGRPLPIGA
+1651 WTRPGGRPLPIGS

-1676 IRVEDSGPYICEA
+1676 IRVEDSGQYICEA
-1689 AGYPR
+1689 AGFPR

-1731 QCIDKSQICDGTPH
+1731 TCIDKSQICDGTPH

-1825 TNDCLDGS
+1825 TNDCMDGS
-1833 DEIGCMGPAAIRPPP
+1833 DEIGCMAPAPIRPPP
-1848 PNVRLESGE
+1848 PYVRLQSGDP
-1857 ALNITC
+1857 LNITC

-1879 GHVPDKCVTKNYG
+1879 GHVPEKCISKNYG

-1900 NMASQDQGAYS
+1900 NMESVDQGAYS

-1920 VFVTPDTQVTVNIPT
+1920 IFVTPDTQVTVVSEPNL
-1935 TADVCPAG
+1935 DVCPSG
-1943 FFNMLARRPDECIDC
+1943 FFNMLARSPTDCIDC
-1958 FCFGISKT
+1958 FCFGITKN
-1966 CKSANLFNFAIQ
+1966 CKSANLYNFAIQ
-1978 PSISS
+1978 PPISS
-1983 HKVKNVELNPYGD
+1983 HKVKNVELNAYGD
-1996 IIINDAPVPNILS
+1996 IIINEVPVPNILL

-2015 FRVSDVGYNSRE
+2015 FRASDVGYNNRE

-2045 GGYLRYEVNYMGN
+2045 GGYLRYEVNYIGN
-2058 GRSNNAPDVII
+2058 GRSNKAPDVII
-2069 TGNGITL
+2069 TGNGLTL
-2076 TQRVR
+2076 TQRVL

-2088 KNKISVQFSSGNWYK
+2088 NNNVAVQFSPGNWYK

-2130 IDATEREVELTN
+2130 VDVTEREVELTN
-2142 IVMDSASLDD
+2142 IVMDSAGLED

-2160 VEKCVCPPGYI
+2160 VEKCACPSGYV
-2171 GDSCETCAPGYVRE
+2171 GDSCESCAPGYVRE

-2203 PGTYGDPARGIPCRS
+2203 PGTYGDPARGLPCRP

-2230 SGCQLSPDG
+2230 SGCQLSPDN
-2239 DVTCNCLEGYT
+2239 DVTCNCNEGYT

-2258 AGYQGNPLI
+2258 DGYQGNPLI

-2289 PNGTCECKPLVVGPR
+2289 PNGTCECKPLVTGPR

-2350 RSGAPHGFEL
+2350 RSGAPHGFAL
-2360 IRDYKAAQ
+2360 IRDYKAEQ
-2368 PSKVNFQQYN
+2368 PSQVSFQQYN
-2378 SALTFNQQLSPDPLY
+2378 SALTFSQQSSPDPLY
-2393 WSLPAPFLGDKIT
+2393 WSLPAPFLGDKIS

-2436 SGEDIT
+2436 TGEDIT

-2449 GVNPSQPSSYSVP
+2449 GVNPNQPSSYSVP
-2462 IIESAWQRPDGQV
+2462 MIESAWQRPDGQV

-2481 LMTLSKIDAI
+2481 LMALSKIDAI

-2515 QNNIGTP
+2515 KNNIGTQ

-2545 PGYKRLSEGG
+2545 PGYKRVTEEG
-2555 LYLGVCIQCE
+2555 LYLGVCAPCE

-2594 CAPGYVGNA
+2594 CAPGYSGNA
-2603 SGGTPNDCSPDY
+2603 SGGQPNDCSPDY
-2615 EPYPPPAP
+2615 GQPAP

-2651 VVGPYCSECRPGTYG
+2651 VVGQYCDQCRSGTYG

-2680 SGKSTKCSSAVLY
+2680 SGKSTKCNSAVLY
-2693 RQLIPVDFILSK
+2693 RQLIPVDFILSN

-2720 LSFDIP
+2720 ISFDLP
-2726 TNMFTYNYNSYTQ
+2726 TNMYTYNYISYTQ

-2755 YGGHLSYRLDVDSYG
+2755 YGGHLSYKLDVESYG
-2770 NSVPGS
+2770 DSVSGS

-2786 LVWSRPRE
+2786 LVWSRPSE

-2870 AIEVEVCTC
+2870 AIEVEVCAC
-2879 PAGYSGTSCEK
+2879 PAGYAGTSCES
-2890 CEPLHYKDNY
+2890 CEPLYYKDNY
-2900 GSCVACPC
+2900 GRCVSCPC
-2908 REDTTDSCYL
+2908 REDTTDSCL
-2918 QDSEVTCRC
+2918 LHNGEVNCRC

-2939 DGYARP
+2939 DGYNRP
-2945 EPPRPVPTP
+2945 EPPRPVPQQR
-2954 LPDYQTQI
+2954 PDYLTKI

-2967 PPEITIIPIGGS
+2967 PPEISIIPIGGS
-2979 LTLSCT
+2979 LTLSCS
-2985 GRMAWNG
+2985 GKMAWNG
-2992 VPVFVSWSKLGDRLP
+2992 VPVLVSWFKQGGRLP
-3007 IGAEED
+3007 NSAEED

-3020 NLEIHDSGVYVC
+3020 NLQIYDSGVYVC
-3032 RAVNNETN
+3032 RAVNNETK
-3040 RVFEDRIS
+3040 RVFEDQVS
-3048 ITITEQSQRT
+3048 ITITEDSQRT
-3058 PSQIVNL
+3058 PPQIINL

-3081 EVSGHPTPTV
+3081 EVSGYPTPAV
-3091 TWTRVEG
+3091 TWTRVDG
-3098 QMSLEARTE
+3098 RMSPEARTE

-3119 DEGRYRCR
+3119 DEGNYRCE
-3127 ASNENGIDEK
+3127 ASNEMGNDQK
-3137 YTQVYVRVAPPVAP
+3137 YTQIYVRIAPPVAP
-3151 PPPRELI
+3151 QPPRELI
-3158 YIDPPSYTGESGQ
+3158 YIDPPSYTGEAGRP
-3171 QVRLTCQ
+3171 VRLTCQ
-3178 PTTSISLIYEWNKDG
+3178 PTTSISLTYQWNKDG
-3193 YPLYRQRNVII
+3193 YPLYRQRNII
-3204 SGNTIEIR
+3204 INGNVIEIR
-3212 DPTPRDSGLYT
+3212 DSTPRDSGLYT

-3234 YTNDAQVLIED
+3234 YTNDAQVLIEE
-3245 SGYPAPGPGPYPGQL
+3245 SGGPGPGPYPGPQ
-3260 PGTIGPV
+3260 PGTIEPT
-3267 VKRLPEQNLIIQ
+3267 VKRLPDQNRIIQ

-3298 WTKVHEALADNV
+3298 WTKVHEALGDNV
-3310 QQTGNVLRIINARP
+3310 QQSGNVLRIINARP
-3324 ENRGMYLCI
+3324 DNRGMYVCV
-3333 AENIAGS
+3333 AESIAGS
-3340 EESNT
+3340 DESNT

-3370 TEAMLYCSGTGIPDP
+3370 TEAMLYCSANGIPDP

-3420 DYECIA
+3420 DYECVA
-3426 QNDVGRVTV
+3426 QNDVGRVTA
-3435 VQKVNVMLPPVI
+3435 VQKVIVMLAPVI
-3447 TLEPNDEYLSLTEG
+3447 TLEPNVEYLSLTEG
-3461 DELKVI
+3461 DDFKVT
-3467 CTATGVPSPIV
+3467 CSATGVPSPIV
-3478 QWVDDTTEFNRGLPP
+3478 QWVAEDTEFDRSFPP
-3493 SPQHSQAFLEK
+3493 STQYNQAFLEK

-3527 SSVTVDVR
+3527 SSVTVDIR
-3535 PRRGDV
+3535 PRRGDA
-3541 PHDGDVI
+3541 PNDGDVI
-3548 RNPYPIYP
+3548 RNPYSIYA
-3556 RPPQYDPPQNVYRA
+3556 RPPTYDPPQNVYRA
-3570 NKGEAVRLTC
+3570 NKGEDVNLTC
-3580 DLGPELMTSWQREDG
+3580 DLGPEWMTSWQREDG

-3604 EQSSLIITAVEEQNS
+3604 NQGSLMIQKVEEQNS

-3624 NAIDNR
+3624 NALDNR
-3630 GAIVSFVIAELVLVP
+3630 GTIVAYLIAELILVP
-3645 IPQITFHPNIPI
+3645 IPHITFHPNIPI
-3657 VVTVNDNIDVY
+3657 SVTVNDNIDIY

-3687 PLTDTARIEGQY
+3687 PLTNNARIEGQY

-3722 NTTKMAEVT
+3722 NTTKMAEVI
-3731 VNRRGP
+3731 VNRRGG
-3737 YLPSP
+3737 YVPSP
-3742 RAQTY
+3742 RAQDY
-3747 NIREGDDVTLDCDVQ
+3747 NIREGEDVTLECDVH
-3762 SVRETL
+3762 SVREPI
-3768 RGEIRYEWHR
+3768 RGEIKYEWHR

-3785 RNALVRDQRLYLRG
+3785 RNALIRDQRLYLRG
-3799 VQKPDEGRYVCE
+3799 VQKSDEGRYVCE
-3811 SYSTGGSRSAP
+3811 SYTTAGGYSPP
-3822 SFVDLIVKR
+3822 SVVQLNIKR

-3847 DFKAPKALVSKPP
+3847 DFKAPKAIVSKPP
-3860 TRLSYACQPSDFKC
+3860 TRLSYTCQPNDFKC

-3884 AMVCDGIHDCTD
+3884 SMVCDGIHDCTD

-3903 TPQQPPTTL
+3903 TPPQALSTA
-3912 ATAQSLTTPT
+3912 ATAQTVTPPT
-3922 ATPLPPPMSAPP
+3922 PTPLPPPMSVLPSKKSAP
-3934 THKPLATQKPAQ
+3934 TLKPSPKP
-3946 KASQKSSQ
+3946 SQ
-3954 KPSYKRWRKR
+3954 KPSYKRWKKR

-3969 SHKERRNNHTHTH
+3969 SHKERRNNRTHTH

-3996 LPTTVFR
+3996 LPTTIFR
-4003 PPLAAAVP
+4003 PFAAAVP
-4011 TLRLPAIPQALPELS
+4011 TLRLPQLPQPLPELS
-4026 TPPPLQQTF
+4026 TPPPPPQTH

-4049 LRIGESTEV
+4049 LRVGESTEV

-4069 VVWERADGSPLPLNI
+4069 VVWERADGLPLPSNI

-4150 AEVPGSYRWSRQYG
+4150 ADVPGSYRWSRQYG
-4164 QMQGDRDLYNERLE
+4164 QMQSDRDLYNERLE

-4247 PNGLLLFNGQKRG
+4247 ADGLLLFNGQKRG

-4345 DMLPHDAVDQ
+4345 DMLPHDAIDQ
-4355 QAGFVGCISRLTL
+4355 KVGFVGCISRLTL

-4376 KEAKLKEGIT
+4376 KEAKLKEGVT
-4386 ACRPCQQNPCENG
+4386 ACRPCQENPCENG

-4471 LAFKLNSYAAYPTP
+4471 LAFKLNSYAAYPSP

-4492 KLKVRPNSLHD
+4492 KFKVRPNSLQD

-4548 PLPVNKWTEIEI
+4548 PLPVNKWTEIEV

-4627 RQIHLIADVIDAA
+4627 RQIHLIADVVDAA

-4667 QPAKGTESKAR
+4667 QPATGTQSKAQIDKM
-4678 SENVDQLVDACASD
+4678 DQQVDACASD

-4699 CSVHDS
+4699 CSVHDG
-4705 EAVCSCPVGFTGM
+4705 EAVCACPIGFTGK
-4718 HCEEHIS
+4718 HCEEHIT

-4845 RPTGKDQMNLP
+4845 RPTGKDQMSLP

-4899 AISGQNVDTCPQTDD
+4899 AISGQNVDTCPQADD
-4914 GTEPP
+4914 EPLGTEPP

>member
-9 GANAARRTLWSASMI
+9 GASAARRTLWSASMI

-38 GTYHTATAKQLS
+38 GTYHMATAKQLS
-50 NAELN
+50 NGELN

-70 ANPKL
+70 ANAKL

-96 IAAEEDTDA
+96 IAAEEDADA

-141 VNGGTKNTHV
+141 VNGGAKNKHV
-151 KHPKHHKAH
+151 KHPKQQKAH

-174 GKHRAHRLLQ
+174 GKHRPHRLLQ
-184 QQRPDGN
+184 RQRPDGN
-191 GHDNLE
+191 EHDNLE

-202 INKLAKKHSKRQ
+202 INKLAKKHTKRQ

-225 DEDFVV
+225 DEDFV

-238 TYFIINEPWTDDFSY
+238 TFFIITEPWTDDFSY
-253 ELSEKFLELHR
+253 ELNEKFLELHR

-287 TLKSISPNND
+287 TLKSISPSND

-315 FKNVFETQIARY
+315 FKNAFETQIARY
-327 HRLGGL
+327 HRLGSL

-339 RFYFKRETEDLED
+339 RFYFKRATEDPEEG
-352 AVYNPAKEYDGEGG
+352 VYNPAKEYDGEGDNEG
-366 DEVPTGYE
+366 PTGYE

-380 FRCADGSSIACESLC
+380 FRCGDGSSIACESLC
-395 NNQSDCSDGDDEE
+395 NNQIDCSDGEDEE
-408 EAFCEERQRIQMEE
+408 EALCEERQRIEMEE
-422 RRRQQAEQDEER
+422 RRRQQAEEEDKNRREQDEER
-434 QRAKAEEEEEEARRQ
+434 QRAEAERRRVEE
-449 AEDEQRRA
+449 
-457 DEDRLRA
+457 

-487 EEEVARR
+487 EEEVARH

-525 NELAEKEEEE
+525 NELAEREEEE
-535 RRQQEGQHNQLEE
+535 RRQEEEQRGQGKE

-555 DRYEPYP
+555 DTYEPYP
-562 DQENDLFTPYPTE
+562 DQKNDLFTPYPTE

-581 YDEETR
+581 YDEDTR
-587 RRNEEERARIEQE
+587 RRNEEERTRIEHE

-619 QAEEKRQQEEN
+619 QAEEKRQQEED
-630 EHRRLQYE
+630 EHRRVQYE

-660 RAEEERRLADEAEAR
+660 RAEEERRLADETEAR

-698 DAAGRDPYEE
+698 DAEGRDPYEV
-708 PEQPKGPETP
+708 PEQPTGPETP
-718 TEAPEVSET
+718 TEAPEESET

-741 DDYGISTDR
+741 DDFGISTDR

-762 ATYTCYKSGSRICDE
+762 ATYTCHKSGSRICDE

-803 DKEGDVDGNLPGG
+803 DNEGEDGNLPGGG

-825 CSDAE
+825 CSDSE

-859 PDTKPEATV
+859 PYTKPEVTV

-902 SCLIG
+902 SCLIS

-979 SDERDCDLED
+979 SDERDCEL
-989 IGRNIFDEDEIIREY
+989 
-1004 APHDHRVLTTEAPVL
+1004 
-1019 EGLDAKEYYLYN
+1019 
-1031 SGLYEK
+1031 
-1037 SNAQHSCNE
+1037 
-1046 RQFECG
+1046 
-1052 NKVCIPLQLR
+1052 
-1062 CDGFYHCND
+1062 
-1071 LTDEYGCDQ
+1071 
-1080 YRPESRRTTLPPPKL
+1080 
-1095 VRTTHSPW
+1095 
-1103 WNTTAATTT
+1103 AT
-1112 TSRPS
+1112 
-1117 TTTTDANIVT
+1117 V
-1127 PVVPSYNNNT
+1127 
-1137 CLENLEFACR
+1137 
-1147 NGDCIPIESVCD
+1147 
-1159 GAADCRQRED
+1159 
-1169 EDYNLCNC
+1169 
-1177 SSDKW
+1177 
-1182 KCLRGGGCIAKTQV
+1182 
-1196 CDGRRQCKDG
+1196 
-1206 SDESICHFH
+1206 
-1215 AKYNKTRI
+1215 
-1223 VNECHSFQYQCADGI
+1223 
-1238 CISGYKRCNG
+1238 
-1248 ITDCVDGS
+1248 
-1256 DENNCPLNYDD
+1256 
-1267 TTYDFEPDPA
+1267 
-1277 LSECDIYE
+1277 
-1285 FECDY
+1285 
-1290 SRCIPIEKKCDG
+1290 
-1302 YPDCD
+1302 
-1307 DETDELQCP
+1307 
-1316 PFTEH
+1316 
-1321 CHENEFECDENY
+1321 
-1333 CVLRD
+1333 
-1338 QQCNG
+1338 
-1343 IVNCNDGTDEQNC
+1343 
-1356 TFCRD
+1356 
-1361 KAFLCHTG
+1361 
-1369 ECILPQQRCNGHP
+1369 
-1382 DCIDA
+1382 
-1387 SDEQNCAA
+1387 AA

-1423 DDGQDEKN
+1423 DDEQDEKN
-1431 CDVATRHTPE
+1431 CDGTERDKDVIELVSNKTCHAYQWQCGNYQCINKDYLCDGHADCPDGSDEAPRQCSKNVATRHTPE
-1441 DCTADQYFCDDECH
+1441 DCTAEQYFCDDECH

-1626 ERYIKEGREVIF
+1626 ESREVIF

-1920 VFVTPDTQVTVNIPT
+1920 VFVTPDTQVTVNPPT

-2009 RHHGVQ
+2009 RHHGIQ

-2069 TGNGITL
+2069 TGNGVTL

-2239 DVTCNCLEGYT
+2239 DVTCNCHEGYT

-2481 LMTLSKIDAI
+2481 LMALSKIDAI

-2555 LYLGVCIQCE
+2555 LYLGVCIPCE

-2581 NCEHNTAGEFCDR
+2581 NCEHNTGGEFCDR

-2603 SGGTPNDCSPDY
+2603 SGGTPSDCSPDY
-2615 EPYPPPAP
+2615 DEPYPPPAP

-2651 VVGPYCSECRPGTYG
+2651 AVGPYCSECRPGTYG

-2945 EPPRPVPTP
+2945 EPPRPVPQP
-2954 LPDYQTQI
+2954 PPDYQTQI

-3013 GGVLRLY
+3013 GGILRLY

-3171 QVRLTCQ
+3171 PVRLTCQ

-3204 SGNTIEIR
+3204 NGNTIEIR
-3212 DPTPRDSGLYT
+3212 DSSPRDSGLYT

-3245 SGYPAPGPGPYPGQL
+3245 SGYPAPRPGPYPGPL
-3260 PGTIGPV
+3260 PGTIEPV
-3267 VKRLPEQNLIIQ
+3267 VKRLPEQNRIIQ

-3340 EESNT
+3340 DESNT

-3426 QNDVGRVTV
+3426 QNDVGRATV
-3435 VQKVNVMLPPVI
+3435 VQKVTVMSPPVI

-3493 SPQHSQAFLEK
+3493 THNQAFLEK

-3517 IASNEAGTAE
+3517 IASNEAGTAD
-3527 SSVTVDVR
+3527 SSVSVEVR

-3580 DLGPELMTSWQREDG
+3580 DLGPELMTSWKREDG

-3604 EQSSLIITAVEEQNS
+3604 EQRSLIITAVEEQNS

-3630 GAIVSFVIAELVLVP
+3630 GTIVSFVIAELVLVP

-3822 SFVDLIVKR
+3822 SFVDLIIKR

-3840 VVFYICT
+3840 VVLYFCA
-3847 DFKAPKALVSKPP
+3847 DFKAPKALISKPP
-3860 TRLSYACQPSDFKC
+3860 TRLSYACQPNDFKC

-3903 TPQQPPTTL
+3903 TPPQPPTTL
-3912 ATAQSLTTPT
+3912 VTAQSLTTPT
-3922 ATPLPPPMSAPP
+3922 ATPLPAPMSAPP
-3934 THKPLATQKPAQ
+3934 THKSPQKATQKPT
-3946 KASQKSSQ
+3946 Q
-3954 KPSYKRWRKR
+3954 KPSYKRWKKR

-3969 SHKERRNNHTHTH
+3969 SHKERRNNHTHSH

-4011 TLRLPAIPQALPELS
+4011 TIRLPAIPQALPELS

-4069 VVWERADGSPLPLNI
+4069 VIWERADGSPLPLNI

-4214 PRFHQEPISYMS
+4214 PRFHQEPVSYMS

-4260 SGDYISLSL
+4260 SGDYISLLL

-4430 CTPGICGSGRCE
+4430 CTPGICGRGRCE

-4503 AILLYAA
+4503 AVLLYAA

-4667 QPAKGTESKAR
+4667 QPAKGTESKAP
-4678 SENVDQLVDACASD
+4678 SEKVDQLVDACASD

-4699 CSVHDS
+4699 CSVHDT
-4705 EAVCSCPVGFTGM
+4705 EAVCSCPVGFAGM

-4899 AISGQNVDTCPQTDD
+4899 AISGQNVDTCSQTDD

>member
-9 GANAARRTLWSASMI
+9 GANAARRTLWSVSMI
-24 FKVVAVLLILHATC
+24 FKVVAVLLILHTTC

-96 IAAEEDTDA
+96 IAAEEDADA

-136 AHRHR
+136 AHRHHR
-141 VNGGTKNTHV
+141 VSGGTKNKHV

-160 GGDDKKHHS
+160 GGDDKKHHN
-169 KHQLH
+169 KHQLN

-184 QQRPDGN
+184 RQRPDGN
-191 GHDNLE
+191 EHDNFE

-202 INKLAKKHSKRQ
+202 INKLAKKHTKRQ

-238 TYFIINEPWTDDFSY
+238 TFFIITEPWTEDFSR
-253 ELSEKFLELHR
+253 ESSEKFLELHR

-287 TLKSISPNND
+287 TLKSISPSND

-315 FKNVFETQIARY
+315 FKNVFESQITRY

-339 RFYFKRETEDLED
+339 RFYFKREAEDLED
-352 AVYNPAKEYDGEGG
+352 VVYNPAKEYDGEGG
-366 DEVPTGYE
+366 NEVPTGYE

-395 NNQSDCSDGDDEE
+395 NNQSDCFDGDDEE
-408 EAFCEERQRIQMEE
+408 EAFCEERQRIEMEE
-422 RRRQQAEQDEER
+422 RRRQHAEEEDKKRREQDEKR
-434 QRAKAEEEEEEARRQ
+434 QRAEAERRRVEEEEEEEARRR

-464 EEEEARRQAE
+464 EEEEARRQVE

-494 QAEDEQRRAEEERM
+494 QAEDEQRRAEEERFK
-508 RAEEEEARRQA
+508 AEEEEAHRQA

-525 NELAEKEEEE
+525 NELAEREEEE
-535 RRQQEGQHNQLEE
+535 RRQEEEHRSRGEE
-548 DADKIPY
+548 DADNIPY
-555 DRYEPYP
+555 DTYAPYP
-562 DQENDLFTPYPTE
+562 DEENNLFTPYPTE

-587 RRNEEERARIEQE
+587 RRNEEERTRIEQE
-600 EEERRLA
+600 EEDRRLA

-619 QAEEKRQQEEN
+619 QAEEKRQQEEDD
-630 EHRRLQYE
+630 HRRVQYE

-708 PEQPKGPETP
+708 PEGPETP

-727 DEPAYNPN
+727 NEPAYNPN

-792 EDCGFISGGLD
+792 EDCGFISGGFD
-803 DKEGDVDGNLPGG
+803 DKEDDVGGEDDNQAGGG

-825 CSDAE
+825 CSDSE

-868 CQPDEYKCRAG
+868 CQPDEYRCRAG

-887 CDRVPDCPDGDDEDA
+887 CNRVPDCPDGDDEDA
-902 SCLIG
+902 SC
-907 CREDEY
+907 
-913 LCKDGMRCISNSKVC
+913 
-928 DRVTDCIDA
+928 
-937 DDEDGC
+937 
-943 EGSGESACR
+943 
-952 YNEFQCGNGQCI
+952 
-964 PMRELC
+964 
-970 DNIYDCVDY
+970 
-979 SDERDCDLED
+979 
-989 IGRNIFDEDEIIREY
+989 
-1004 APHDHRVLTTEAPVL
+1004 H
-1019 EGLDAKEYYLYN
+1019 
-1031 SGLYEK
+1031 
-1037 SNAQHSCNE
+1037 
-1046 RQFECG
+1046 
-1052 NKVCIPLQLR
+1052 
-1062 CDGFYHCND
+1062 
-1071 LTDEYGCDQ
+1071 
-1080 YRPESRRTTLPPPKL
+1080 
-1095 VRTTHSPW
+1095 
-1103 WNTTAATTT
+1103 
-1112 TSRPS
+1112 
-1117 TTTTDANIVT
+1117 
-1127 PVVPSYNNNT
+1127 
-1137 CLENLEFACR
+1137 
-1147 NGDCIPIESVCD
+1147 
-1159 GAADCRQRED
+1159 
-1169 EDYNLCNC
+1169 
-1177 SSDKW
+1177 
-1182 KCLRGGGCIAKTQV
+1182 
-1196 CDGRRQCKDG
+1196 
-1206 SDESICHFH
+1206 
-1215 AKYNKTRI
+1215 
-1223 VNECHSFQYQCADGI
+1223 
-1238 CISGYKRCNG
+1238 
-1248 ITDCVDGS
+1248 
-1256 DENNCPLNYDD
+1256 
-1267 TTYDFEPDPA
+1267 FEPDPA

-1316 PFTEH
+1316 PFT
-1321 CHENEFECDENY
+1321 
-1333 CVLRD
+1333 
-1338 QQCNG
+1338 
-1343 IVNCNDGTDEQNC
+1343 
-1356 TFCRD
+1356 
-1361 KAFLCHTG
+1361 
-1369 ECILPQQRCNGHP
+1369 
-1382 DCIDA
+1382 
-1387 SDEQNCAA
+1387 
-1395 KIECPRLKFLCN
+1395 
-1407 GTCVDWSLYC
+1407 
-1417 NGKIDC
+1417 
-1423 DDGQDEKN
+1423 
-1431 CDVATRHTPE
+1431 VATRHTPE

-1920 VFVTPDTQVTVNIPT
+1920 VFVTPDTQVTVNTPT

-1966 CKSANLFNFAIQ
+1966 CRSANLFNFAIQ

-2058 GRSNNAPDVII
+2058 GRANNAPDVII
-2069 TGNGITL
+2069 TGNGLTL

-2481 LMTLSKIDAI
+2481 LMALSKIDAI

-2555 LYLGVCIQCE
+2555 LYLGVCIPCE

-2615 EPYPPPAP
+2615 DEPYPPPAP

-2693 RQLIPVDFILSK
+2693 RQLIPVDFILFK

-2794 EQDNSEYRVRLHE
+2794 EQDSSEYRVRLHE

-2849 TSIRDVILESAVE
+2849 TSIRDVILESAGE

-3048 ITITEQSQRT
+3048 ITITAYASEMLARYEQSQRT

-3158 YIDPPSYTGESGQ
+3158 YIDPPSFTGESGQ
-3171 QVRLTCQ
+3171 PVRLTCQ

-3212 DPTPRDSGLYT
+3212 DSTPRDSGLYT

-3245 SGYPAPGPGPYPGQL
+3245 SGYPAPGPGPYPGPL
-3260 PGTIGPV
+3260 PGTIEPA
-3267 VKRLPEQNLIIQ
+3267 VKHLPEQNRIIQ

-3333 AENIAGS
+3333 AESIAGS
-3340 EESNT
+3340 DESNT

-3435 VQKVNVMLPPVI
+3435 VQKVIVMLPPVI

-3493 SPQHSQAFLEK
+3493 THNQVFLEK

-3527 SSVTVDVR
+3527 SSVTVEVR

-3630 GAIVSFVIAELVLVP
+3630 GSIVSFVIAELVLVP

-3822 SFVDLIVKR
+3822 SFVDLIIKR

-3860 TRLSYACQPSDFKC
+3860 TRLSYACQSSDFKC

-3903 TPQQPPTTL
+3903 TPPQPPTTL
-3912 ATAQSLTTPT
+3912 ATAQSLTTPP
-3922 ATPLPPPMSAPP
+3922 ATPLPAPMSAPP

-3946 KASQKSSQ
+3946 KATQKPSQ
-3954 KPSYKRWRKR
+3954 KPSYKRWKKR

-3996 LPTTVFR
+3996 LPTSAFR
-4003 PPLAAAVP
+4003 QPLAAAVP

-4203 YPVILVVTGAI
+4203 YPIILVVTGAI
-4214 PRFHQEPISYMS
+4214 PRFHQEPVSYMS

-4503 AILLYAA
+4503 AVLLYAA

-4667 QPAKGTESKAR
+4667 QPATGTESKAR
-4678 SENVDQLVDACASD
+4678 SEKVDQLVDACASD

-4899 AISGQNVDTCPQTDD
+4899 AISGQNVDTCSHSWNPSSLVYHEIDFIDARFDPSLFDEFDQP
-4914 GTEPP
+4914 PP
-4919 VV
+4919 VHILYPRPTNNPYYRNSAPNAYSQTNSLHLECIVRWNVVSLRCCCLPLTLTITLLAYVHSCAQNVLPRGSLQAQRQYTLGSGLK

>member
-9 GANAARRTLWSASMI
+9 GANAARRTLWSVSMI
-24 FKVVAVLLILHATC
+24 FKVVAVLLILHTTC

-96 IAAEEDTDA
+96 IAAEEDADA

-136 AHRHR
+136 AHRHHR
-141 VNGGTKNTHV
+141 VSGGTKNKHV

-160 GGDDKKHHS
+160 GGDDKKHHN
-169 KHQLH
+169 KHQLN

-184 QQRPDGN
+184 RQRPDGN
-191 GHDNLE
+191 EHDNFE

-202 INKLAKKHSKRQ
+202 INKLAKKHTKRQ

-238 TYFIINEPWTDDFSY
+238 TFFIITEPWTEDFSR
-253 ELSEKFLELHR
+253 ESSEKFLELHR

-287 TLKSISPNND
+287 TLKSISPSND

-315 FKNVFETQIARY
+315 FKNVFESQITRY

-339 RFYFKRETEDLED
+339 RFYFKREAEDLED
-352 AVYNPAKEYDGEGG
+352 VVYNPAKEYDGEGG
-366 DEVPTGYE
+366 NEVPTGYE

-395 NNQSDCSDGDDEE
+395 NNQSDCFDGDDEE
-408 EAFCEERQRIQMEE
+408 EAFCEERQRIEMEE
-422 RRRQQAEQDEER
+422 RRRQHAEEEDKKRREQDEKR
-434 QRAKAEEEEEEARRQ
+434 QRAEAERRRVEEEEEEEARRR

-464 EEEEARRQAE
+464 EEEEARRQVE

-494 QAEDEQRRAEEERM
+494 QAEDEQRRAEEERFK
-508 RAEEEEARRQA
+508 AEEEEAHRQA

-525 NELAEKEEEE
+525 NELAEREEEE
-535 RRQQEGQHNQLEE
+535 RRQEEEHRSRGEE
-548 DADKIPY
+548 DADNIPY
-555 DRYEPYP
+555 DTYAPYP
-562 DQENDLFTPYPTE
+562 DEENNLFTPYPTE

-587 RRNEEERARIEQE
+587 RRNEEERTRIEQE
-600 EEERRLA
+600 EEDRRLA

-619 QAEEKRQQEEN
+619 QAEEKRQQEEDD
-630 EHRRLQYE
+630 HRRVQYE

-708 PEQPKGPETP
+708 PEGPETP

-727 DEPAYNPN
+727 NEPAYNPN

-792 EDCGFISGGLD
+792 EDCGFISGGFD
-803 DKEGDVDGNLPGG
+803 DKEDDVGGEDDNQAGGG

-825 CSDAE
+825 CSDSE

-868 CQPDEYKCRAG
+868 CQPDEYRCRAG

-887 CDRVPDCPDGDDEDA
+887 CNRVPDCPDGDDEDA
-902 SCLIG
+902 S
-907 CREDEY
+907 
-913 LCKDGMRCISNSKVC
+913 
-928 DRVTDCIDA
+928 
-937 DDEDGC
+937 
-943 EGSGESACR
+943 
-952 YNEFQCGNGQCI
+952 
-964 PMRELC
+964 
-970 DNIYDCVDY
+970 
-979 SDERDCDLED
+979 
-989 IGRNIFDEDEIIREY
+989 
-1004 APHDHRVLTTEAPVL
+1004 
-1019 EGLDAKEYYLYN
+1019 
-1031 SGLYEK
+1031 
-1037 SNAQHSCNE
+1037 
-1046 RQFECG
+1046 
-1052 NKVCIPLQLR
+1052 
-1062 CDGFYHCND
+1062 
-1071 LTDEYGCDQ
+1071 
-1080 YRPESRRTTLPPPKL
+1080 
-1095 VRTTHSPW
+1095 
-1103 WNTTAATTT
+1103 
-1112 TSRPS
+1112 
-1117 TTTTDANIVT
+1117 
-1127 PVVPSYNNNT
+1127 
-1137 CLENLEFACR
+1137 
-1147 NGDCIPIESVCD
+1147 
-1159 GAADCRQRED
+1159 
-1169 EDYNLCNC
+1169 
-1177 SSDKW
+1177 
-1182 KCLRGGGCIAKTQV
+1182 
-1196 CDGRRQCKDG
+1196 
-1206 SDESICHFH
+1206 CHFH

-1316 PFTEH
+1316 PFT
-1321 CHENEFECDENY
+1321 
-1333 CVLRD
+1333 
-1338 QQCNG
+1338 
-1343 IVNCNDGTDEQNC
+1343 
-1356 TFCRD
+1356 
-1361 KAFLCHTG
+1361 
-1369 ECILPQQRCNGHP
+1369 
-1382 DCIDA
+1382 
-1387 SDEQNCAA
+1387 
-1395 KIECPRLKFLCN
+1395 
-1407 GTCVDWSLYC
+1407 
-1417 NGKIDC
+1417 
-1423 DDGQDEKN
+1423 
-1431 CDVATRHTPE
+1431 VATRHTPE

-1920 VFVTPDTQVTVNIPT
+1920 VFVTPDTQVTVNTPT

-1966 CKSANLFNFAIQ
+1966 CRSANLFNFAIQ

-2058 GRSNNAPDVII
+2058 GRANNAPDVII
-2069 TGNGITL
+2069 TGNGLTL

-2481 LMTLSKIDAI
+2481 LMALSKIDAI

-2555 LYLGVCIQCE
+2555 LYLGVCIPCE

-2615 EPYPPPAP
+2615 DEPYPPPAP

-2693 RQLIPVDFILSK
+2693 RQLIPVDFILFK

-2794 EQDNSEYRVRLHE
+2794 EQDSSEYRVRLHE

-2849 TSIRDVILESAVE
+2849 TSIRDVILESAGE

-3048 ITITEQSQRT
+3048 ITITAYASEMLARYEQSQRT

-3158 YIDPPSYTGESGQ
+3158 YIDPPSFTGESGQ
-3171 QVRLTCQ
+3171 PVRLTCQ

-3212 DPTPRDSGLYT
+3212 DSTPRDSGLYT

-3245 SGYPAPGPGPYPGQL
+3245 SGYPAPGPGPYPGPL
-3260 PGTIGPV
+3260 PGTIEPA
-3267 VKRLPEQNLIIQ
+3267 VKHLPEQNRIIQ

-3333 AENIAGS
+3333 AESIAGS
-3340 EESNT
+3340 DESNT

-3435 VQKVNVMLPPVI
+3435 VQKVIVMLPPVI

-3493 SPQHSQAFLEK
+3493 THNQVFLEK

-3527 SSVTVDVR
+3527 SSVTVEVR

-3630 GAIVSFVIAELVLVP
+3630 GSIVSFVIAELVLVP

-3822 SFVDLIVKR
+3822 SFVDLIIKR

-3860 TRLSYACQPSDFKC
+3860 TRLSYACQSSDFKC

-3903 TPQQPPTTL
+3903 TPPQPPTTL
-3912 ATAQSLTTPT
+3912 ATAQSLTTPP
-3922 ATPLPPPMSAPP
+3922 ATPLPAPMSAPP

-3946 KASQKSSQ
+3946 KATQKPSQ
-3954 KPSYKRWRKR
+3954 KPSYKRWKKR

-3996 LPTTVFR
+3996 LPTSAFR
-4003 PPLAAAVP
+4003 QPLAAAVP

-4203 YPVILVVTGAI
+4203 YPIILVVTGAI
-4214 PRFHQEPISYMS
+4214 PRFHQEPVSYMS

-4503 AILLYAA
+4503 AVLLYAA

-4667 QPAKGTESKAR
+4667 QPATGTESKAR
-4678 SENVDQLVDACASD
+4678 SEKVDQLVDACASD

-4899 AISGQNVDTCPQTDD
+4899 AISGQNVDTCSHSWNPSSLVYHEIDFIDARFDPSLFDEFDQP
-4914 GTEPP
+4914 PP
-4919 VV
+4919 VHILYPRPTNNPYYRNSAPNAYSQTNSLHLECIVRWNVVSLRCCCLPLTLTITLLAYVHSCAQNVLPRGSLQAQRQYTLGSGLK

>member
-9 GANAARRTLWSASMI
+9 GANAARRTLWSVSMI
-24 FKVVAVLLILHATC
+24 FKVVAVLLILHTTC

-96 IAAEEDTDA
+96 IAAEEDADA

-136 AHRHR
+136 AHRHHR
-141 VNGGTKNTHV
+141 VSGGTKNKHV

-160 GGDDKKHHS
+160 GGDDKKHHN
-169 KHQLH
+169 KHQLN

-184 QQRPDGN
+184 RQRPDGN
-191 GHDNLE
+191 EHDNFE

-202 INKLAKKHSKRQ
+202 INKLAKKHTKRQ

-238 TYFIINEPWTDDFSY
+238 TFFIITEPWTEDFSR
-253 ELSEKFLELHR
+253 ESSEKFLELHR

-287 TLKSISPNND
+287 TLKSISPSND

-315 FKNVFETQIARY
+315 FKNVFESQITRY

-339 RFYFKRETEDLED
+339 RFYFKREAEDLED
-352 AVYNPAKEYDGEGG
+352 VVYNPAKEYDGEGG
-366 DEVPTGYE
+366 NEVPTGYE

-395 NNQSDCSDGDDEE
+395 NNQSDCFDGDDEE
-408 EAFCEERQRIQMEE
+408 EAFCEERQRIEMEE
-422 RRRQQAEQDEER
+422 RRRQHAEEEDKKRREQDEKR
-434 QRAKAEEEEEEARRQ
+434 QRAEAERRRVEEEEEEEARRR

-464 EEEEARRQAE
+464 EEEEARRQVE

-494 QAEDEQRRAEEERM
+494 QAEDEQRRAEEERFK
-508 RAEEEEARRQA
+508 AEEEEAHRQA

-525 NELAEKEEEE
+525 NELAEREEEE
-535 RRQQEGQHNQLEE
+535 RRQEEEHRSRGEE
-548 DADKIPY
+548 DADNIPY
-555 DRYEPYP
+555 DTYAPYP
-562 DQENDLFTPYPTE
+562 DEENNLFTPYPTE

-587 RRNEEERARIEQE
+587 RRNEEERTRIEQE
-600 EEERRLA
+600 EEDRRLA

-619 QAEEKRQQEEN
+619 QAEEKRQQEEDD
-630 EHRRLQYE
+630 HRRVQYE

-708 PEQPKGPETP
+708 PEGPETP

-727 DEPAYNPN
+727 NEPAYNPN

-792 EDCGFISGGLD
+792 EDCGFISGGFD
-803 DKEGDVDGNLPGG
+803 DKEDDVGGEDDNQAGGG

-825 CSDAE
+825 CSDSE

-868 CQPDEYKCRAG
+868 CQPDEYRCRAG

-887 CDRVPDCPDGDDEDA
+887 CNRVPDCPDGDDEDA

-913 LCKDGMRCISNSKVC
+913 LCKDGMRCISNSKIC

-943 EGSGESACR
+943 EG
-952 YNEFQCGNGQCI
+952 
-964 PMRELC
+964 
-970 DNIYDCVDY
+970 
-979 SDERDCDLED
+979 
-989 IGRNIFDEDEIIREY
+989 
-1004 APHDHRVLTTEAPVL
+1004 
-1019 EGLDAKEYYLYN
+1019 
-1031 SGLYEK
+1031 
-1037 SNAQHSCNE
+1037 
-1046 RQFECG
+1046 
-1052 NKVCIPLQLR
+1052 
-1062 CDGFYHCND
+1062 
-1071 LTDEYGCDQ
+1071 
-1080 YRPESRRTTLPPPKL
+1080 
-1095 VRTTHSPW
+1095 
-1103 WNTTAATTT
+1103 
-1112 TSRPS
+1112 
-1117 TTTTDANIVT
+1117 
-1127 PVVPSYNNNT
+1127 SYNNNT

-1169 EDYNLCNC
+1169 EDYSLCNC

-1316 PFTEH
+1316 PFT
-1321 CHENEFECDENY
+1321 
-1333 CVLRD
+1333 
-1338 QQCNG
+1338 
-1343 IVNCNDGTDEQNC
+1343 
-1356 TFCRD
+1356 
-1361 KAFLCHTG
+1361 
-1369 ECILPQQRCNGHP
+1369 
-1382 DCIDA
+1382 
-1387 SDEQNCAA
+1387 
-1395 KIECPRLKFLCN
+1395 
-1407 GTCVDWSLYC
+1407 
-1417 NGKIDC
+1417 
-1423 DDGQDEKN
+1423 
-1431 CDVATRHTPE
+1431 VATRHTPE

-1920 VFVTPDTQVTVNIPT
+1920 VFVTPDTQVTVNTPT

-1966 CKSANLFNFAIQ
+1966 CRSANLFNFAIQ

-2058 GRSNNAPDVII
+2058 GRANNAPDVII
-2069 TGNGITL
+2069 TGNGLTL

-2481 LMTLSKIDAI
+2481 LMALSKIDAI

-2555 LYLGVCIQCE
+2555 LYLGVCIPCE

-2615 EPYPPPAP
+2615 DEPYPPPAP

-2693 RQLIPVDFILSK
+2693 RQLIPVDFILFK

-2794 EQDNSEYRVRLHE
+2794 EQDSSEYRVRLHE

-2849 TSIRDVILESAVE
+2849 TSIRDVILESAGE

-3048 ITITEQSQRT
+3048 ITITAYASEMLARYEQSQRT

-3158 YIDPPSYTGESGQ
+3158 YIDPPSFTGESGQ
-3171 QVRLTCQ
+3171 PVRLTCQ

-3212 DPTPRDSGLYT
+3212 DSTPRDSGLYT

-3245 SGYPAPGPGPYPGQL
+3245 SGYPAPGPGPYPGPL
-3260 PGTIGPV
+3260 PGTIEPA
-3267 VKRLPEQNLIIQ
+3267 VKHLPEQNRIIQ

-3333 AENIAGS
+3333 AESIAGS
-3340 EESNT
+3340 DESNT

-3435 VQKVNVMLPPVI
+3435 VQKVIVMLPPVI

-3493 SPQHSQAFLEK
+3493 THNQVFLEK

-3527 SSVTVDVR
+3527 SSVTVEVR

-3630 GAIVSFVIAELVLVP
+3630 GSIVSFVIAELVLVP

-3822 SFVDLIVKR
+3822 SFVDLIIKR

-3860 TRLSYACQPSDFKC
+3860 TRLSYACQSSDFKC

-3903 TPQQPPTTL
+3903 TPPQPPTTL
-3912 ATAQSLTTPT
+3912 ATAQSLTTPP
-3922 ATPLPPPMSAPP
+3922 ATPLPAPMSAPP

-3946 KASQKSSQ
+3946 KATQKPSQ
-3954 KPSYKRWRKR
+3954 KPSYKRWKKR

-3996 LPTTVFR
+3996 LPTSAFR
-4003 PPLAAAVP
+4003 QPLAAAVP

-4203 YPVILVVTGAI
+4203 YPIILVVTGAI
-4214 PRFHQEPISYMS
+4214 PRFHQEPVSYMS

-4503 AILLYAA
+4503 AVLLYAA

-4667 QPAKGTESKAR
+4667 QPATGTESKAR
-4678 SENVDQLVDACASD
+4678 SEKVDQLVDACASD

-4899 AISGQNVDTCPQTDD
+4899 AISGQNVDTCSHSWNPSSLVYHEIDFIDARFDPSLFDEFDQP
-4914 GTEPP
+4914 PP
-4919 VV
+4919 VHILYPRPTNNPYYRNSAPNAYSQTNSLHLECIVRWNVVSLRCCCLPLTLTITLLAYVHSCAQNVLPRGSLQAQRQYTLGSGLK

>member
-9 GANAARRTLWSASMI
+9 GANAARRTLWSVSMI
-24 FKVVAVLLILHATC
+24 FKVVAVLLILHTTC

-96 IAAEEDTDA
+96 IAAEEDADA

-136 AHRHR
+136 AHRHHR
-141 VNGGTKNTHV
+141 VSGGTKNKHV

-160 GGDDKKHHS
+160 GGDDKKHHN
-169 KHQLH
+169 KHQLN

-184 QQRPDGN
+184 RQRPDSN
-191 GHDNLE
+191 EHDNLE

-202 INKLAKKHSKRQ
+202 INKLAKKHTKRQ

-238 TYFIINEPWTDDFSY
+238 TFFIITEPWTEDFSR
-253 ELSEKFLELHR
+253 ESSEKFLELHR

-287 TLKSISPNND
+287 TLKSISPSND

-315 FKNVFETQIARY
+315 FKNVFESQITRY

-339 RFYFKRETEDLED
+339 RFYFKREAEDLED
-352 AVYNPAKEYDGEGG
+352 VVYNPAKEYDGEGG
-366 DEVPTGYE
+366 NEVPTGYE

-395 NNQSDCSDGDDEE
+395 NNQSDCFDGDDEE
-408 EAFCEERQRIQMEE
+408 EAFCEERQRIEMEE
-422 RRRQQAEQDEER
+422 RRRQHAEEEDKKRREQDEKR
-434 QRAKAEEEEEEARRQ
+434 QRAEAERRRVEEEEEEEARRR

-464 EEEEARRQAE
+464 EEEEARRQVE

-494 QAEDEQRRAEEERM
+494 QAEDEQRRAEEERFKT
-508 RAEEEEARRQA
+508 EEEEAHRQA

-525 NELAEKEEEE
+525 NELAEREEEE
-535 RRQQEGQHNQLEE
+535 RRQEEEHRSRGEE
-548 DADKIPY
+548 DADNIPY
-555 DRYEPYP
+555 DTYAPYP
-562 DQENDLFTPYPTE
+562 DEENNLFTPYPTE

-587 RRNEEERARIEQE
+587 RRNEEERTRIEQE
-600 EEERRLA
+600 EEDRRLA

-619 QAEEKRQQEEN
+619 QAEEKRQQEEDD
-630 EHRRLQYE
+630 HRRVQYE
-638 EFERRRAEEER
+638 EFERRRAEEEH

-708 PEQPKGPETP
+708 PEGPETP

-727 DEPAYNPN
+727 NEPAYNPN

-792 EDCGFISGGLD
+792 EDCGFISGGFD
-803 DKEGDVDGNLPGG
+803 DKEDDVGGEDDNQAGGG

-825 CSDAE
+825 CSDSE

-868 CQPDEYKCRAG
+868 CQPDEYRCRAG

-887 CDRVPDCPDGDDEDA
+887 CNRVPDCPDGDDEDA
-902 SCLIG
+902 SC
-907 CREDEY
+907 R
-913 LCKDGMRCISNSKVC
+913 
-928 DRVTDCIDA
+928 
-937 DDEDGC
+937 
-943 EGSGESACR
+943 
-952 YNEFQCGNGQCI
+952 
-964 PMRELC
+964 
-970 DNIYDCVDY
+970 
-979 SDERDCDLED
+979 
-989 IGRNIFDEDEIIREY
+989 
-1004 APHDHRVLTTEAPVL
+1004 
-1019 EGLDAKEYYLYN
+1019 
-1031 SGLYEK
+1031 
-1037 SNAQHSCNE
+1037 
-1046 RQFECG
+1046 
-1052 NKVCIPLQLR
+1052 
-1062 CDGFYHCND
+1062 
-1071 LTDEYGCDQ
+1071 
-1080 YRPESRRTTLPPPKL
+1080 
-1095 VRTTHSPW
+1095 
-1103 WNTTAATTT
+1103 
-1112 TSRPS
+1112 
-1117 TTTTDANIVT
+1117 
-1127 PVVPSYNNNT
+1127 
-1137 CLENLEFACR
+1137 
-1147 NGDCIPIESVCD
+1147 
-1159 GAADCRQRED
+1159 
-1169 EDYNLCNC
+1169 
-1177 SSDKW
+1177 
-1182 KCLRGGGCIAKTQV
+1182 
-1196 CDGRRQCKDG
+1196 
-1206 SDESICHFH
+1206 
-1215 AKYNKTRI
+1215 
-1223 VNECHSFQYQCADGI
+1223 
-1238 CISGYKRCNG
+1238 
-1248 ITDCVDGS
+1248 
-1256 DENNCPLNYDD
+1256 
-1267 TTYDFEPDPA
+1267 
-1277 LSECDIYE
+1277 
-1285 FECDY
+1285 
-1290 SRCIPIEKKCDG
+1290 
-1302 YPDCD
+1302 
-1307 DETDELQCP
+1307 
-1316 PFTEH
+1316 
-1321 CHENEFECDENY
+1321 
-1333 CVLRD
+1333 
-1338 QQCNG
+1338 
-1343 IVNCNDGTDEQNC
+1343 
-1356 TFCRD
+1356 
-1361 KAFLCHTG
+1361 
-1369 ECILPQQRCNGHP
+1369 
-1382 DCIDA
+1382 
-1387 SDEQNCAA
+1387 
-1395 KIECPRLKFLCN
+1395 
-1407 GTCVDWSLYC
+1407 
-1417 NGKIDC
+1417 
-1423 DDGQDEKN
+1423 
-1431 CDVATRHTPE
+1431 
-1441 DCTADQYFCDDECH
+1441 
-1455 PDSIRCNNI
+1455 
-1464 RECTDGSDELN
+1464 
-1475 CTPYPPT
+1475 
-1482 RPRPLPTYPCPMHTC
+1482 
-1497 PNGKCYSESERC
+1497 
-1509 DGSRDCDDGA
+1509 
-1519 DEANCCAANQFRCRN
+1519 CAANQFRCRN

-1920 VFVTPDTQVTVNIPT
+1920 VFVTPDTQVTVNTPT

-1966 CKSANLFNFAIQ
+1966 CRSANLFNFAIQ

-2058 GRSNNAPDVII
+2058 GRANNAPDVII
-2069 TGNGITL
+2069 TGNGLTL

-2481 LMTLSKIDAI
+2481 LMALSKIDAI

-2555 LYLGVCIQCE
+2555 LYLGVCIPCE

-2615 EPYPPPAP
+2615 DEPYPPPAP

-2693 RQLIPVDFILSK
+2693 RQLIPVDFILFK

-2794 EQDNSEYRVRLHE
+2794 EQDSSEYRVRLHE

-2849 TSIRDVILESAVE
+2849 TSIRDVILESAGE

-3158 YIDPPSYTGESGQ
+3158 YIDPPSFTGESGQ
-3171 QVRLTCQ
+3171 PVRLTCQ

-3212 DPTPRDSGLYT
+3212 DSTPRDSGLYT

-3245 SGYPAPGPGPYPGQL
+3245 SGYPAPGPGPYPGPL
-3260 PGTIGPV
+3260 PGTIEPA
-3267 VKRLPEQNLIIQ
+3267 VKHLPEQNRIIQ

-3333 AENIAGS
+3333 AESIAGS
-3340 EESNT
+3340 DESNT

-3435 VQKVNVMLPPVI
+3435 VQKVIVMLPPVI

-3493 SPQHSQAFLEK
+3493 THNQVFLEK

-3527 SSVTVDVR
+3527 SSVTVEVR

-3630 GAIVSFVIAELVLVP
+3630 GSIVSFVIAELVLVP

-3822 SFVDLIVKR
+3822 SFVDLIIKR

-3903 TPQQPPTTL
+3903 TPPQPPTTL
-3912 ATAQSLTTPT
+3912 ATAQSLTTPP
-3922 ATPLPPPMSAPP
+3922 ATPLPAPMSAPP

-3946 KASQKSSQ
+3946 KATQKPSQ
-3954 KPSYKRWRKR
+3954 KPSYKRWKKR

-3996 LPTTVFR
+3996 LPTSAFR
-4003 PPLAAAVP
+4003 QPLAAAVP

-4203 YPVILVVTGAI
+4203 YPIILVVTGAI
-4214 PRFHQEPISYMS
+4214 PRFHQEPVSYMS

-4503 AILLYAA
+4503 AVLLYAA

-4667 QPAKGTESKAR
+4667 QPATGTESKAR
-4678 SENVDQLVDACASD
+4678 SEKVDQLVDACASD

-4899 AISGQNVDTCPQTDD
+4899 AISGQNVDTCSHSWNPSSLVYHEIDFIDARFDPSLFDEFDQP
-4914 GTEPP
+4914 PP
-4919 VV
+4919 VHILYPRPTNNPYYRNSAPNAYSQTNSLHLECIVRWNVVSLRCCCLPLTLTITLLAYVHSCAQNVLPRGSLQAQRQYTLGSGLK

>member
-902 SCLIG
+902 SC
-907 CREDEY
+907 
-913 LCKDGMRCISNSKVC
+913 
-928 DRVTDCIDA
+928 
-937 DDEDGC
+937 
-943 EGSGESACR
+943 
-952 YNEFQCGNGQCI
+952 
-964 PMRELC
+964 P
-970 DNIYDCVDY
+970 
-979 SDERDCDLED
+979 
-989 IGRNIFDEDEIIREY
+989 
-1004 APHDHRVLTTEAPVL
+1004 
-1019 EGLDAKEYYLYN
+1019 
-1031 SGLYEK
+1031 
-1037 SNAQHSCNE
+1037 
-1046 RQFECG
+1046 
-1052 NKVCIPLQLR
+1052 
-1062 CDGFYHCND
+1062 
-1071 LTDEYGCDQ
+1071 
-1080 YRPESRRTTLPPPKL
+1080 
-1095 VRTTHSPW
+1095 
-1103 WNTTAATTT
+1103 
-1112 TSRPS
+1112 
-1117 TTTTDANIVT
+1117 
-1127 PVVPSYNNNT
+1127 
-1137 CLENLEFACR
+1137 
-1147 NGDCIPIESVCD
+1147 
-1159 GAADCRQRED
+1159 
-1169 EDYNLCNC
+1169 
-1177 SSDKW
+1177 
-1182 KCLRGGGCIAKTQV
+1182 
-1196 CDGRRQCKDG
+1196 
-1206 SDESICHFH
+1206 
-1215 AKYNKTRI
+1215 
-1223 VNECHSFQYQCADGI
+1223 
-1238 CISGYKRCNG
+1238 
-1248 ITDCVDGS
+1248 
-1256 DENNCPLNYDD
+1256 
-1267 TTYDFEPDPA
+1267 
-1277 LSECDIYE
+1277 
-1285 FECDY
+1285 
-1290 SRCIPIEKKCDG
+1290 
-1302 YPDCD
+1302 
-1307 DETDELQCP
+1307 
-1316 PFTEH
+1316 
-1321 CHENEFECDENY
+1321 
-1333 CVLRD
+1333 
-1338 QQCNG
+1338 
-1343 IVNCNDGTDEQNC
+1343 
-1356 TFCRD
+1356 
-1361 KAFLCHTG
+1361 
-1369 ECILPQQRCNGHP
+1369 
-1382 DCIDA
+1382 
-1387 SDEQNCAA
+1387 A

>member
-902 SCLIG
+902 SC
-907 CREDEY
+907 R
-913 LCKDGMRCISNSKVC
+913 
-928 DRVTDCIDA
+928 
-937 DDEDGC
+937 
-943 EGSGESACR
+943 
-952 YNEFQCGNGQCI
+952 
-964 PMRELC
+964 
-970 DNIYDCVDY
+970 
-979 SDERDCDLED
+979 
-989 IGRNIFDEDEIIREY
+989 
-1004 APHDHRVLTTEAPVL
+1004 
-1019 EGLDAKEYYLYN
+1019 
-1031 SGLYEK
+1031 
-1037 SNAQHSCNE
+1037 
-1046 RQFECG
+1046 
-1052 NKVCIPLQLR
+1052 
-1062 CDGFYHCND
+1062 
-1071 LTDEYGCDQ
+1071 
-1080 YRPESRRTTLPPPKL
+1080 
-1095 VRTTHSPW
+1095 
-1103 WNTTAATTT
+1103 
-1112 TSRPS
+1112 
-1117 TTTTDANIVT
+1117 
-1127 PVVPSYNNNT
+1127 
-1137 CLENLEFACR
+1137 
-1147 NGDCIPIESVCD
+1147 
-1159 GAADCRQRED
+1159 
-1169 EDYNLCNC
+1169 
-1177 SSDKW
+1177 
-1182 KCLRGGGCIAKTQV
+1182 
-1196 CDGRRQCKDG
+1196 
-1206 SDESICHFH
+1206 
-1215 AKYNKTRI
+1215 
-1223 VNECHSFQYQCADGI
+1223 
-1238 CISGYKRCNG
+1238 
-1248 ITDCVDGS
+1248 
-1256 DENNCPLNYDD
+1256 
-1267 TTYDFEPDPA
+1267 
-1277 LSECDIYE
+1277 
-1285 FECDY
+1285 
-1290 SRCIPIEKKCDG
+1290 
-1302 YPDCD
+1302 
-1307 DETDELQCP
+1307 
-1316 PFTEH
+1316 
-1321 CHENEFECDENY
+1321 
-1333 CVLRD
+1333 
-1338 QQCNG
+1338 
-1343 IVNCNDGTDEQNC
+1343 
-1356 TFCRD
+1356 
-1361 KAFLCHTG
+1361 
-1369 ECILPQQRCNGHP
+1369 
-1382 DCIDA
+1382 
-1387 SDEQNCAA
+1387 
-1395 KIECPRLKFLCN
+1395 
-1407 GTCVDWSLYC
+1407 
-1417 NGKIDC
+1417 
-1423 DDGQDEKN
+1423 
-1431 CDVATRHTPE
+1431 
-1441 DCTADQYFCDDECH
+1441 
-1455 PDSIRCNNI
+1455 
-1464 RECTDGSDELN
+1464 
-1475 CTPYPPT
+1475 
-1482 RPRPLPTYPCPMHTC
+1482 
-1497 PNGKCYSESERC
+1497 
-1509 DGSRDCDDGA
+1509 
-1519 DEANCCAANQFRCRN
+1519 CAANQFRCRN

>member
-9 GANAARRTLWSASMI
+9 GANAARRTLWSVSMI
-24 FKVVAVLLILHATC
+24 FKVVAVLLILHTTC

-96 IAAEEDTDA
+96 IAAEEDADA

-136 AHRHR
+136 AHRHHR
-141 VNGGTKNTHV
+141 VSGGTKNKHV

-160 GGDDKKHHS
+160 GGDDKKHHN
-169 KHQLH
+169 KHQLN

-184 QQRPDGN
+184 RQRPDSN
-191 GHDNLE
+191 EHDNLE

-202 INKLAKKHSKRQ
+202 INKLAKKHTKRQ

-238 TYFIINEPWTDDFSY
+238 TFFIITEPWTEDFSR
-253 ELSEKFLELHR
+253 ESSEKFLELHR

-287 TLKSISPNND
+287 TLKSISPSND

-315 FKNVFETQIARY
+315 FKNVFESQITRY

-339 RFYFKRETEDLED
+339 RFYFKREAEDLED
-352 AVYNPAKEYDGEGG
+352 VVYNPAKEYDGEGG
-366 DEVPTGYE
+366 NEVPTGYE

-395 NNQSDCSDGDDEE
+395 NNQSDCFDGDDEE
-408 EAFCEERQRIQMEE
+408 EAFCEERQRIEMEE
-422 RRRQQAEQDEER
+422 RRRQHAEEEDKKRREQDEKR
-434 QRAKAEEEEEEARRQ
+434 QRAEAERRRVEEEEEEEARRR

-464 EEEEARRQAE
+464 EEEEARRQVE

-494 QAEDEQRRAEEERM
+494 QAEDEQRRAEEERFKT
-508 RAEEEEARRQA
+508 EEEEAHRQA

-525 NELAEKEEEE
+525 NELAEREEEE
-535 RRQQEGQHNQLEE
+535 RRQEEEHRSRGEE
-548 DADKIPY
+548 DADNIPY
-555 DRYEPYP
+555 DTYAPYP
-562 DQENDLFTPYPTE
+562 DEENNLFTPYPTE

-587 RRNEEERARIEQE
+587 RRNEEERTRIEQE
-600 EEERRLA
+600 EEDRRLA

-619 QAEEKRQQEEN
+619 QAEEKRQQEEDD
-630 EHRRLQYE
+630 HRRVQYE
-638 EFERRRAEEER
+638 EFERRRAEEEH

-708 PEQPKGPETP
+708 PEGPETP

-727 DEPAYNPN
+727 NEPAYNPN

-792 EDCGFISGGLD
+792 EDCGFISGGFD
-803 DKEGDVDGNLPGG
+803 DKEDDVGGEDDNQAGGG

-825 CSDAE
+825 CSDSE

-868 CQPDEYKCRAG
+868 CQPDEYRCRAG

-887 CDRVPDCPDGDDEDA
+887 CNRVPDCPDGDDEDA

-913 LCKDGMRCISNSKVC
+913 LCKDGMRCISNSKIC

-1037 SNAQHSCNE
+1037 SNAQHACNE

-1052 NKVCIPLQLR
+1052 NKVCIPLHLR

-1080 YRPESRRTTLPPPKL
+1080 YRPEPQRTTLPPPKL

-1103 WNTTAATTT
+1103 WNTTAATRTTTTTT
-1112 TSRPS
+1112 TSRAS

-1169 EDYNLCNC
+1169 EDYSLCNC

-1206 SDESICHFH
+1206 SDESIC
-1215 AKYNKTRI
+1215 
-1223 VNECHSFQYQCADGI
+1223 
-1238 CISGYKRCNG
+1238 
-1248 ITDCVDGS
+1248 
-1256 DENNCPLNYDD
+1256 
-1267 TTYDFEPDPA
+1267 
-1277 LSECDIYE
+1277 
-1285 FECDY
+1285 
-1290 SRCIPIEKKCDG
+1290 
-1302 YPDCD
+1302 
-1307 DETDELQCP
+1307 
-1316 PFTEH
+1316 
-1321 CHENEFECDENY
+1321 
-1333 CVLRD
+1333 
-1338 QQCNG
+1338 
-1343 IVNCNDGTDEQNC
+1343 
-1356 TFCRD
+1356 
-1361 KAFLCHTG
+1361 
-1369 ECILPQQRCNGHP
+1369 QR
-1382 DCIDA
+1382 A
-1387 SDEQNCAA
+1387 TVAA

-1423 DDGQDEKN
+1423 DDEQDEKN
-1431 CDVATRHTPE
+1431 CDGTERDKDVIQLVSNKSCHAYQWQCGNYQCINKDYLCDGHADCIDGSDEAPRQCSKNVATRHTPE

-1920 VFVTPDTQVTVNIPT
+1920 VFVTPDTQVTVNTPT

-1966 CKSANLFNFAIQ
+1966 CRSANLFNFAIQ

-2058 GRSNNAPDVII
+2058 GRANNAPDVII
-2069 TGNGITL
+2069 TGNGLTL

-2481 LMTLSKIDAI
+2481 LMALSKIDAI

-2555 LYLGVCIQCE
+2555 LYLGVCIPCE

-2615 EPYPPPAP
+2615 DEPYPPPAP

-2693 RQLIPVDFILSK
+2693 RQLIPVDFILFK

-2794 EQDNSEYRVRLHE
+2794 EQDSSEYRVRLHE

-2849 TSIRDVILESAVE
+2849 TSIRDVILESAGE

-3158 YIDPPSYTGESGQ
+3158 YIDPPSFTGESGQ
-3171 QVRLTCQ
+3171 PVRLTCQ

-3212 DPTPRDSGLYT
+3212 DSTPRDSGLYT

-3245 SGYPAPGPGPYPGQL
+3245 SGYPAPGPGPYPGPL
-3260 PGTIGPV
+3260 PGTIEPA
-3267 VKRLPEQNLIIQ
+3267 VKHLPEQNRIIQ

-3333 AENIAGS
+3333 AESIAGS
-3340 EESNT
+3340 DESNT

-3435 VQKVNVMLPPVI
+3435 VQKVIVMLPPVI

-3493 SPQHSQAFLEK
+3493 THNQVFLEK

-3527 SSVTVDVR
+3527 SSVTVEVR

-3630 GAIVSFVIAELVLVP
+3630 GSIVSFVIAELVLVP

-3822 SFVDLIVKR
+3822 SFVDLI
-3831 GYSISEVPC
+3831 I
-3840 VVFYICT
+3840 
-3847 DFKAPKALVSKPP
+3847 KP
-3860 TRLSYACQPSDFKC
+3860 
-3874 VSHPHTCIKA
+3874 
-3884 AMVCDGIHDCTD
+3884 
-3896 HSDEFNC
+3896 
-3903 TPQQPPTTL
+3903 
-3912 ATAQSLTTPT
+3912 
-3922 ATPLPPPMSAPP
+3922 
-3934 THKPLATQKPAQ
+3934 
-3946 KASQKSSQ
+3946 
-3954 KPSYKRWRKR
+3954 
-3964 HSSHS
+3964 
-3969 SHKERRNNHTHTH
+3969 
-3982 KRKQRLRLKKRRHL
+3982 
-3996 LPTTVFR
+3996 
-4003 PPLAAAVP
+4003 AAVP

-4203 YPVILVVTGAI
+4203 YPIILVVTGAI
-4214 PRFHQEPISYMS
+4214 PRFHQEPVSYMS

-4503 AILLYAA
+4503 AVLLYAA

-4667 QPAKGTESKAR
+4667 QPATGTESKAR
-4678 SENVDQLVDACASD
+4678 SEKVDQLVDACASD

-4899 AISGQNVDTCPQTDD
+4899 AISGQNVDTCSHSWNPSSLVYHEIDFIDARFDPSLFDEFDQP
-4914 GTEPP
+4914 PP
-4919 VV
+4919 VHILYPRPTNNPYYRNSAPNAYSQTNSLHLECIVRWNVVSLRCCCLPLTLTITLLAYVHSCAQNVLPRGSLQAQRQYTLGSGLK

>member
-9 GANAARRTLWSASMI
+9 GANAARRTLWSVSMI
-24 FKVVAVLLILHATC
+24 FKVVAVLLILHTTC

-96 IAAEEDTDA
+96 IAAEEDADA

-136 AHRHR
+136 AHRHHR
-141 VNGGTKNTHV
+141 VSGGTKNKHV

-160 GGDDKKHHS
+160 GGDDKKHHN
-169 KHQLH
+169 KHQLN

-184 QQRPDGN
+184 RQRPDGN
-191 GHDNLE
+191 EHDNFE

-202 INKLAKKHSKRQ
+202 INKLAKKHTKRQ

-238 TYFIINEPWTDDFSY
+238 TFFIITEPWTEDFSR
-253 ELSEKFLELHR
+253 ESSEKFLELHR

-287 TLKSISPNND
+287 TLKSISPSND

-315 FKNVFETQIARY
+315 FKNVFESQITRY

-339 RFYFKRETEDLED
+339 RFYFKREAEDLED
-352 AVYNPAKEYDGEGG
+352 VVYNPAKEYDGEGG
-366 DEVPTGYE
+366 NEVPTGYE

-395 NNQSDCSDGDDEE
+395 NNQSDCFDGDDEE
-408 EAFCEERQRIQMEE
+408 EAFCEERQRIEMEE
-422 RRRQQAEQDEER
+422 RRRQHAEEEDKKRREQDEKR
-434 QRAKAEEEEEEARRQ
+434 QRAEAERRRVEEEEEEEARRR

-464 EEEEARRQAE
+464 EEEEARRQVE

-494 QAEDEQRRAEEERM
+494 QAEDEQRRAEEERFK
-508 RAEEEEARRQA
+508 AEEEEAHRQA

-525 NELAEKEEEE
+525 NELAEREEEE
-535 RRQQEGQHNQLEE
+535 RRQEEEHRSRGEE
-548 DADKIPY
+548 DADNIPY
-555 DRYEPYP
+555 DTYAPYP
-562 DQENDLFTPYPTE
+562 DEENNLFTPYPTE

-587 RRNEEERARIEQE
+587 RRNEEERTRIEQE
-600 EEERRLA
+600 EEDRRLA

-619 QAEEKRQQEEN
+619 QAEEKRQQEEDD
-630 EHRRLQYE
+630 HRRVQYE

-708 PEQPKGPETP
+708 PEGPETP

-727 DEPAYNPN
+727 NEPAYNPN

-792 EDCGFISGGLD
+792 EDCGFISGGFD
-803 DKEGDVDGNLPGG
+803 DKEDDVGGEDDNQAGGG

-825 CSDAE
+825 CSDSE

-868 CQPDEYKCRAG
+868 CQPDEYRCRAG

-887 CDRVPDCPDGDDEDA
+887 CNRVPDCPDGDDEDA

-913 LCKDGMRCISNSKVC
+913 LCKDGMRCISNSKIC

-1037 SNAQHSCNE
+1037 SNAQHACNE

-1052 NKVCIPLQLR
+1052 NKVCIPLHLR

-1080 YRPESRRTTLPPPKL
+1080 YRPEPRRTTLPPPKL

-1103 WNTTAATTT
+1103 WNTTAATRTTTTTT
-1112 TSRPS
+1112 TSRAS

-1127 PVVPSYNNNT
+1127 PLVPSYNNNT

-1169 EDYNLCNC
+1169 EDYSLCNC

-1316 PFTEH
+1316 PFT
-1321 CHENEFECDENY
+1321 
-1333 CVLRD
+1333 
-1338 QQCNG
+1338 
-1343 IVNCNDGTDEQNC
+1343 
-1356 TFCRD
+1356 
-1361 KAFLCHTG
+1361 
-1369 ECILPQQRCNGHP
+1369 
-1382 DCIDA
+1382 
-1387 SDEQNCAA
+1387 
-1395 KIECPRLKFLCN
+1395 
-1407 GTCVDWSLYC
+1407 
-1417 NGKIDC
+1417 
-1423 DDGQDEKN
+1423 
-1431 CDVATRHTPE
+1431 VATRHTPE

-1920 VFVTPDTQVTVNIPT
+1920 VFVTPDTQVTVNTPT

-1966 CKSANLFNFAIQ
+1966 CRSANLFNFAIQ

-2058 GRSNNAPDVII
+2058 GRANNAPDVII
-2069 TGNGITL
+2069 TGNGLTL

-2481 LMTLSKIDAI
+2481 LMALSKIDAI

-2555 LYLGVCIQCE
+2555 LYLGVCIPCE

-2615 EPYPPPAP
+2615 DEPYPPPAP

-2693 RQLIPVDFILSK
+2693 RQLIPVDFILFK

-2794 EQDNSEYRVRLHE
+2794 EQDSSEYRVRLHE

-2849 TSIRDVILESAVE
+2849 TSIRDVILESAGE

-3048 ITITEQSQRT
+3048 ITITAYASEMLARYEQSQRT

-3158 YIDPPSYTGESGQ
+3158 YIDPPSFTGESGQ
-3171 QVRLTCQ
+3171 PVRLTCQ

-3212 DPTPRDSGLYT
+3212 DSTPRDSGLYT

-3245 SGYPAPGPGPYPGQL
+3245 SGYPAPGPGPYPGPL
-3260 PGTIGPV
+3260 PGTIEPA
-3267 VKRLPEQNLIIQ
+3267 VKHLPEQNRIIQ

-3333 AENIAGS
+3333 AESIAGS
-3340 EESNT
+3340 DESNT

-3435 VQKVNVMLPPVI
+3435 VQKVIVMLPPVI

-3493 SPQHSQAFLEK
+3493 THNQVFLEK

-3527 SSVTVDVR
+3527 SSVTVEVR

-3630 GAIVSFVIAELVLVP
+3630 GSIVSFVIAELVLVP

-3822 SFVDLIVKR
+3822 SFVDLIIKR

-3847 DFKAPKALVSKPP
+3847 
-3860 TRLSYACQPSDFKC
+3860 
-3874 VSHPHTCIKA
+3874 
-3884 AMVCDGIHDCTD
+3884 
-3896 HSDEFNC
+3896 
-3903 TPQQPPTTL
+3903 
-3912 ATAQSLTTPT
+3912 
-3922 ATPLPPPMSAPP
+3922 
-3934 THKPLATQKPAQ
+3934 
-3946 KASQKSSQ
+3946 
-3954 KPSYKRWRKR
+3954 
-3964 HSSHS
+3964 
-3969 SHKERRNNHTHTH
+3969 
-3982 KRKQRLRLKKRRHL
+3982 
-3996 LPTTVFR
+3996 
-4003 PPLAAAVP
+4003 AAAVP

-4203 YPVILVVTGAI
+4203 YPIILVVTGAI
-4214 PRFHQEPISYMS
+4214 PRFHQEPVSYMS

-4503 AILLYAA
+4503 AVLLYAA

-4667 QPAKGTESKAR
+4667 QPATGTESKAR
-4678 SENVDQLVDACASD
+4678 SEKVDQLVDACASD

-4899 AISGQNVDTCPQTDD
+4899 AISGQNVDTCSHSWNPSSLVYHEIDFIDARFDPSLFDEFDQP
-4914 GTEPP
+4914 PP
-4919 VV
+4919 VHILYPRPTNNPYYRNSAPNAYSQTNSLHLECIVRWNVVSLRCCCLPLTLTITLLAYVHSCAQNVLPRGSLQAQRQYTLGSGLK

>member
-9 GANAARRTLWSASMI
+9 GASAARRTLWSASMI

-38 GTYHTATAKQLS
+38 GTYHMATAKQLS
-50 NAELN
+50 NGELN

-70 ANPKL
+70 ANAKL

-96 IAAEEDTDA
+96 IAAEEDADA

-141 VNGGTKNTHV
+141 VNGGAKNKHV
-151 KHPKHHKAH
+151 KHPKQQKAH

-174 GKHRAHRLLQ
+174 GKHRPHRLLQ
-184 QQRPDGN
+184 RQRPDGN
-191 GHDNLE
+191 EHDNLE

-202 INKLAKKHSKRQ
+202 INKLAKKHTKRQ

-225 DEDFVV
+225 DEDFV

-238 TYFIINEPWTDDFSY
+238 TFFIITEPWTDDFSY
-253 ELSEKFLELHR
+253 ELNEKFLELHR

-287 TLKSISPNND
+287 TLKSISPSND

-315 FKNVFETQIARY
+315 FKNAFETQIARY
-327 HRLGGL
+327 HRLGSL

-339 RFYFKRETEDLED
+339 RFYFKRATEDPEEG
-352 AVYNPAKEYDGEGG
+352 VYNPAKEYDGEGDNEG
-366 DEVPTGYE
+366 PTGYE

-380 FRCADGSSIACESLC
+380 FRCGDGSSIACESLC
-395 NNQSDCSDGDDEE
+395 NNQIDCSDGEDEE
-408 EAFCEERQRIQMEE
+408 EALCEERQRIEMEE
-422 RRRQQAEQDEER
+422 RRRQQAEEEDKNRREQDEER
-434 QRAKAEEEEEEARRQ
+434 QRAEAERRRVEE
-449 AEDEQRRA
+449 
-457 DEDRLRA
+457 

-487 EEEVARR
+487 EEEVARH

-525 NELAEKEEEE
+525 NELAEREEEE
-535 RRQQEGQHNQLEE
+535 RRQEEEQRGQGKE

-555 DRYEPYP
+555 DTYEPYP
-562 DQENDLFTPYPTE
+562 DQKNDLFTPYPTE

-581 YDEETR
+581 YDEDTR
-587 RRNEEERARIEQE
+587 RRNEEERTRIEHE

-619 QAEEKRQQEEN
+619 QAEEKRQQEED
-630 EHRRLQYE
+630 EHRRVQYE

-660 RAEEERRLADEAEAR
+660 RAEEERRLADETEAR

-698 DAAGRDPYEE
+698 DAEGRDPYEV
-708 PEQPKGPETP
+708 PEQPTGPETP
-718 TEAPEVSET
+718 TEAPEESET

-741 DDYGISTDR
+741 DDFGISTDR

-762 ATYTCYKSGSRICDE
+762 ATYTCHKSGSRICDE

-803 DKEGDVDGNLPGG
+803 DNEGEDGNLPGGG

-825 CSDAE
+825 CSDSE

-859 PDTKPEATV
+859 PYTKPEVTV

-902 SCLIG
+902 SCLIS

-1004 APHDHRVLTTEAPVL
+1004 APHDHRVLATEAPAL

-1052 NKVCIPLQLR
+1052 NKVCIPLHLR

-1080 YRPESRRTTLPPPKL
+1080 YRAEPRRTTLPPPNL

-1103 WNTTAATTT
+1103 WNTTAATTTTTT

-1137 CLENLEFACR
+1137 CLESLEFACR

-1169 EDYNLCNC
+1169 EDYSLCNC
-1177 SSDKW
+1177 SSEKW

-1206 SDESICHFH
+1206 SDESIC
-1215 AKYNKTRI
+1215 R
-1223 VNECHSFQYQCADGI
+1223 
-1238 CISGYKRCNG
+1238 
-1248 ITDCVDGS
+1248 
-1256 DENNCPLNYDD
+1256 
-1267 TTYDFEPDPA
+1267 
-1277 LSECDIYE
+1277 
-1285 FECDY
+1285 
-1290 SRCIPIEKKCDG
+1290 
-1302 YPDCD
+1302 
-1307 DETDELQCP
+1307 
-1316 PFTEH
+1316 
-1321 CHENEFECDENY
+1321 
-1333 CVLRD
+1333 
-1338 QQCNG
+1338 
-1343 IVNCNDGTDEQNC
+1343 
-1356 TFCRD
+1356 
-1361 KAFLCHTG
+1361 
-1369 ECILPQQRCNGHP
+1369 
-1382 DCIDA
+1382 
-1387 SDEQNCAA
+1387 
-1395 KIECPRLKFLCN
+1395 
-1407 GTCVDWSLYC
+1407 
-1417 NGKIDC
+1417 
-1423 DDGQDEKN
+1423 
-1431 CDVATRHTPE
+1431 
-1441 DCTADQYFCDDECH
+1441 
-1455 PDSIRCNNI
+1455 
-1464 RECTDGSDELN
+1464 
-1475 CTPYPPT
+1475 
-1482 RPRPLPTYPCPMHTC
+1482 
-1497 PNGKCYSESERC
+1497 
-1509 DGSRDCDDGA
+1509 
-1519 DEANCCAANQFRCRN
+1519 CAANQFRCRN

-1626 ERYIKEGREVIF
+1626 ESREVIF

-1920 VFVTPDTQVTVNIPT
+1920 VFVTPDTQVTVNPPT

-2009 RHHGVQ
+2009 RHHGIQ

-2069 TGNGITL
+2069 TGNGVTL

-2239 DVTCNCLEGYT
+2239 DVTCNCHEGYT

-2481 LMTLSKIDAI
+2481 LMALSKIDAI

-2555 LYLGVCIQCE
+2555 LYLGVCIPCE

-2581 NCEHNTAGEFCDR
+2581 NCEHNTGGEFCDR

-2603 SGGTPNDCSPDY
+2603 SGGTPSDCSPDY
-2615 EPYPPPAP
+2615 DEPYPPPAP

-2651 VVGPYCSECRPGTYG
+2651 AVGPYCSECRPGTYG

-2945 EPPRPVPTP
+2945 EPPRPVPQP
-2954 LPDYQTQI
+2954 PPDYQTQI

-3013 GGVLRLY
+3013 GGILRLY

-3171 QVRLTCQ
+3171 PVRLTCQ

-3204 SGNTIEIR
+3204 NGNTIEIR
-3212 DPTPRDSGLYT
+3212 DSSPRDSGLYT

-3245 SGYPAPGPGPYPGQL
+3245 SGYPAPRPGPYPGPL
-3260 PGTIGPV
+3260 PGTIEPV
-3267 VKRLPEQNLIIQ
+3267 VKRLPEQNRIIQ

-3340 EESNT
+3340 DESNT

-3426 QNDVGRVTV
+3426 QNDVGRATV
-3435 VQKVNVMLPPVI
+3435 VQKVTVMSPPVI

-3493 SPQHSQAFLEK
+3493 THNQAFLEK

-3517 IASNEAGTAE
+3517 IASNEAGTAD
-3527 SSVTVDVR
+3527 SSVSVEVR

-3580 DLGPELMTSWQREDG
+3580 DLGPELMTSWKREDG

-3604 EQSSLIITAVEEQNS
+3604 EQRSLIITAVEEQNS

-3630 GAIVSFVIAELVLVP
+3630 GTIVSFVIAELVLVP

-3822 SFVDLIVKR
+3822 SFVDLIIKR

-3840 VVFYICT
+3840 VVLYFCA
-3847 DFKAPKALVSKPP
+3847 DFKAPKALISKPP
-3860 TRLSYACQPSDFKC
+3860 TRLSYACQPNDFKC

-3903 TPQQPPTTL
+3903 TPPQPPTTL
-3912 ATAQSLTTPT
+3912 VTAQSLTTPT
-3922 ATPLPPPMSAPP
+3922 ATPLPAPMSAPP
-3934 THKPLATQKPAQ
+3934 THKSPQKATQKPT
-3946 KASQKSSQ
+3946 Q
-3954 KPSYKRWRKR
+3954 KPSYKRWKKR

-3969 SHKERRNNHTHTH
+3969 SHKERRNNHTHSH

-4011 TLRLPAIPQALPELS
+4011 TIRLPAIPQALPELS

-4069 VVWERADGSPLPLNI
+4069 VIWERADGSPLPLNI

-4214 PRFHQEPISYMS
+4214 PRFHQEPVSYMS

-4260 SGDYISLSL
+4260 SGDYISLLL

-4430 CTPGICGSGRCE
+4430 CTPGICGRGRCE

-4503 AILLYAA
+4503 AVLLYAA

-4667 QPAKGTESKAR
+4667 QPAKGTESKAP
-4678 SENVDQLVDACASD
+4678 SEKVDQLVDACASD

-4699 CSVHDS
+4699 CSVHDT
-4705 EAVCSCPVGFTGM
+4705 EAVCSCPVGFAGM

-4899 AISGQNVDTCPQTDD
+4899 AISGQNVDTCSQTDD

>member
-9 GANAARRTLWSASMI
+9 GANAARRTLWSVSMI
-24 FKVVAVLLILHATC
+24 FKVVAVLLILHTTC

-96 IAAEEDTDA
+96 IAAEEDADA

-136 AHRHR
+136 AHRHHR
-141 VNGGTKNTHV
+141 VSGGTKNKHV

-160 GGDDKKHHS
+160 GGDDKKHHN
-169 KHQLH
+169 KHQLN

-184 QQRPDGN
+184 RQRPDGN
-191 GHDNLE
+191 EHDNFE

-202 INKLAKKHSKRQ
+202 INKLAKKHTKRQ

-238 TYFIINEPWTDDFSY
+238 TFFIITEPWTEDFSR
-253 ELSEKFLELHR
+253 ESSEKFLELHR

-287 TLKSISPNND
+287 TLKSISPSND

-315 FKNVFETQIARY
+315 FKNVFESQITRY

-339 RFYFKRETEDLED
+339 RFYFKREAEDLED
-352 AVYNPAKEYDGEGG
+352 VVYNPAKEYDGEGG
-366 DEVPTGYE
+366 NEVPTGYE

-395 NNQSDCSDGDDEE
+395 NNQSDCFDGDDEE
-408 EAFCEERQRIQMEE
+408 EAFCEERQRIEMEE
-422 RRRQQAEQDEER
+422 RRRQHAEEEDKKRREQDEKR
-434 QRAKAEEEEEEARRQ
+434 QRAEAERRRVEEEEEEEARRR

-464 EEEEARRQAE
+464 EEEEARRQVE

-494 QAEDEQRRAEEERM
+494 QAEDEQRRAEEERFK
-508 RAEEEEARRQA
+508 AEEEEAHRQA

-525 NELAEKEEEE
+525 NELAEREEEE
-535 RRQQEGQHNQLEE
+535 RRQEEEHRSRGEE
-548 DADKIPY
+548 DADNIPY
-555 DRYEPYP
+555 DTYAPYP
-562 DQENDLFTPYPTE
+562 DEENNLFTPYPTE

-587 RRNEEERARIEQE
+587 RRNEEERTRIEQE
-600 EEERRLA
+600 EEDRRLA

-619 QAEEKRQQEEN
+619 QAEEKRQQEEDD
-630 EHRRLQYE
+630 HRRVQYE

-708 PEQPKGPETP
+708 PEGPETP

-727 DEPAYNPN
+727 NEPAYNPN

-792 EDCGFISGGLD
+792 EDCGFISGGFD
-803 DKEGDVDGNLPGG
+803 DKEDDVGGEDDNQAGGG

-825 CSDAE
+825 CSDSE

-868 CQPDEYKCRAG
+868 CQPDEYRCRAG

-887 CDRVPDCPDGDDEDA
+887 CNRVPDCPDGDDEDA

-913 LCKDGMRCISNSKVC
+913 LCKDGMRCISNSKIC

-1037 SNAQHSCNE
+1037 SNAQHACNE

-1052 NKVCIPLQLR
+1052 NKVCIPLHLR

-1080 YRPESRRTTLPPPKL
+1080 YRPEPRRTTLPPPKL

-1103 WNTTAATTT
+1103 WNTTAATRTTTTTT
-1112 TSRPS
+1112 TSRAS

-1127 PVVPSYNNNT
+1127 PLVPSYNNNT

-1169 EDYNLCNC
+1169 EDYSLCNC

-1316 PFTEH
+1316 PFT
-1321 CHENEFECDENY
+1321 
-1333 CVLRD
+1333 
-1338 QQCNG
+1338 
-1343 IVNCNDGTDEQNC
+1343 
-1356 TFCRD
+1356 
-1361 KAFLCHTG
+1361 
-1369 ECILPQQRCNGHP
+1369 
-1382 DCIDA
+1382 
-1387 SDEQNCAA
+1387 
-1395 KIECPRLKFLCN
+1395 
-1407 GTCVDWSLYC
+1407 
-1417 NGKIDC
+1417 
-1423 DDGQDEKN
+1423 
-1431 CDVATRHTPE
+1431 VATRHTPE

-1920 VFVTPDTQVTVNIPT
+1920 VFVTPDTQVTVNTPT

-1966 CKSANLFNFAIQ
+1966 CRSANLFNFAIQ

-2058 GRSNNAPDVII
+2058 GRANNAPDVII
-2069 TGNGITL
+2069 TGNGLTL

-2481 LMTLSKIDAI
+2481 LMALSKIDAI

-2555 LYLGVCIQCE
+2555 LYLGVCIPCE

-2615 EPYPPPAP
+2615 DEPYPPPAP

-2693 RQLIPVDFILSK
+2693 RQLIPVDFILFK

-2794 EQDNSEYRVRLHE
+2794 EQDSSEYRVRLHE

-2849 TSIRDVILESAVE
+2849 TSIRDVILESAGE

-3048 ITITEQSQRT
+3048 ITITAYASEMLARYEQSQRT

-3158 YIDPPSYTGESGQ
+3158 YIDPPSFTGESGQ
-3171 QVRLTCQ
+3171 PVRLTCQ

-3212 DPTPRDSGLYT
+3212 DSTPRDSGLYT

-3245 SGYPAPGPGPYPGQL
+3245 SGYPAPGPGPYPGPL
-3260 PGTIGPV
+3260 PGTIEPA
-3267 VKRLPEQNLIIQ
+3267 VKHLPEQNRIIQ

-3333 AENIAGS
+3333 AESIAGS
-3340 EESNT
+3340 DESNT

-3435 VQKVNVMLPPVI
+3435 VQKVIVMLPPVI

-3493 SPQHSQAFLEK
+3493 THNQVFLEK

-3527 SSVTVDVR
+3527 SSVTVEVR

-3630 GAIVSFVIAELVLVP
+3630 GSIVSFVIAELVLVP

-3822 SFVDLIVKR
+3822 SFVDLIIKR

-3847 DFKAPKALVSKPP
+3847 
-3860 TRLSYACQPSDFKC
+3860 
-3874 VSHPHTCIKA
+3874 
-3884 AMVCDGIHDCTD
+3884 
-3896 HSDEFNC
+3896 
-3903 TPQQPPTTL
+3903 
-3912 ATAQSLTTPT
+3912 
-3922 ATPLPPPMSAPP
+3922 
-3934 THKPLATQKPAQ
+3934 
-3946 KASQKSSQ
+3946 
-3954 KPSYKRWRKR
+3954 
-3964 HSSHS
+3964 
-3969 SHKERRNNHTHTH
+3969 
-3982 KRKQRLRLKKRRHL
+3982 
-3996 LPTTVFR
+3996 
-4003 PPLAAAVP
+4003 AAVP

-4203 YPVILVVTGAI
+4203 YPIILVVTGAI
-4214 PRFHQEPISYMS
+4214 PRFHQEPVSYMS

-4503 AILLYAA
+4503 AVLLYAA

-4667 QPAKGTESKAR
+4667 QPATGTESKAR
-4678 SENVDQLVDACASD
+4678 SEKVDQLVDACASD

-4899 AISGQNVDTCPQTDD
+4899 AISGQNVDTCSHSWNPSSLVYHEIDFIDARFDPSLFDEFDQP
-4914 GTEPP
+4914 PP
-4919 VV
+4919 VHILYPRPTNNPYYRNSAPNAYSQTNSLHLECIVRWNVVSLRCCCLPLTLTITLLAYVHSCAQNVLPRGSLQAQRQYTLGSGLK

>member
-339 RFYFKRETEDLED
+339 RFYFKRET
-352 AVYNPAKEYDGEGG
+352 
-366 DEVPTGYE
+366 
-374 CDPEVG
+374 
-380 FRCADGSSIACESLC
+380 
-395 NNQSDCSDGDDEE
+395 
-408 EAFCEERQRIQMEE
+408 
-422 RRRQQAEQDEER
+422 
-434 QRAKAEEEEEEARRQ
+434 
-449 AEDEQRRA
+449 
-457 DEDRLRA
+457 
-464 EEEEARRQAE
+464 
-474 DEQRRAEEERLRA
+474 
-487 EEEVARR
+487 
-494 QAEDEQRRAEEERM
+494 
-508 RAEEEEARRQA
+508 
-519 EEEDKA
+519 
-525 NELAEKEEEE
+525 
-535 RRQQEGQHNQLEE
+535 
-548 DADKIPY
+548 
-555 DRYEPYP
+555 
-562 DQENDLFTPYPTE
+562 
-575 EDNDVE
+575 
-581 YDEETR
+581 
-587 RRNEEERARIEQE
+587 
-600 EEERRLA
+600 
-607 EEKRQQEEDEHR
+607 
-619 QAEEKRQQEEN
+619 
-630 EHRRLQYE
+630 
-638 EFERRRAEEER
+638 
-649 QRAAQEEEEYR
+649 
-660 RAEEERRLADEAEAR
+660 
-675 RRAEQAEAERRR
+675 
-687 YEYEEEQRNRE
+687 
-698 DAAGRDPYEE
+698 
-708 PEQPKGPETP
+708 
-718 TEAPEVSET
+718 
-727 DEPAYNPN
+727 
-735 FDEGSG
+735 
-741 DDYGISTDR
+741 
-750 STVFTAAGCRGD
+750 
-762 ATYTCYKSGSRICDE
+762 
-777 QRCDD
+777 
-782 HEDCPDGEDE
+782 
-792 EDCGFISGGLD
+792 
-803 DKEGDVDGNLPGG
+803 
-816 EDDGGYEHV
+816 V

-1431 CDVATRHTPE
+1431 CDGTERDKDVIELVSNKSCHAYQWQCGNYQCINKDYLCDGHADCTDGSDEAPRQCSKNVATRHTPE

>member
-9 GANAARRTLWSASMI
+9 GASAARRTLWSASMI

-38 GTYHTATAKQLS
+38 GTYHMATAKQLS
-50 NAELN
+50 NGELN

-70 ANPKL
+70 ANAKL

-96 IAAEEDTDA
+96 IAAEEDADA

-141 VNGGTKNTHV
+141 VNGGAKNKHV
-151 KHPKHHKAH
+151 KHPKQQKAH

-174 GKHRAHRLLQ
+174 GKHRPHRLLQ
-184 QQRPDGN
+184 RQRPDGN
-191 GHDNLE
+191 EHDNLE

-202 INKLAKKHSKRQ
+202 INKLAKKHTKRQ

-225 DEDFVV
+225 DEDFV

-238 TYFIINEPWTDDFSY
+238 TFFIITEPWTDDFSY
-253 ELSEKFLELHR
+253 ELNEKFLELHR

-287 TLKSISPNND
+287 TLKSISPSND

-315 FKNVFETQIARY
+315 FKNAFETQIARY
-327 HRLGGL
+327 HRLGSL

-339 RFYFKRETEDLED
+339 RFYFKRATEDPEEG
-352 AVYNPAKEYDGEGG
+352 VYNPAKEYDGEGDNEG
-366 DEVPTGYE
+366 PTGYE

-380 FRCADGSSIACESLC
+380 FRCGDGSSIACESLC
-395 NNQSDCSDGDDEE
+395 NNQIDCSDGEDEE
-408 EAFCEERQRIQMEE
+408 EALCEERQRIEMEE
-422 RRRQQAEQDEER
+422 RRRQQAEEEDKNRREQDEER
-434 QRAKAEEEEEEARRQ
+434 QRAEAERRRVEE
-449 AEDEQRRA
+449 
-457 DEDRLRA
+457 

-487 EEEVARR
+487 EEEVARH

-525 NELAEKEEEE
+525 NELAEREEEE
-535 RRQQEGQHNQLEE
+535 RRQEEEQRGQGKE

-555 DRYEPYP
+555 DTYEPYP
-562 DQENDLFTPYPTE
+562 DQKNDLFTPYPTE

-581 YDEETR
+581 YDEDTR
-587 RRNEEERARIEQE
+587 RRNEEERTRIEHE

-619 QAEEKRQQEEN
+619 QAEEKRQQEED
-630 EHRRLQYE
+630 EHRRVQYE

-660 RAEEERRLADEAEAR
+660 RAEEERRLADETEAR

-698 DAAGRDPYEE
+698 DAEGRDPYEV
-708 PEQPKGPETP
+708 PEQPTGPETP
-718 TEAPEVSET
+718 TEAPEESET

-741 DDYGISTDR
+741 DDFGISTDR

-762 ATYTCYKSGSRICDE
+762 ATYTCHKSGSRICDE

-803 DKEGDVDGNLPGG
+803 DNEGEDGNLPGGG

-825 CSDAE
+825 CSDSE

-859 PDTKPEATV
+859 PYTKPEVTV

-902 SCLIG
+902 SCLIS

-1004 APHDHRVLTTEAPVL
+1004 APHDHRVLATEAPAL

-1052 NKVCIPLQLR
+1052 NKVCIPLHLR

-1080 YRPESRRTTLPPPKL
+1080 YRAEPRRTTLPPPNL

-1103 WNTTAATTT
+1103 WNTTAATTTTTT

-1137 CLENLEFACR
+1137 CLESLEFACR

-1169 EDYNLCNC
+1169 EDYSLCNC
-1177 SSDKW
+1177 SSEKW

-1206 SDESICHFH
+1206 SDESIC
-1215 AKYNKTRI
+1215 
-1223 VNECHSFQYQCADGI
+1223 
-1238 CISGYKRCNG
+1238 
-1248 ITDCVDGS
+1248 
-1256 DENNCPLNYDD
+1256 L
-1267 TTYDFEPDPA
+1267 
-1277 LSECDIYE
+1277 
-1285 FECDY
+1285 
-1290 SRCIPIEKKCDG
+1290 
-1302 YPDCD
+1302 
-1307 DETDELQCP
+1307 
-1316 PFTEH
+1316 
-1321 CHENEFECDENY
+1321 
-1333 CVLRD
+1333 
-1338 QQCNG
+1338 
-1343 IVNCNDGTDEQNC
+1343 
-1356 TFCRD
+1356 
-1361 KAFLCHTG
+1361 
-1369 ECILPQQRCNGHP
+1369 
-1382 DCIDA
+1382 
-1387 SDEQNCAA
+1387 
-1395 KIECPRLKFLCN
+1395 
-1407 GTCVDWSLYC
+1407 
-1417 NGKIDC
+1417 
-1423 DDGQDEKN
+1423 
-1431 CDVATRHTPE
+1431 ATRHTPE
-1441 DCTADQYFCDDECH
+1441 DCTAEQYFCDDECH

-1626 ERYIKEGREVIF
+1626 ESREVIF

-1920 VFVTPDTQVTVNIPT
+1920 VFVTPDTQVTVNPPT

-2009 RHHGVQ
+2009 RHHGIQ

-2069 TGNGITL
+2069 TGNGVTL

-2239 DVTCNCLEGYT
+2239 DVTCNCHEGYT

-2481 LMTLSKIDAI
+2481 LMALSKIDAI

-2555 LYLGVCIQCE
+2555 LYLGVCIPCE

-2581 NCEHNTAGEFCDR
+2581 NCEHNTGGEFCDR

-2603 SGGTPNDCSPDY
+2603 SGGTPSDCSPDY
-2615 EPYPPPAP
+2615 DEPYPPPAP

-2651 VVGPYCSECRPGTYG
+2651 AVGPYCSECRPGTYG

-2945 EPPRPVPTP
+2945 EPPRPVPQP
-2954 LPDYQTQI
+2954 PPDYQTQI

-3013 GGVLRLY
+3013 GGILRLY

-3171 QVRLTCQ
+3171 PVRLTCQ

-3204 SGNTIEIR
+3204 NGNTIEIR
-3212 DPTPRDSGLYT
+3212 DSSPRDSGLYT

-3245 SGYPAPGPGPYPGQL
+3245 SGYPAPRPGPYPGPL
-3260 PGTIGPV
+3260 PGTIEPV
-3267 VKRLPEQNLIIQ
+3267 VKRLPEQNRIIQ

-3340 EESNT
+3340 DESNT

-3426 QNDVGRVTV
+3426 QNDVGRATV
-3435 VQKVNVMLPPVI
+3435 VQKVTVMSPPVI

-3493 SPQHSQAFLEK
+3493 THNQAFLEK

-3517 IASNEAGTAE
+3517 IASNEAGTAD
-3527 SSVTVDVR
+3527 SSVSVEVR

-3580 DLGPELMTSWQREDG
+3580 DLGPELMTSWKREDG

-3604 EQSSLIITAVEEQNS
+3604 EQRSLIITAVEEQNS

-3630 GAIVSFVIAELVLVP
+3630 GTIVSFVIAELVLVP

-3822 SFVDLIVKR
+3822 SFVDLIIKR

-3840 VVFYICT
+3840 VVLYFCA
-3847 DFKAPKALVSKPP
+3847 DFKAPKALISKPP
-3860 TRLSYACQPSDFKC
+3860 TRLSYACQPNDFKC

-3903 TPQQPPTTL
+3903 TPPQPPTTL
-3912 ATAQSLTTPT
+3912 VTAQSLTTPT
-3922 ATPLPPPMSAPP
+3922 ATPLPAPMSAPP
-3934 THKPLATQKPAQ
+3934 THKSPQKATQKPT
-3946 KASQKSSQ
+3946 Q
-3954 KPSYKRWRKR
+3954 KPSYKRWKKR

-3969 SHKERRNNHTHTH
+3969 SHKERRNNHTHSH

-4011 TLRLPAIPQALPELS
+4011 TIRLPAIPQALPELS

-4069 VVWERADGSPLPLNI
+4069 VIWERADGSPLPLNI

-4214 PRFHQEPISYMS
+4214 PRFHQEPVSYMS

-4260 SGDYISLSL
+4260 SGDYISLLL

-4430 CTPGICGSGRCE
+4430 CTPGICGRGRCE

-4503 AILLYAA
+4503 AVLLYAA

-4667 QPAKGTESKAR
+4667 QPAKGTESKAP
-4678 SENVDQLVDACASD
+4678 SEKVDQLVDACASD

-4699 CSVHDS
+4699 CSVHDT
-4705 EAVCSCPVGFTGM
+4705 EAVCSCPVGFAGM

-4899 AISGQNVDTCPQTDD
+4899 AISGQNVDTCSQTDD

>member
-9 GANAARRTLWSASMI
+9 GASAARRTLWSASMI

-38 GTYHTATAKQLS
+38 GTYHMATAKQLS
-50 NAELN
+50 NGELN

-70 ANPKL
+70 ANAKL

-96 IAAEEDTDA
+96 IAAEEDADA

-141 VNGGTKNTHV
+141 VNGGAKNKHV
-151 KHPKHHKAH
+151 KHPKQQKAH

-174 GKHRAHRLLQ
+174 GKHRPHRLLQ
-184 QQRPDGN
+184 RQRPDGN
-191 GHDNLE
+191 EHDNLE

-202 INKLAKKHSKRQ
+202 INKLAKKHTKRQ

-225 DEDFVV
+225 DEDFV

-238 TYFIINEPWTDDFSY
+238 TFFIITEPWTDDFSY
-253 ELSEKFLELHR
+253 ELNEKFLELHR

-287 TLKSISPNND
+287 TLKSISPSND

-315 FKNVFETQIARY
+315 FKNAFETQIARY
-327 HRLGGL
+327 HRLGSL

-339 RFYFKRETEDLED
+339 RFYFKRATEDPEEG
-352 AVYNPAKEYDGEGG
+352 VYNPAKEYDGEGDNEG
-366 DEVPTGYE
+366 PTGYE

-380 FRCADGSSIACESLC
+380 FRCGDGSSIACESLC
-395 NNQSDCSDGDDEE
+395 NNQIDCSDGEDEE
-408 EAFCEERQRIQMEE
+408 EALCEERQRIEMEE
-422 RRRQQAEQDEER
+422 RRRQQAEEEDKNRREQDEER
-434 QRAKAEEEEEEARRQ
+434 QRAEAERRRVEE
-449 AEDEQRRA
+449 
-457 DEDRLRA
+457 

-487 EEEVARR
+487 EEEVARH

-525 NELAEKEEEE
+525 NELAEREEEE
-535 RRQQEGQHNQLEE
+535 RRQEEEQRGQGKE

-555 DRYEPYP
+555 DTYEPYP
-562 DQENDLFTPYPTE
+562 DQKNDLFTPYPTE

-581 YDEETR
+581 YDEDTR
-587 RRNEEERARIEQE
+587 RRNEEERTRIEHE

-619 QAEEKRQQEEN
+619 QAEEKRQQEED
-630 EHRRLQYE
+630 EHRRVQYE

-660 RAEEERRLADEAEAR
+660 RAEEERRLADETEAR

-698 DAAGRDPYEE
+698 DAEGRDPYEV
-708 PEQPKGPETP
+708 PEQPTGPETP
-718 TEAPEVSET
+718 TEAPEESET

-741 DDYGISTDR
+741 DDFGISTDR

-762 ATYTCYKSGSRICDE
+762 ATYTCHKSGSRICDE

-803 DKEGDVDGNLPGG
+803 DNEGEDGNLPGGG

-825 CSDAE
+825 CSDSE

-859 PDTKPEATV
+859 PYTKPEVTV

-902 SCLIG
+902 SC
-907 CREDEY
+907 
-913 LCKDGMRCISNSKVC
+913 
-928 DRVTDCIDA
+928 
-937 DDEDGC
+937 
-943 EGSGESACR
+943 
-952 YNEFQCGNGQCI
+952 
-964 PMRELC
+964 
-970 DNIYDCVDY
+970 
-979 SDERDCDLED
+979 
-989 IGRNIFDEDEIIREY
+989 
-1004 APHDHRVLTTEAPVL
+1004 
-1019 EGLDAKEYYLYN
+1019 
-1031 SGLYEK
+1031 
-1037 SNAQHSCNE
+1037 
-1046 RQFECG
+1046 
-1052 NKVCIPLQLR
+1052 QL
-1062 CDGFYHCND
+1062 
-1071 LTDEYGCDQ
+1071 
-1080 YRPESRRTTLPPPKL
+1080 
-1095 VRTTHSPW
+1095 
-1103 WNTTAATTT
+1103 AT
-1112 TSRPS
+1112 
-1117 TTTTDANIVT
+1117 V
-1127 PVVPSYNNNT
+1127 
-1137 CLENLEFACR
+1137 
-1147 NGDCIPIESVCD
+1147 
-1159 GAADCRQRED
+1159 
-1169 EDYNLCNC
+1169 
-1177 SSDKW
+1177 
-1182 KCLRGGGCIAKTQV
+1182 
-1196 CDGRRQCKDG
+1196 
-1206 SDESICHFH
+1206 
-1215 AKYNKTRI
+1215 
-1223 VNECHSFQYQCADGI
+1223 
-1238 CISGYKRCNG
+1238 
-1248 ITDCVDGS
+1248 
-1256 DENNCPLNYDD
+1256 
-1267 TTYDFEPDPA
+1267 
-1277 LSECDIYE
+1277 
-1285 FECDY
+1285 
-1290 SRCIPIEKKCDG
+1290 
-1302 YPDCD
+1302 
-1307 DETDELQCP
+1307 
-1316 PFTEH
+1316 
-1321 CHENEFECDENY
+1321 
-1333 CVLRD
+1333 
-1338 QQCNG
+1338 
-1343 IVNCNDGTDEQNC
+1343 
-1356 TFCRD
+1356 
-1361 KAFLCHTG
+1361 
-1369 ECILPQQRCNGHP
+1369 
-1382 DCIDA
+1382 
-1387 SDEQNCAA
+1387 AA

-1423 DDGQDEKN
+1423 DDEQDEKN
-1431 CDVATRHTPE
+1431 CDGTERDKDVIELVSNKTCHAYQWQCGNYQCINKDYLCDGHADCPDGSDEAPRQCSKNVATRHTPE
-1441 DCTADQYFCDDECH
+1441 DCTAEQYFCDDECH

-1626 ERYIKEGREVIF
+1626 ESREVIF

-1920 VFVTPDTQVTVNIPT
+1920 VFVTPDTQVTVNPPT

-2009 RHHGVQ
+2009 RHHGIQ

-2069 TGNGITL
+2069 TGNGVTL

-2239 DVTCNCLEGYT
+2239 DVTCNCHEGYT

-2481 LMTLSKIDAI
+2481 LMALSKIDAI

-2555 LYLGVCIQCE
+2555 LYLGVCIPCE

-2581 NCEHNTAGEFCDR
+2581 NCEHNTGGEFCDR

-2603 SGGTPNDCSPDY
+2603 SGGTPSDCSPDY
-2615 EPYPPPAP
+2615 DEPYPPPAP

-2651 VVGPYCSECRPGTYG
+2651 AVGPYCSECRPGTYG

-2945 EPPRPVPTP
+2945 EPPRPVPQP
-2954 LPDYQTQI
+2954 PPDYQTQI

-3013 GGVLRLY
+3013 GGILRLY

-3171 QVRLTCQ
+3171 PVRLTCQ

-3204 SGNTIEIR
+3204 NGNTIEIR
-3212 DPTPRDSGLYT
+3212 DSSPRDSGLYT

-3245 SGYPAPGPGPYPGQL
+3245 SGYPAPRPGPYPGPL
-3260 PGTIGPV
+3260 PGTIEPV
-3267 VKRLPEQNLIIQ
+3267 VKRLPEQNRIIQ

-3340 EESNT
+3340 DESNT

-3426 QNDVGRVTV
+3426 QNDVGRATV
-3435 VQKVNVMLPPVI
+3435 VQKVTVMSPPVI

-3493 SPQHSQAFLEK
+3493 THNQAFLEK

-3517 IASNEAGTAE
+3517 IASNEAGTAD
-3527 SSVTVDVR
+3527 SSVSVEVR

-3580 DLGPELMTSWQREDG
+3580 DLGPELMTSWKREDG

-3604 EQSSLIITAVEEQNS
+3604 EQRSLIITAVEEQNS

-3630 GAIVSFVIAELVLVP
+3630 GTIVSFVIAELVLVP

-3822 SFVDLIVKR
+3822 SFVDLIIKR

-3840 VVFYICT
+3840 VVLYFCA
-3847 DFKAPKALVSKPP
+3847 DFKAPKALISKPP
-3860 TRLSYACQPSDFKC
+3860 TRLSYACQPNDFKC

-3903 TPQQPPTTL
+3903 TPPQPPTTL
-3912 ATAQSLTTPT
+3912 VTAQSLTTPT
-3922 ATPLPPPMSAPP
+3922 ATPLPAPMSAPP
-3934 THKPLATQKPAQ
+3934 THKSPQKATQKPT
-3946 KASQKSSQ
+3946 Q
-3954 KPSYKRWRKR
+3954 KPSYKRWKKR

-3969 SHKERRNNHTHTH
+3969 SHKERRNNHTHSH

-4011 TLRLPAIPQALPELS
+4011 TIRLPAIPQALPELS

-4069 VVWERADGSPLPLNI
+4069 VIWERADGSPLPLNI

-4214 PRFHQEPISYMS
+4214 PRFHQEPVSYMS

-4260 SGDYISLSL
+4260 SGDYISLLL

-4430 CTPGICGSGRCE
+4430 CTPGICGRGRCE

-4503 AILLYAA
+4503 AVLLYAA

-4667 QPAKGTESKAR
+4667 QPAKGTESKAP
-4678 SENVDQLVDACASD
+4678 SEKVDQLVDACASD

-4699 CSVHDS
+4699 CSVHDT
-4705 EAVCSCPVGFTGM
+4705 EAVCSCPVGFAGM

-4899 AISGQNVDTCPQTDD
+4899 AISGQNVDTCSQTDD

>member
-9 GANAARRTLWSASMI
+9 GANAARRTLWSVSMI
-24 FKVVAVLLILHATC
+24 FKVVAVLLILHTTC

-96 IAAEEDTDA
+96 IAAEEDADA

-136 AHRHR
+136 AHRHHR
-141 VNGGTKNTHV
+141 VSGGTKNKHV

-160 GGDDKKHHS
+160 GGDDKKHHN
-169 KHQLH
+169 KHQLN

-184 QQRPDGN
+184 RQRPDSN
-191 GHDNLE
+191 EHDNLE

-202 INKLAKKHSKRQ
+202 INKLAKKHTKRQ

-238 TYFIINEPWTDDFSY
+238 TFFIITEPWTEDFSR
-253 ELSEKFLELHR
+253 ESSEKFLELHR

-287 TLKSISPNND
+287 TLKSISPSND

-315 FKNVFETQIARY
+315 FKNVFESQITRY

-339 RFYFKRETEDLED
+339 RFYFKREAEDLED
-352 AVYNPAKEYDGEGG
+352 VVYNPAKEYDGEGG
-366 DEVPTGYE
+366 NEVPTGYE

-395 NNQSDCSDGDDEE
+395 NNQSDCFDGDDEE
-408 EAFCEERQRIQMEE
+408 EAFCEERQRIEMEE
-422 RRRQQAEQDEER
+422 RRRQHAEEEDKKRREQDEKR
-434 QRAKAEEEEEEARRQ
+434 QRAEAERRRVEEEEEEEARRR

-464 EEEEARRQAE
+464 EEEEARRQVE

-494 QAEDEQRRAEEERM
+494 QAEDEQRRAEEERFKT
-508 RAEEEEARRQA
+508 EEEEAHRQA

-525 NELAEKEEEE
+525 NELAEREEEE
-535 RRQQEGQHNQLEE
+535 RRQEEEHRSRGEE
-548 DADKIPY
+548 DADNIPY
-555 DRYEPYP
+555 DTYAPYP
-562 DQENDLFTPYPTE
+562 DEENNLFTPYPTE

-587 RRNEEERARIEQE
+587 RRNEEERTRIEQE
-600 EEERRLA
+600 EEDRRLA

-619 QAEEKRQQEEN
+619 QAEEKRQQEEDD
-630 EHRRLQYE
+630 HRRVQYE
-638 EFERRRAEEER
+638 EFERRRAEEEH

-708 PEQPKGPETP
+708 PEGPETP

-727 DEPAYNPN
+727 NEPAYNPN

-792 EDCGFISGGLD
+792 EDCGFISGGFD
-803 DKEGDVDGNLPGG
+803 DKEDDVGGEDDNQAGGG

-825 CSDAE
+825 CSDSE

-868 CQPDEYKCRAG
+868 CQPDEYRCRAG

-887 CDRVPDCPDGDDEDA
+887 CNRVPDCPDGDDEDA

-913 LCKDGMRCISNSKVC
+913 LCKDGMRCISNSKIC

-1037 SNAQHSCNE
+1037 SNAQHACNE

-1052 NKVCIPLQLR
+1052 NKVCIPLHLR

-1080 YRPESRRTTLPPPKL
+1080 YRPEPQRTTLPPPKL

-1103 WNTTAATTT
+1103 WNTTAATRTTTTTT
-1112 TSRPS
+1112 TSRAS

-1169 EDYNLCNC
+1169 EDYSLCNC

-1206 SDESICHFH
+1206 SDESIC
-1215 AKYNKTRI
+1215 
-1223 VNECHSFQYQCADGI
+1223 
-1238 CISGYKRCNG
+1238 
-1248 ITDCVDGS
+1248 
-1256 DENNCPLNYDD
+1256 
-1267 TTYDFEPDPA
+1267 
-1277 LSECDIYE
+1277 
-1285 FECDY
+1285 
-1290 SRCIPIEKKCDG
+1290 
-1302 YPDCD
+1302 
-1307 DETDELQCP
+1307 
-1316 PFTEH
+1316 
-1321 CHENEFECDENY
+1321 
-1333 CVLRD
+1333 
-1338 QQCNG
+1338 
-1343 IVNCNDGTDEQNC
+1343 
-1356 TFCRD
+1356 
-1361 KAFLCHTG
+1361 
-1369 ECILPQQRCNGHP
+1369 QR
-1382 DCIDA
+1382 A
-1387 SDEQNCAA
+1387 TVAA

-1423 DDGQDEKN
+1423 DDEQDEKN
-1431 CDVATRHTPE
+1431 CDGTERDKDVIQLVSNKSCHAYQWQCGNYQCINKDYLCDGHADCIDGSDEAPRQCSKNVATRHTPE

-1920 VFVTPDTQVTVNIPT
+1920 VFVTPDTQVTVNTPT

-1966 CKSANLFNFAIQ
+1966 CRSANLFNFAIQ

-2058 GRSNNAPDVII
+2058 GRANNAPDVII
-2069 TGNGITL
+2069 TGNGLTL

-2481 LMTLSKIDAI
+2481 LMALSKIDAI

-2555 LYLGVCIQCE
+2555 LYLGVCIPCE

-2615 EPYPPPAP
+2615 DEPYPPPAP

-2693 RQLIPVDFILSK
+2693 RQLIPVDFILFK

-2794 EQDNSEYRVRLHE
+2794 EQDSSEYRVRLHE

-2849 TSIRDVILESAVE
+2849 TSIRDVILESAGE

-3158 YIDPPSYTGESGQ
+3158 YIDPPSFTGESGQ
-3171 QVRLTCQ
+3171 PVRLTCQ

-3212 DPTPRDSGLYT
+3212 DSTPRDSGLYT

-3245 SGYPAPGPGPYPGQL
+3245 SGYPAPGPGPYPGPL
-3260 PGTIGPV
+3260 PGTIEPA
-3267 VKRLPEQNLIIQ
+3267 VKHLPEQNRIIQ

-3333 AENIAGS
+3333 AESIAGS
-3340 EESNT
+3340 DESNT

-3435 VQKVNVMLPPVI
+3435 VQKVIVMLPPVI

-3493 SPQHSQAFLEK
+3493 THNQVFLEK

-3527 SSVTVDVR
+3527 SSVTVEVR

-3630 GAIVSFVIAELVLVP
+3630 GSIVSFVIAELVLVP

-3822 SFVDLIVKR
+3822 SFVDLI
-3831 GYSISEVPC
+3831 I
-3840 VVFYICT
+3840 
-3847 DFKAPKALVSKPP
+3847 KP
-3860 TRLSYACQPSDFKC
+3860 
-3874 VSHPHTCIKA
+3874 
-3884 AMVCDGIHDCTD
+3884 
-3896 HSDEFNC
+3896 
-3903 TPQQPPTTL
+3903 
-3912 ATAQSLTTPT
+3912 
-3922 ATPLPPPMSAPP
+3922 
-3934 THKPLATQKPAQ
+3934 
-3946 KASQKSSQ
+3946 
-3954 KPSYKRWRKR
+3954 
-3964 HSSHS
+3964 
-3969 SHKERRNNHTHTH
+3969 
-3982 KRKQRLRLKKRRHL
+3982 
-3996 LPTTVFR
+3996 
-4003 PPLAAAVP
+4003 AVP

-4203 YPVILVVTGAI
+4203 YPIILVVTGAI
-4214 PRFHQEPISYMS
+4214 PRFHQEPVSYMS

-4503 AILLYAA
+4503 AVLLYAA

-4667 QPAKGTESKAR
+4667 QPATGTESKAR
-4678 SENVDQLVDACASD
+4678 SEKVDQLVDACASD

-4899 AISGQNVDTCPQTDD
+4899 AISGQNVDTCSHSWNPSSLVYHEIDFIDARFDPSLFDEFDQP
-4914 GTEPP
+4914 PP
-4919 VV
+4919 VHILYPRPTNNPYYRNSAPNAYSQTNSLHLECIVRWNVVSLRCCCLPLTLTITLLAYVHSCAQNVLPRGSLQAQRQYTLGSGLK